1 MKLFPDNF
9 VQNADKAIN
18 AIDGFL
24 KKYKELGTTSTNLN
38 NAKADL
44 DKYKANLEEAKTKLE
59 SFGNIKTKSQAWDE
73 QRRQVKS
80 YEQSLDAVIKKSAEA
95 NANRKTSK
103 TTNNED
109 YNNLTKLIQLQ
120 SQYNRVVEEGKQLRG
135 TAGAKTNAVKNAV
148 AEQLQ
153 AENISV
159 QKLQRSYAGL
169 RSAETSVSQRM
180 ASAEINSEKW
190 EQLKASLEGVR
201 TKILVTKLA
210 MNQLQK
216 QAVSQEL
223 TQSFGLTNFNKS
235 DFLNVAQQ
243 FISSTRIQ
251 LQQLRSE
258 GQNLDIL
265 NPQDLAEFDKLIQ
278 KIDEATT
285 RAHDFEDAL
294 QKKNETS
301 SMVNEKTKEVEKLQK
316 AFDSFDSKGKIDK
329 LFSDLEKLGISTDG
343 IEKSAEGVQ
352 QLKEHLLGV
361 NSDGVKKLNDEFGK
375 TKTQVQASENAI
387 NKIRNSLGDLGQATT
402 SLQQMNSEFEQL
414 KSQAQYFFGLTNSFN
429 LLKRAIRGAY
439 ETVKK
444 LDAAMTETAV
454 VTDFSV
460 GDMWEQLP
468 QYTTMAKKLG
478 ATTEGAYRTAAL
490 YYQQGLD
497 TAEAMQLS
505 TETMKMARVAG
516 MEYATATKA
525 MTSALRGFNME
536 LSDMSAQRVNDV
548 YSELAKITATDT
560 QQLATAMTKTA
571 SIAYSANMEFENVSA
586 FLAQILETTQEA
598 PETAGT
604 ALKTIIGRF
613 TEIKKLYSSNQL
625 IGKDSEGEEI
635 QVNKVSQALSAAG
648 INLNEFF
655 TGAKGLD
662 DILYELSQRW
672 DTLDV
677 TIQRYIATQA
687 AGSRQQSR
695 FIALMQNNARL
706 TELMNA
712 AKNSKGS
719 AEGQFEKT
727 LDSLEAKVNKLR
739 DAWEEFLMGIAN
751 SDLIKGSIDL
761 LTKLLEVIN
770 KLTKGTGGLDS
781 ALMKLAVV
789 GTALQLGGGLLQGGL
804 GYFNARRYAV
814 QAKGMAK
821 AGVDPNTIKAVSNG
835 FTGDE
840 NIGSFMSY
848 LGGGLAN
855 FGNLGFVGL
864 TKDLVKSLFTNLKG
878 IFTNSNVL
886 SDAAGKELIT
896 SMAANFVQNTK
907 GKVTQSAITK
917 QIAEGLAYTKGAG
930 IWTQFI
936 SGAKTGNELVD
947 VGVALEA
954 VGTKAG
960 GAATGMAKFGAVVG
974 ALSPVLIPLVAI
986 LGTLTAMGLVAYF
999 TSAEYKLKKLNKEI
1013 EKTDNL
1019 LKDVQSEQNELTN
1032 FSQNFDQLTEN
1043 MNDLQVGTYE
1053 WNQALIESNKLALE
1067 LIEKYSQLKYTIDS
1081 TGRIIIDEDS
1091 LEALQNGLQKMAL
1104 DTQVVKQNLIRAKQ
1118 QLGIQE
1124 SLRKSDK
1131 VQQKK
1136 STSSDMEHENGK
1148 AQRRAIGAAGN
1159 SALGRSSKYIAQQN
1173 GISLSMEEEYQ
1184 NFLQDSS
1191 TDFLGFL
1198 KTKYKESSTNW
1209 VQIEKQ
1215 ALHWFSLKQ
1224 EEIAINQSSQI
1235 SAAEAYLSRAGS
1247 AGNITI
1253 AGNEKVAKDKKQEI
1267 LGSALGVSIKATD
1280 IDFSSQ
1286 EKIKENAQR
1295 LLGENIKLPEFWN
1308 KDQGSLKK
1316 MWREILKLGKIPDY
1330 MYDENGQ
1337 LIADKLYNAIIAN
1350 LIDRQYNIG
1359 EGIMKQVLASQEG
1372 ADRWFSGD
1380 LTKADLV
1387 KGPIKLTDEQAQALN
1402 YENYEDYKSKVLD
1415 PIAKAA
1421 ELNFASAEATYKSL
1435 TKESLDSDSIG
1446 KNLGAA
1452 AAKAYTDILEQAY
1465 VRQGNLG
1472 INNIQD
1478 FITGIAGND
1487 SEKIT
1492 QVIQALS
1499 QVNDLGDTD
1508 QIESLFKSLEAL
1520 GLFAGKSRKEIQN
1533 LKNSFISVNN
1543 AIRKLDF
1550 DQLKEKISSIG
1561 QLVNKINL
1569 GEQDNI
1575 FSKEDMDLITGLNPD
1590 LENDFYENLDGSF
1603 TYLGGSM
1610 DNLASVLQANTAAL
1624 LKESLDQAK
1633 TGITLASAF
1642 ESEKI
1647 KLADKEA
1654 DKGQWLNET
1663 VKAISKMADGANI
1676 LNQLGLNTF
1685 TDYASDISDETVANL
1700 YAKVA
1705 GYSGSMDYWKEQYR
1719 ENSLRINGLNMQ
1731 AKGAWDLYNIGQDK
1745 TLGGYIKDGVI
1756 TNVDDAKTYANT
1768 YLNALSAK
1776 NKDYGLKYGSTLQ
1789 AYAQQAQNVDWSNA
1803 SSVLNFM
1810 SQLTSVAKEI
1820 AQTYGEINGRAL
1832 QEQIG
1837 TSKTIIEDKTEAANK
1852 RQAQYSEIAT
1862 AASTYYGAAV
1872 SADFVEKNWDQFKKI
1887 LDGGDIAEKAASA
1900 IRQLLID
1907 TGTMV
1912 ENEVKPEDFADK
1924 IEQEI
1929 KDIQENGTKPVVS
1942 VDGDTTDLENKVT
1955 EETNNINGQG
1965 TNINV
1970 GVNTE
1975 EAEEGIKNL
1984 TAKELFTNL
1993 EVSLDG
1999 AETAEEKIKALAQW
2013 ISNLT
2018 DTPLS
2023 FTITG
2028 QANLTDIVTKFSD
2041 LMTQISELVTAVN
2054 DMSSGVMTTAAEIE
2068 GRFEQLAATLS
2079 LVTEIVD
2086 EPDAQVTYT
2095 GVSTTALPNGDVI
2108 AGPGNQYIMKVPQF
2122 KVNVKKN
2129 ENAGNGSGGTPGSSK
2144 GGSKSGSKG
2153 GSSSGSY
2160 KTIKNDAQDSERQ
2173 RDKKEAAKAARAKE
2187 QRLNTEKWMKE
2198 NRKKWSSPSTDT
2210 SKTENETNPNQGPTD
2225 TDIAKAPTTP
2235 SGPSRDNNFTNPKD
2249 VGNFPK
2255 NKGTGSGSGSGSKDS
2270 PSSNDE
2276 DKWENSYDWLYNL
2289 TQDINAELEKREKL
2303 ELKYNNILKDR
2314 NKTAKELYQN
2324 AKAQLDSLE
2333 KSRNLNAEAYEK
2345 RKAELQL
2352 EAKQA
2357 TAQYTN
2363 DTRFN
2368 MKWGTGLAS
2377 GSGSSSGLRVIN
2389 LAGSG
2394 GGGSGDTK
2402 KDQSKRTMLSEA
2414 ELGRYATFNWD
2425 DNTVEINWD
2434 AVNQITDQ
2442 QKGEAVEDYISKLEE
2457 IQEKMNEA
2465 EKSLLEIDGKI
2476 REIIDQGKDEFQDF
2490 EQQIF
2495 DALVS
2500 RYQKEI
2506 DKLTEISE
2514 AITDANSKLIDSM
2527 TNAID
2532 KEREA
2537 RDNEKT
2543 ETELADKQKQLDYLR
2558 SDTSNANAKQIL
2570 DLEKELAEG
2579 QEDYTDQL
2587 IDQKIDELKEQNDKA
2602 SEQRQVQIDLMT
2614 KNLEMAQETGALWQE
2629 VYNLMDVGV
2638 DQEGALVKQ
2647 SELFDLLQSEAG
2659 WQGMSAVSK
2668 MTWLDELTETVKAG
2682 MAYLMTGRQLEYIG
2696 AEAGKQITFSAYDE
2710 QGKLQWLTGTV
2721 DKNGDVVDSNGV
2733 RYSEIFQ
2740 NYDGSF
2746 TTMETAGVGTKK
2758 EPPKPEAKPS
2768 IPSSSGGTNT
2778 TSSNSSGTV
2787 WQIGGQNGVI
2797 LNSDGSNSG
2806 VSVWDAG
2813 MGVSNAEVRAVRDVP
2828 GDLSIYDKNNDG
2840 LLDRKELGAVWKD
2853 NPDINPKDS
2862 KYLEK
2867 YDEIWDPYYKKY
2879 PSTKY
2884 KTGGLNTQTG
2894 PAWLD
2899 GTFAKPELVLNS
2911 KDTAN
2916 FLELRDLLR
2925 ALQISIKSP
2934 HRDLTDNNKN
2944 NGDNYY
2950 EIDINV
2956 ESIAD
2961 DYDVAKMADKIKKLI
2976 SQDALYR
2983 NGNAINRLR

>member
-9 VQNADKAIN
+9 VQNVDKAIN

-24 KKYKELGTTSTNLN
+24 KKYQELGKTSTNLD

-44 DKYKANLEEAKTKLE
+44 DKYQTSLKEAETKLK
-59 SFGNIKTKSQAWDE
+59 SFGNITTTIQAWKE
-73 QRRQVKS
+73 QKRQVES
-80 YEQSLDAVIKKSAEA
+80 YEQSLDVVIKKSAEV
-95 NANRKTSK
+95 NASKKTPK

-120 SQYNRVVEEGKQLRG
+120 NEYNRVVDEGKQLRG

-148 AEQLQ
+148 SKYLET
-153 AENISV
+153 ENISI

-169 RSAETSVSQRM
+169 RSAETSYIQQM
-180 ASAEINSEKW
+180 ATTDTNSEKW
-190 EQLKASLEGVR
+190 EKLKTSLDGVR
-201 TKILVTKLA
+201 AKMLANKLA
-210 MNQLQK
+210 MNQLK
-216 QAVSQEL
+216 KEAVSQEL
-223 TQSFGLTNFNKS
+223 TQSFGLTKFTDTSFSKA
-235 DFLNVAQQ
+235 AQQ
-243 FISSTRIQ
+243 FISSARAQ
-251 LQQLRSE
+251 LQQLRAE

-294 QKKNETS
+294 QKKNEAS
-301 SMVNEKTKEVEKLQK
+301 SMVDEKTKEVEKLQK
-316 AFDSFDSKGKIDK
+316 AFDNFDSKGKIDK

-375 TKTQVQASENAI
+375 TKTQIQASENAI

-613 TEIKKLYSSNQL
+613 TEVKKLYSSNQL

-821 AGVDPNTIKAVSNG
+821 AGVDKDTIKAVSNG

-840 NIGSFMSY
+840 NIGSFTSY
-848 LGGGLAN
+848 LRGSFAN
-855 FGNLGFVGL
+855 FGNLGFVGMIKDMFKGIQGLFKNTLSKKL
-864 TKDLVKSLFTNLKG
+864 TKELQSEINKEAIKRVF
-878 IFTNSNVL
+878 SN
-886 SDAAGKELIT
+886 ELIPVSSRLSQVRET
-896 SMAANFVQNTK
+896 TADMSQ
-907 GKVTQSAITK
+907 
-917 QIAEGLAYTKGAG
+917 YTKLTGG
-930 IWTQFI
+930 FKNLW
-936 SGAKTGNELVD
+936 SGLQLGNAQRQGLGDITSAKNALNELQT
-947 VGVALEA
+947 AS
-954 VGTKAG
+954 G
-960 GAATGMAKFGAVVG
+960 GAASRMAKFGTILGSMGPSLAIVAGTLG
-974 ALSPVLIPLVAI
+974 ALALAAHLVYI
-986 LGTLTAMGLVAYF
+986 N
-999 TSAEYKLKKLNKEI
+999 SDEYKLKKIQEQIEGLNDALDNTNKSIDELKDWKDNQNSAVNKLKELTRGTTEFNQALVEANQNVLTLLQQYDGLKLTTERGEFGELQIDEKSLEDLINAQTKTASAITSALIDKTLQEQLIKAQDESRIASSKYFTTHQGTAYGSSSVTTQGQTVKFDKYYENYQKANNGQSFADYIVDQLPEIKNTTSLMSAAINYEQAILKEIQLQETADQKRNEELVKDLNAQSFFEGEEI
-1013 EKTDNL
+1013 EKETAKDIQLDIANNYFSEGGVLEETDWEKALNSKFGSDRRGISATASG
-1019 LKDVQSEQNELTN
+1019 LKFSNTSEAAWKAINKKLFGNEDLSQFTN
-1032 FSQNFDQLTEN
+1032 SDGTLDQ
-1043 MNDLQVGTYE
+1043 
-1053 WNQALIESNKLALE
+1053 
-1067 LIEKYSQLKYTIDS
+1067 
-1081 TGRIIIDEDS
+1081 
-1091 LEALQNGLQKMAL
+1091 EALKATATAEIERLWQ
-1104 DTQVVKQNLIRAKQ
+1104 KQ
-1118 QLGIQE
+1118 QLGEIMTVAGKAGSDSLITHLAMGSLTQDDLNQLAAMNGDYSSLTALRTASNLTEGEFTAQINQITEEAQAAIDASTARFTKYFGEDKAKEFGDLDSAAAIIMSNFANQVKVAAGDKDFQE
-1124 SLRKSDK
+1124 VWDSLLPNDIDMKDK
-1131 VQQKK
+1131 VKIA
-1136 STSSDMEHENGK
+1136 K
-1148 AQRRAIGAAGN
+1148 ALSAAD
-1159 SALGRSSKYIAQQN
+1159 RSS
-1173 GISLSMEEEYQ
+1173 IS
-1184 NFLQDSS
+1184 
-1191 TDFLGFL
+1191 
-1198 KTKYKESSTNW
+1198 
-1209 VQIEKQ
+1209 
-1215 ALHWFSLKQ
+1215 
-1224 EEIAINQSSQI
+1224 
-1235 SAAEAYLSRAGS
+1235 
-1247 AGNITI
+1247 
-1253 AGNEKVAKDKKQEI
+1253 
-1267 LGSALGVSIKATD
+1267 SIKAQTKALVQSGVVTQD
-1280 IDFSSQ
+1280 VADKIANSYIYLNNAVKQIDFSAVFENLQTSN
-1286 EKIKENAQR
+1286 KFIRDIKENQQR
-1295 LLGENIKLPEFWN
+1295 SFSDKEYESLKTILGADGTDRSNWFTQTLEGEWVYLGSSIETLTQAIYENTSALLGQSQDQLKAKDLLQDEISKDKGFVGWINQGASTETYTEKVGFLEMMAEQAKNNKWNELLQKAGINLIQDWGTLDITNANGRQYVDDMYSQLSKLLVTDYSAQIAQIIAQDVSYKVQSQNPWSSKSQAAEYLAAG
-1308 KDQGSLKK
+1308 DQANSTAYYQGMVALANSTEGVNMDIITKAQKAWEALGGSIETASAEKVK
-1316 MWREILKLGKIPDY
+1316 AYGQAMGEAFDEIARAQDRAHL
-1330 MYDENGQ
+1330 
-1337 LIADKLYNAIIAN
+1337 DKLKSQ
-1350 LIDRQYNIG
+1350 IDELD
-1359 EGIMKQVLASQEG
+1359 EGLSKS
-1372 ADRWFSGD
+1372 
-1380 LTKADLV
+1380 
-1387 KGPIKLTDEQAQALN
+1387 N
-1402 YENYEDYKSKVLD
+1402 YA
-1415 PIAKAA
+1415 AKAA
-1421 ELNFASAEATYKSL
+1421 EIAKTLSAYLGIKVDGNFVQQYKDLIETITEEGKAGTKALEELREKAIALSGLSIDPIEIDTILNTDNAIDAALNLANYLGQLVDQDYTLLVSGQSDMSDILGALSTIIMRLALLKSTAT
-1435 TKESLDSDSIG
+1435 TDSDQAVSIMTNAADIINQIADAMG
-1446 KNLGAA
+1446 FEMDTEYSEKPLFADFSNYRQEISGEPGNQTVSWVKDGTSTSLQVGSQIAMSFKRKDDSSPYNFVGPITNSSPEIMAEQEKWSNRTTVPGGYKIPPKTQAEITEHNNTNRKAALTDAFNRLKNLGLVSDVP
-1452 AAKAYTDILEQAY
+1452 T
-1465 VRQGNLG
+1465 
-1472 INNIQD
+1472 
-1478 FITGIAGND
+1478 IT
-1487 SEKIT
+1487 
-1492 QVIQALS
+1492 
-1499 QVNDLGDTD
+1499 
-1508 QIESLFKSLEAL
+1508 
-1520 GLFAGKSRKEIQN
+1520 
-1533 LKNSFISVNN
+1533 
-1543 AIRKLDF
+1543 
-1550 DQLKEKISSIG
+1550 
-1561 QLVNKINL
+1561 
-1569 GEQDNI
+1569 
-1575 FSKEDMDLITGLNPD
+1575 TG
-1590 LENDFYENLDGSF
+1590 
-1603 TYLGGSM
+1603 
-1610 DNLASVLQANTAAL
+1610 
-1624 LKESLDQAK
+1624 
-1633 TGITLASAF
+1633 
-1642 ESEKI
+1642 
-1647 KLADKEA
+1647 
-1654 DKGQWLNET
+1654 
-1663 VKAISKMADGANI
+1663 
-1676 LNQLGLNTF
+1676 
-1685 TDYASDISDETVANL
+1685 
-1700 YAKVA
+1700 
-1705 GYSGSMDYWKEQYR
+1705 
-1719 ENSLRINGLNMQ
+1719 
-1731 AKGAWDLYNIGQDK
+1731 
-1745 TLGGYIKDGVI
+1745 
-1756 TNVDDAKTYANT
+1756 
-1768 YLNALSAK
+1768 
-1776 NKDYGLKYGSTLQ
+1776 
-1789 AYAQQAQNVDWSNA
+1789 
-1803 SSVLNFM
+1803 
-1810 SQLTSVAKEI
+1810 
-1820 AQTYGEINGRAL
+1820 GR
-1832 QEQIG
+1832 G
-1837 TSKTIIEDKTEAANK
+1837 
-1852 RQAQYSEIAT
+1852 
-1862 AASTYYGAAV
+1862 
-1872 SADFVEKNWDQFKKI
+1872 
-1887 LDGGDIAEKAASA
+1887 
-1900 IRQLLID
+1900 
-1907 TGTMV
+1907 
-1912 ENEVKPEDFADK
+1912 
-1924 IEQEI
+1924 
-1929 KDIQENGTKPVVS
+1929 
-1942 VDGDTTDLENKVT
+1942 TTDHMN
-1955 EETNNINGQG
+1955 
-1965 TNINV
+1965 
-1970 GVNTE
+1970 
-1975 EAEEGIKNL
+1975 
-1984 TAKELFTNL
+1984 
-1993 EVSLDG
+1993 
-1999 AETAEEKIKALAQW
+1999 EKDK
-2013 ISNLT
+2013 
-2018 DTPLS
+2018 D
-2023 FTITG
+2023 
-2028 QANLTDIVTKFSD
+2028 
-2041 LMTQISELVTAVN
+2041 
-2054 DMSSGVMTTAAEIE
+2054 
-2068 GRFEQLAATLS
+2068 
-2079 LVTEIVD
+2079 
-2086 EPDAQVTYT
+2086 
-2095 GVSTTALPNGDVI
+2095 
-2108 AGPGNQYIMKVPQF
+2108 
-2122 KVNVKKN
+2122 
-2129 ENAGNGSGGTPGSSK
+2129 
-2144 GGSKSGSKG
+2144 KS
-2153 GSSSGSY
+2153 
-2160 KTIKNDAQDSERQ
+2160 
-2173 RDKKEAAKAARAKE
+2173 
-2187 QRLNTEKWMKE
+2187 
-2198 NRKKWSSPSTDT
+2198 
-2210 SKTENETNPNQGPTD
+2210 
-2225 TDIAKAPTTP
+2225 
-2235 SGPSRDNNFTNPKD
+2235 
-2249 VGNFPK
+2249 
-2255 NKGTGSGSGSGSKDS
+2255 SGSGSGSKDS

-2333 KSRNLNAEAYEK
+2333 KSRNLNAEAYAN
-2345 RKAELQL
+2345 RVAELKL

-2377 GSGSSSGLRVIN
+2377 GKGGSSGLHVIN

-2394 GGGSGDTK
+2394 GGGSEDTK
-2402 KDQSKRTMLSEA
+2402 KDQGKRTMLSEA

-2758 EPPKPEAKPS
+2758 EPPKPEVKPS
-2768 IPSSSGGTNT
+2768 APSSSGGTNT

-2787 WQIGGQNGVI
+2787 WKIGGNNGVI
-2797 LNSDGSNSG
+2797 LNSDGPNSG
-2806 VSVWDAG
+2806 VSVWDPG
-2813 MGVSNAEVRAVRDVP
+2813 MGVSNAEVRALRDVS
-2828 GDLSIYDKNNDG
+2828 GDLSRYNDNEDGFLDK
-2840 LLDRKELGAVWKD
+2840 KELGAVWKD

-2862 KYLEK
+2862 KYLK
-2867 YDEIWDPYYKKY
+2867 DYDKIWDPYYKKY

-2884 KTGGLNTQTG
+2884 ATGGLNTQTG

>member
-24 KKYKELGTTSTNLN
+24 KKYQELGKTSTNLD

-44 DKYKANLEEAKTKLE
+44 DKYQTSLKEAETKLK
-59 SFGNIKTKSQAWDE
+59 SFGNITTTTQAWKE
-73 QRRQVKS
+73 QKRQVES
-80 YEQSLDAVIKKSAEA
+80 YEQSLDVVIKKSAEV
-95 NANRKTSK
+95 NASKKTPK

-169 RSAETSVSQRM
+169 RSAETSISQRM
-180 ASAEINSEKW
+180 ASTETNSEKW
-190 EQLKASLEGVR
+190 EQLKASLESVR

-216 QAVSQEL
+216 ETVSQEL
-223 TQSFGLTNFNKS
+223 TQSFGLTKFTDTSFSKA
-235 DFLNVAQQ
+235 AQQ
-243 FISSTRIQ
+243 FISSARAQ
-251 LQQLRSE
+251 LQQLRAE

-294 QKKNETS
+294 QKKNEAS
-301 SMVNEKTKEVEKLQK
+301 SMVDEKTKEVEKLQK
-316 AFDSFDSKGKIDK
+316 AFDNFDSKGKIDK

-343 IEKSAEGVQ
+343 IERSAEGVQ

-361 NSDGVKKLNDEFGK
+361 NADGVKELNDEFGK

-613 TEIKKLYSSNQL
+613 TEVKKLYSSNQL

-719 AEGQFEKT
+719 AQGQFEKT

-821 AGVDPNTIKAVSNG
+821 AGVDKDTIKAVSNG

-840 NIGSFMSY
+840 DIGSFTSY
-848 LGGGLAN
+848 LRGSFAN
-855 FGNLGFVGL
+855 FGNLGFVGFA
-864 TKDLVKSLFTNLKG
+864 KDLVKSLFTGVKG
-878 IFTNSNVL
+878 LFTTTL
-886 SDAAGKELIT
+886 SEELTKELQSKMNKEAIKRVFNNELIPWDSRLSQTKETIADMSQYTKLTGGFKNLWSGLQLGNTQRQGLGGIT
-896 SMAANFVQNTK
+896 S
-907 GKVTQSAITK
+907 
-917 QIAEGLAYTKGAG
+917 
-930 IWTQFI
+930 
-936 SGAKTGNELVD
+936 AKNALSELQT
-947 VGVALEA
+947 AS
-954 VGTKAG
+954 G
-960 GAATGMAKFGAVVG
+960 GAATGMAKFGAVLGANLPLVLGITAAVG
-974 ALSPVLIPLVAI
+974 ALVAI
-986 LGTLTAMGLVAYF
+986 GVATYF
-999 TSAEYKLKKLNKEI
+999 NSAAYKLKKLNKEI
-1013 EKTDNL
+1013 ENLNEQIEKTNQEIEDF
-1019 LKDVQSEQNELTN
+1019 KEWKKTQSGLENQLATLTR
-1032 FSQNFDQLTEN
+1032 
-1043 MNDLQVGTYE
+1043 GTLE
-1053 WNQALIESNKLALE
+1053 FNQALIEANNNVLSLLQKHPGLKLSTELGEYGQLQIDRTSLKDFEDTQKRSQTTLTALTLKKTLE
-1067 LIEKYSQLKYTIDS
+1067 RDLFQAEQSLKSAEGNRISYLTNEKAKTSKGTTSVTRYQSIDPLYKAWEQSAEKATTDFTSWVSKAFTAKSMDSADARYQLFNDKQYFGGTDYITNDRYSSLLIEINNYLSAILGVETAQQALATSMNQQYLSDQNYSNLVIK
-1081 TGRIIIDEDS
+1081 RNEDDKF
-1091 LEALQNGLQKMAL
+1091 GL
-1104 DTQVVKQNLIRAKQ
+1104 
-1118 QLGIQE
+1118 
-1124 SLRKSDK
+1124 
-1131 VQQKK
+1131 
-1136 STSSDMEHENGK
+1136 SSD
-1148 AQRRAIGAAGN
+1148 
-1159 SALGRSSKYIAQQN
+1159 
-1173 GISLSMEEEYQ
+1173 
-1184 NFLQDSS
+1184 
-1191 TDFLGFL
+1191 
-1198 KTKYKESSTNW
+1198 
-1209 VQIEKQ
+1209 EKR
-1215 ALHWFSLKQ
+1215 
-1224 EEIAINQSSQI
+1224 E
-1235 SAAEAYLSRAGS
+1235 
-1247 AGNITI
+1247 
-1253 AGNEKVAKDKKQEI
+1253 
-1267 LGSALGVSIKATD
+1267 LGV
-1280 IDFSSQ
+1280 
-1286 EKIKENAQR
+1286 
-1295 LLGENIKLPEFWN
+1295 
-1308 KDQGSLKK
+1308 
-1316 MWREILKLGKIPDY
+1316 
-1330 MYDENGQ
+1330 
-1337 LIADKLYNAIIAN
+1337 
-1350 LIDRQYNIG
+1350 
-1359 EGIMKQVLASQEG
+1359 
-1372 ADRWFSGD
+1372 
-1380 LTKADLV
+1380 
-1387 KGPIKLTDEQAQALN
+1387 
-1402 YENYEDYKSKVLD
+1402 KVLD
-1415 PIAKAA
+1415 FMQLDKDTQNEIKGNY
-1421 ELNFASAEATYKSL
+1421 LN
-1435 TKESLDSDSIG
+1435 
-1446 KNLGAA
+1446 N
-1452 AAKAYTDILEQAY
+1452 ILEKT
-1465 VRQGNLG
+1465 NL
-1472 INNIQD
+1472 
-1478 FITGIAGND
+1478 FTND
-1487 SEKIT
+1487 T
-1492 QVIQALS
+1492 
-1499 QVNDLGDTD
+1499 
-1508 QIESLFKSLEAL
+1508 
-1520 GLFAGKSRKEIQN
+1520 
-1533 LKNSFISVNN
+1533 
-1543 AIRKLDF
+1543 
-1550 DQLKEKISSIG
+1550 
-1561 QLVNKINL
+1561 
-1569 GEQDNI
+1569 
-1575 FSKEDMDLITGLNPD
+1575 
-1590 LENDFYENLDGSF
+1590 
-1603 TYLGGSM
+1603 
-1610 DNLASVLQANTAAL
+1610 NTAR
-1624 LKESLDQAK
+1624 D
-1633 TGITLASAF
+1633 
-1642 ESEKI
+1642 
-1647 KLADKEA
+1647 
-1654 DKGQWLNET
+1654 
-1663 VKAISKMADGANI
+1663 
-1676 LNQLGLNTF
+1676 
-1685 TDYASDISDETVANL
+1685 
-1700 YAKVA
+1700 
-1705 GYSGSMDYWKEQYR
+1705 
-1719 ENSLRINGLNMQ
+1719 
-1731 AKGAWDLYNIGQDK
+1731 
-1745 TLGGYIKDGVI
+1745 
-1756 TNVDDAKTYANT
+1756 
-1768 YLNALSAK
+1768 
-1776 NKDYGLKYGSTLQ
+1776 
-1789 AYAQQAQNVDWSNA
+1789 
-1803 SSVLNFM
+1803 
-1810 SQLTSVAKEI
+1810 
-1820 AQTYGEINGRAL
+1820 
-1832 QEQIG
+1832 
-1837 TSKTIIEDKTEAANK
+1837 
-1852 RQAQYSEIAT
+1852 
-1862 AASTYYGAAV
+1862 
-1872 SADFVEKNWDQFKKI
+1872 I
-1887 LDGGDIAEKAASA
+1887 LDGNA
-1900 IRQLLID
+1900 QLS
-1907 TGTMV
+1907 
-1912 ENEVKPEDFADK
+1912 ENEVKAIYKQLYGTDILPERYYDEKGEFSAKETAGDDILLEIDKRVAQGLAEASLNIISQKGFNSLQSRILQGNLTQADIELLGDNQTYDQAGFTETDLEALNISADNFNKQIEKAVEGSKEALQTATTKFKELFGEDFPNELKNLDAGTAKEISQFLTDFKLYTGEEFGKEYQALLSGVDAKERVNVLQALSRAEKGNVNSIKLQINALVKSGKINQETANKIIDSWSNLSNAIKQIDFETAINQLQAGQRFVRDIEEGTQDRTFKSDEYNALMELLPSEWADK
-1924 IEQEI
+1924 FTQDLDGNMVYLGASMDDLKIA
-1929 KDIQENGTKPVVS
+1929 IQENTSALLNESREQLENARTAGQYFQNEMFSEGSNKRKATISLDSIQELLSGNDYTAKVDAIKEIQSYITPDIAKNLANSGFDINQLYFDQNTNLNDPQVQQQINDSLSNWVDLINKTNSGYYDSAINRISQQQGSFQVQAQAPMTTLGQTKEAINNK
-1942 VDGDTTDLENKVT
+1942 DTTLLESQIQGIIALGQTAGANS
-1955 EETNNINGQG
+1955 ETIEKLASFYDNFENFNIDDP
-1965 TNINV
+1965 TSV
-1970 GVNTE
+1970 
-1975 EAEEGIKNL
+1975 KNL
-1984 TAKELFTNL
+1984 SNAIIEALEDIDRAQQKSRLEALKGDVDNLKDTLSDANFSAQAAKVADGLSNILGVEVDSSFVTDYLDLVRKAVAGGDEAIEALRELRL
-1993 EVSLDG
+1993 
-1999 AETAEEKIKALAQW
+1999 KALALND
-2013 ISNLT
+2013 IEIDPLELKAVLDSSDAESEAYNLAVWLNNLVGGDYMLEVNGT
-2018 DTPLS
+2018 SDMSGILGAIGSVIMQLALMKAAAAESSDEATEIMTNAEELMQQIADSLGFEMETTTETKPIYGS
-2023 FTITG
+2023 FTNYK
-2028 QANLTDIVTKFSD
+2028 QV
-2041 LMTQISELVTAVN
+2041 
-2054 DMSSGVMTTAAEIE
+2054 AEGE
-2068 GRFEQLAATLS
+2068 TPNQTVSWKPVGTNE
-2079 LVTEIVD
+2079 V
-2086 EPDAQVTYT
+2086 QV
-2095 GVSTTALPNGDVI
+2095 GEEVQWS
-2108 AGPGNQYIMKVPQF
+2108 F
-2122 KVNVKKN
+2122 KKKDDN
-2129 ENAGNGSGGTPGSSK
+2129 
-2144 GGSKSGSKG
+2144 G
-2153 GSSSGSY
+2153 GSSS
-2160 KTIKNDAQDSERQ
+2160 
-2173 RDKKEAAKAARAKE
+2173 
-2187 QRLNTEKWMKE
+2187 
-2198 NRKKWSSPSTDT
+2198 SSG
-2210 SKTENETNPNQGPTD
+2210 K
-2225 TDIAKAPTTP
+2225 
-2235 SGPSRDNNFTNPKD
+2235 SG
-2249 VGNFPK
+2249 
-2255 NKGTGSGSGSGSKDS
+2255 GSGTSGLGGWSGIKDLLSNSGLFKFGNEGGGSKNPVKNHVDPSKYVDKPENKATGGGGGGSGDKGDMGG
-2270 PSSNDE
+2270 NQE

-2345 RKAELQL
+2345 RKAELQF

-2377 GSGSSSGLRVIN
+2377 GKGSSSGLHVIN

-2394 GGGSGDTK
+2394 GGGSEDTK
-2402 KDQSKRTMLSEA
+2402 KDQGKRTMLSEA

-2543 ETELADKQKQLDYLR
+2543 ETELADKQKRLDYLR

-2768 IPSSSGGTNT
+2768 APSSSGSTSGNRGTGT
-2778 TSSNSSGTV
+2778 TPRINLNGSNG
-2787 WQIGGQNGVI
+2787 II
-2797 LNSDGSNSG
+2797 LNADGSNSG
-2806 VSVWDAG
+2806 ISVWG
-2813 MGVSNAEVRAVRDVP
+2813 PGEGISNAELRAARDLGNLGQYDSNP
-2828 GDLSIYDKNNDG
+2828 QNGLIDEKELQSALKKNKINPNDPKYQMEYDKT
-2840 LLDRKELGAVWKD
+2840 
-2853 NPDINPKDS
+2853 
-2862 KYLEK
+2862 
-2867 YDEIWDPYYKKY
+2867 WDPYYKKRT
-2879 PSTKY
+2879 TKY
-2884 KTGGLNTQTG
+2884 ATGGLNTQTG

-2899 GTFAKPELVLNS
+2899 GTFTKPELVLNS

>member
-1 MKLFPDNF
+1 
-9 VQNADKAIN
+9 
-18 AIDGFL
+18 
-24 KKYKELGTTSTNLN
+24 
-38 NAKADL
+38 
-44 DKYKANLEEAKTKLE
+44 
-59 SFGNIKTKSQAWDE
+59 
-73 QRRQVKS
+73 
-80 YEQSLDAVIKKSAEA
+80 
-95 NANRKTSK
+95 
-103 TTNNED
+103 
-109 YNNLTKLIQLQ
+109 
-120 SQYNRVVEEGKQLRG
+120 
-135 TAGAKTNAVKNAV
+135 
-148 AEQLQ
+148 
-153 AENISV
+153 
-159 QKLQRSYAGL
+159 
-169 RSAETSVSQRM
+169 
-180 ASAEINSEKW
+180 
-190 EQLKASLEGVR
+190 
-201 TKILVTKLA
+201 
-210 MNQLQK
+210 
-216 QAVSQEL
+216 
-223 TQSFGLTNFNKS
+223 
-235 DFLNVAQQ
+235 
-243 FISSTRIQ
+243 
-251 LQQLRSE
+251 
-258 GQNLDIL
+258 
-265 NPQDLAEFDKLIQ
+265 
-278 KIDEATT
+278 
-285 RAHDFEDAL
+285 
-294 QKKNETS
+294 
-301 SMVNEKTKEVEKLQK
+301 
-316 AFDSFDSKGKIDK
+316 
-329 LFSDLEKLGISTDG
+329 
-343 IEKSAEGVQ
+343 
-352 QLKEHLLGV
+352 
-361 NSDGVKKLNDEFGK
+361 
-375 TKTQVQASENAI
+375 
-387 NKIRNSLGDLGQATT
+387 
-402 SLQQMNSEFEQL
+402 
-414 KSQAQYFFGLTNSFN
+414 
-429 LLKRAIRGAY
+429 
-439 ETVKK
+439 
-444 LDAAMTETAV
+444 
-454 VTDFSV
+454 
-460 GDMWEQLP
+460 
-468 QYTTMAKKLG
+468 
-478 ATTEGAYRTAAL
+478 
-490 YYQQGLD
+490 
-497 TAEAMQLS
+497 
-505 TETMKMARVAG
+505 
-516 MEYATATKA
+516 
-525 MTSALRGFNME
+525 
-536 LSDMSAQRVNDV
+536 
-548 YSELAKITATDT
+548 
-560 QQLATAMTKTA
+560 
-571 SIAYSANMEFENVSA
+571 
-586 FLAQILETTQEA
+586 
-598 PETAGT
+598 
-604 ALKTIIGRF
+604 
-613 TEIKKLYSSNQL
+613 
-625 IGKDSEGEEI
+625 
-635 QVNKVSQALSAAG
+635 
-648 INLNEFF
+648 
-655 TGAKGLD
+655 
-662 DILYELSQRW
+662 
-672 DTLDV
+672 
-677 TIQRYIATQA
+677 
-687 AGSRQQSR
+687 
-695 FIALMQNNARL
+695 MQNNARL

-821 AGVDPNTIKAVSNG
+821 AGIDPNTIKTVSNG
-835 FTGDE
+835 FTGNED
-840 NIGSFMSY
+840 IGSFMSY

-907 GKVTQSAITK
+907 GKITQSAITK

-930 IWTQFI
+930 IWTQLI

-947 VGVALEA
+947 IGVALEA

-960 GAATGMAKFGAVVG
+960 GAATGIAKFGAVVG

-986 LGTLTAMGLVAYF
+986 LGTLAAMGLAAYF

-1019 LKDVQSEQNELTN
+1019 LKDIQSEQNELTN
-1032 FSQNFDQLTEN
+1032 FSQNFDKLTEK

-1159 SALGRSSKYIAQQN
+1159 SALGRGSEYIAQQN

-1184 NFLQDSS
+1184 KFLQDSS

-1198 KTKYKESSTNW
+1198 KTKYQESSANW
-1209 VQIEKQ
+1209 DQIKKQ

-1224 EEIAINQSSQI
+1224 EQIAINQSSQI
-1235 SAAEAYLSRAGS
+1235 SAAEAYLSRADS

-1253 AGNEKVAKDKKQEI
+1253 AGNEKATKDKKQEI
-1267 LGSALGVSIKATD
+1267 LGSALGVSIKTTD
-1280 IDFSSQ
+1280 IDFSDNA
-1286 EKIKENAQR
+1286 KIKENAQR
-1295 LLGENIKLPEFWN
+1295 LLDDVLGEDIELPEFWN
-1308 KDQGSLKK
+1308 KDQGSLEK
-1316 MWREILKLGKIPDY
+1316 MWKEILKIGEIPDY

-1350 LIDRQYNIG
+1350 LIDRQYNVG
-1359 EGIMKQVLASQEG
+1359 EEIMKQVLASQEG

-1380 LTKADLV
+1380 LTKADLK
-1387 KGPIKLTDEQAQALN
+1387 KGPGQLLTDEQAQALN

-1415 PIAKAA
+1415 PITKAA

-1435 TKESLDSDSIG
+1435 TKESLDSDLIG

-1472 INNIQD
+1472 INNIQG

-1487 SEKIT
+1487 PEKIT

-1499 QVNDLGDTD
+1499 QVNDFGDTD

-1561 QLVNKINL
+1561 QLINKINL

-1624 LKESLDQAK
+1624 LKENLGQAK

-1642 ESEKI
+1642 ESGKL

-1663 VKAISKMADGANI
+1663 VEAISKMADGVNI

-1719 ENSLRINGLNMQ
+1719 ETSLRMNGLNMQ
-1731 AKGAWDLYNIGQDK
+1731 SKDAWDLYNIGQDK
-1745 TLGGYIKDGVI
+1745 TLGGYIKNGVI
-1756 TNVDDAKTYANT
+1756 TNADDAKTYANT
-1768 YLNALSAK
+1768 YLNALIAK

-1789 AYAQQAQNVDWSNA
+1789 AYAQQAQNVDWTNA
-1803 SSVLNFM
+1803 SSALNFM
-1810 SQLTSVAKEI
+1810 NQLAGVAKEI

-1837 TSKTIIEDKTEAANK
+1837 TSKQIIEDKTEAANR

-1862 AASTYYGAAV
+1862 AASTYYGTAV
-1872 SADFVEKNWDQFKKI
+1872 SADFVEKNWDQFEKI
-1887 LDGGDIAEKAASA
+1887 LSGGDIAEKAASA

-1907 TGTMV
+1907 AGAMAV
-1912 ENEVKPEDFADK
+1912 NEVKPEDFADK
-1924 IEQEI
+1924 VEQEI

-1955 EETNNINGQG
+1955 EETNNINGQEANV
-1965 TNINV
+1965 NI
-1970 GVNTE
+1970 GANTE
-1975 EAEEGIKNL
+1975 KAEGEIKNL

-2160 KTIKNDAQDSERQ
+2160 KTIKNDAQDQERERNKQ
-2173 RDKKEAAKAARAKE
+2173 ERKKETNKT
-2187 QRLNTEKWMKE
+2187 NPIPGPTEKNKPKFE
-2198 NRKKWSSPSTDT
+2198 DDPLAT
-2210 SKTENETNPNQGPTD
+2210 SKGANETNPNQGPTD
-2225 TDIAKAPTTP
+2225 TDIAKAPTTTTET
-2235 SGPSRDNNFTNPKD
+2235 SRDNNFTNPKD
-2249 VGNFPK
+2249 VGNFGK
-2255 NKGTGSGSGSGSKDS
+2255 NKGTSSGSGSGSKDS

-2377 GSGSSSGLRVIN
+2377 GKGSSSGLRVIN

-2394 GGGSGDTK
+2394 GGGSEDTK
-2402 KDQSKRTMLSEA
+2402 KDQGKRTMLSEA

-2476 REIIDQGKDEFQDF
+2476 REIIDQGKDEFKDF

-2778 TSSNSSGTV
+2778 TSSNSSGTI

-2899 GTFAKPELVLNS
+2899 GTFTKPELVLNS

>member
-9 VQNADKAIN
+9 VQNADRAIN

-24 KKYKELGTTSTNLN
+24 KKYQELGKTSTNLDTAN
-38 NAKADL
+38 ADL
-44 DKYKANLEEAKTKLE
+44 KKYKANLEEAETKLK
-59 SFGNIKTKSQAWDE
+59 SFGNITTTKQAWDE
-73 QRRQVKS
+73 QRRQVES
-80 YEQSLDAVIKKSAEA
+80 YEQSLDAVIKKSAEV
-95 NANRKTSK
+95 NASKKTPK

-120 SQYNRVVEEGKQLRG
+120 NEYNRVVAEGDALRKTTG
-135 TAGAKTNAVKNAV
+135 VRTNAVKNAV
-148 AEQLQ
+148 ANYLQ
-153 AENISV
+153 TENISV
-159 QKLQRSYAGL
+159 QKLQHSYAGL
-169 RSAETSVSQRM
+169 RSAETSYIQQMATTDTNSKEWEKLKVSLDSVHSKM
-180 ASAEINSEKW
+180 LANK
-190 EQLKASLEGVR
+190 
-201 TKILVTKLA
+201 LV
-210 MNQLQK
+210 MNQLK
-216 QAVSQEL
+216 KEAVSQEL
-223 TQSFGLTNFNKS
+223 TQSFGLTKFTDTSFSKA
-235 DFLNVAQQ
+235 AQQ

-251 LQQLRSE
+251 LQQLRAE

-285 RAHDFEDAL
+285 RAHDFDDAL
-294 QKKNETS
+294 QKKNEAS
-301 SMVNEKTKEVEKLQK
+301 SMVDEKTKEIEKLQK
-316 AFDSFDSKGKIDK
+316 AFDNFDSKGKIDK

-613 TEIKKLYSSNQL
+613 TEVKKLYSSNQL

-821 AGVDPNTIKAVSNG
+821 ANVDPNTIKAVSNG
-835 FTGDE
+835 FTGNED
-840 NIGSFMSY
+840 IGSFMSY

-855 FGNLGFVGL
+855 FGNLGFVGMA
-864 TKDLVKSLFTNLKG
+864 KDLVKNLFINLKG

-886 SDAAGKELIT
+886 SETAAKELTKNMSSFFLKINPK
-896 SMAANFVQNTK
+896 MPANVLTE
-907 GKVTQSAITK
+907 S
-917 QIAEGLAYTKGAG
+917 IANGMKYTKAAG
-930 IWTQFI
+930 IWTQFA
-936 SGAKTGNELVD
+936 SGAKAGSALGD
-947 VGVALEA
+947 IGVALKT
-954 VGTKAG
+954 VGVEAG
-960 GAATGMAKFGAVVG
+960 GAASGMAKFGAVVG
-974 ALSPVLIPLVAI
+974 ALGPGLAVLA
-986 LGTLTAMGLVAYF
+986 GTLATIGIAKGIVYL
-999 TSAEYKLKKLNKEI
+999 TSAQKELDDINKKIAE
-1013 EKTDNL
+1013 TDERLSITKDNVDAL
-1019 LKDVQSEQNELTN
+1019 MGFEESSNSLKDQLS
-1032 FSQNFDQLTEN
+1032 QLTR
-1043 MNDLQVGTYE
+1043 GTAE
-1053 WNQALIESNKLALE
+1053 FNQKLIESN
-1067 LIEKYSQLKYTIDS
+1067 QLV
-1081 TGRIIIDEDS
+1081 
-1091 LEALQNGLQKMAL
+1091 L
-1104 DTQVVKQNLIRAKQ
+1104 DL
-1118 QLGIQE
+1118 
-1124 SLRKSDK
+1124 
-1131 VQQKK
+1131 
-1136 STSSDMEHENGK
+1136 
-1148 AQRRAIGAAGN
+1148 
-1159 SALGRSSKYIAQQN
+1159 
-1173 GISLSMEEEYQ
+1173 
-1184 NFLQDSS
+1184 
-1191 TDFLGFL
+1191 L
-1198 KTKYKESSTNW
+1198 KRY
-1209 VQIEKQ
+1209 
-1215 ALHWFSLKQ
+1215 
-1224 EEIAINQSSQI
+1224 
-1235 SAAEAYLSRAGS
+1235 
-1247 AGNITI
+1247 
-1253 AGNEKVAKDKKQEI
+1253 
-1267 LGSALGVSIKATD
+1267 
-1280 IDFSSQ
+1280 
-1286 EKIKENAQR
+1286 
-1295 LLGENIKLPEFWN
+1295 P
-1308 KDQGSLKK
+1308 
-1316 MWREILKLGKIPDY
+1316 MLKLGKTGIYGELTIDKDSLETLQTVESQGY
-1330 MYDENGQ
+1330 TNLQNSKIWLQNEQSVAQAKTVLEEFQDIYTYHASSNVSENKTQGFNSNNQLRLSDEWEKYIND
-1337 LIADKLYNAIIAN
+1337 DKYSGDFATWLTEKKT
-1350 LIDRQYNIG
+1350 IDRQYQDQIRQAAIDYQNAQINLNSAQENAKG
-1359 EGIMKQVLASQEG
+1359 QKVEVYLSQQK
-1372 ADRWFSGD
+1372 D
-1380 LTKADLV
+1380 
-1387 KGPIKLTDEQAQALN
+1387 LTDEQQQRIRNRAALLQTATTGLDTEKSSFKKDLQN
-1402 YENYEDYKSKVLD
+1402 IFKDAEENPIFGYYDTWEDIYKKVFGVENLPSAFKKED
-1415 PIAKAA
+1415 GSVDNEAIRNALATEAA
-1421 ELNFASAEATYKSL
+1421 TKQIGILNDNLNELINGKNGIPGLRDQNPEMADRLERLASGSL
-1435 TKESLDSDSIG
+1435 TQEDIDWFNTETNKDSNVMQQIAEKLGYDNIDDFYSKYLQGVIDNSNLLLTEAQTVYKKITEQDWSTDTIG
-1446 KNLGAA
+1446 KNLDAA
-1452 AAKAYTDILEQAY
+1452 IAKAYTDVLEQAY

-1472 INNIQD
+1472 INNIQG

-1492 QVIQALS
+1492 QVIQALF

-1520 GLFAGKSRKEIQN
+1520 GLFAGKSRKEIQK

-1561 QLVNKINL
+1561 QLINKINL

-1590 LENDFYENLDGSF
+1590 LENDFYMNLDGSF

-1610 DNLASVLQANTAAL
+1610 DNLAAALGANTSAL
-1624 LKESLDQAK
+1624 LNENLDQAK
-1633 TGITLASAF
+1633 IGMTLASAWENGNF
-1642 ESEKI
+1642 NPVSEG
-1647 KLADKEA
+1647 A
-1654 DKGQWLNET
+1654 DKGGWLNQVKKKIAAWPNGTEILNFLGMSVGTDYNKVSEET
-1663 VKAISKMADGANI
+1663 AEQLYGKLFNYNGANDYYEELYRANRI
-1676 LNQLGLNTF
+1676 QL
-1685 TDYASDISDETVANL
+1685 
-1700 YAKVA
+1700 
-1705 GYSGSMDYWKEQYR
+1705 
-1719 ENSLRINGLNMQ
+1719 NGLNLQ
-1731 AKGAWDLYNIGQDK
+1731 TKSAWDLYNIGQDK
-1745 TLGGYIKDGVI
+1745 TLGGYIKNDVVL
-1756 TNVDDAKTYANT
+1756 NADEAKAYAST
-1768 YLNALSAK
+1768 YLNALIAK
-1776 NKDYGLKYGSTLQ
+1776 NKDYGTSYGSTLQ
-1789 AYAQQAQNVDWSNA
+1789 SLAQQAQNVNWVDANQ
-1803 SSVLNFM
+1803 VLSFM
-1810 SQLTSVAKEI
+1810 GQAVDTAQQI
-1820 AQTYGEINGRAL
+1820 AQEYGKIKGTELYN
-1832 QEQIG
+1832 QVN
-1837 TSKTIIEDKTEAANK
+1837 TSKDIINDKNAAPNDQ
-1852 RQAQYSEIAT
+1852 QAQYGKVANV
-1862 AASTYYGAAV
+1862 ASKYYGAAIT
-1872 SADFVEKNWDQFKKI
+1872 ADFVEEHWDQFLEIGKGKEA
-1887 LDGGDIAEKAASA
+1887 AEIAASA
-1900 IRQLLID
+1900 IRGILQQAGVL
-1907 TGTMV
+1907 V
-1912 ENEVKPEDFADK
+1912 ENEVQAGDFKNELD
-1924 IEQEI
+1924 QEVN
-1929 KDIQENGTKPVVS
+1929 DIQENGTKPVVS
-1942 VDGDTTDLENKVT
+1942 VDGDTTELKNKVD
-1955 EETNNINGQG
+1955 EETNNINGKG
-1965 TNINV
+1965 ASINV
-1970 GVNTE
+1970 GANTE

-1999 AETAEEKIKALAQW
+1999 ADTAEEKIKALAQW

-2054 DMSSGVMTTAAEIE
+2054 NMSSGVMTTAAEIE

-2086 EPDAQVTYT
+2086 EPDAEVTYT
-2095 GVSTTALPNGDVI
+2095 GVSTTTLPNGDVI

-2129 ENAGNGSGGTPGSSK
+2129 ENAGNGSGGGSSGGSK

-2160 KTIKNDAQDSERQ
+2160 TPKKPGVSKISSTPKPTEKNKPKFEDDQLAI
-2173 RDKKEAAKAARAKE
+2173 KEAQKE
-2187 QRLNTEKWMKE
+2187 V
-2198 NRKKWSSPSTDT
+2198 SSTITP
-2210 SKTENETNPNQGPTD
+2210 SKTENETNPTQGPTD

-2235 SGPSRDNNFTNPKD
+2235 SGPSRDNNFTD
-2249 VGNFPK
+2249 RRDQGNFPK
-2255 NKGTGSGSGSGSKDS
+2255 NKGSGGSGSGSGSKDS

-2289 TQDINAELEKREKL
+2289 TQDINTELEKREKL

-2324 AKAQLDSLE
+2324 AKAQLASLE
-2333 KSRNLNAEAYEK
+2333 KSRNLNAEAYMK
-2345 RKAELQL
+2345 RRAELQL

-2377 GSGSSSGLRVIN
+2377 GKGSSSGLHVIN

-2394 GGGSGDTK
+2394 GGGSEDTK
-2402 KDQSKRTMLSEA
+2402 KDQGKRTMLSEA

-2758 EPPKPEAKPS
+2758 EPPKPETKPS

-2867 YDEIWDPYYKKY
+2867 YDKIWDPYYKKY

>member
-1 MKLFPDNF
+1 
-9 VQNADKAIN
+9 
-18 AIDGFL
+18 
-24 KKYKELGTTSTNLN
+24 
-38 NAKADL
+38 
-44 DKYKANLEEAKTKLE
+44 
-59 SFGNIKTKSQAWDE
+59 
-73 QRRQVKS
+73 
-80 YEQSLDAVIKKSAEA
+80 
-95 NANRKTSK
+95 
-103 TTNNED
+103 
-109 YNNLTKLIQLQ
+109 
-120 SQYNRVVEEGKQLRG
+120 
-135 TAGAKTNAVKNAV
+135 
-148 AEQLQ
+148 
-153 AENISV
+153 
-159 QKLQRSYAGL
+159 
-169 RSAETSVSQRM
+169 
-180 ASAEINSEKW
+180 
-190 EQLKASLEGVR
+190 
-201 TKILVTKLA
+201 
-210 MNQLQK
+210 
-216 QAVSQEL
+216 
-223 TQSFGLTNFNKS
+223 
-235 DFLNVAQQ
+235 
-243 FISSTRIQ
+243 
-251 LQQLRSE
+251 
-258 GQNLDIL
+258 
-265 NPQDLAEFDKLIQ
+265 
-278 KIDEATT
+278 
-285 RAHDFEDAL
+285 
-294 QKKNETS
+294 
-301 SMVNEKTKEVEKLQK
+301 
-316 AFDSFDSKGKIDK
+316 
-329 LFSDLEKLGISTDG
+329 
-343 IEKSAEGVQ
+343 
-352 QLKEHLLGV
+352 
-361 NSDGVKKLNDEFGK
+361 
-375 TKTQVQASENAI
+375 
-387 NKIRNSLGDLGQATT
+387 
-402 SLQQMNSEFEQL
+402 
-414 KSQAQYFFGLTNSFN
+414 
-429 LLKRAIRGAY
+429 
-439 ETVKK
+439 
-444 LDAAMTETAV
+444 
-454 VTDFSV
+454 
-460 GDMWEQLP
+460 
-468 QYTTMAKKLG
+468 
-478 ATTEGAYRTAAL
+478 
-490 YYQQGLD
+490 
-497 TAEAMQLS
+497 
-505 TETMKMARVAG
+505 
-516 MEYATATKA
+516 
-525 MTSALRGFNME
+525 
-536 LSDMSAQRVNDV
+536 
-548 YSELAKITATDT
+548 
-560 QQLATAMTKTA
+560 
-571 SIAYSANMEFENVSA
+571 
-586 FLAQILETTQEA
+586 
-598 PETAGT
+598 
-604 ALKTIIGRF
+604 
-613 TEIKKLYSSNQL
+613 
-625 IGKDSEGEEI
+625 
-635 QVNKVSQALSAAG
+635 
-648 INLNEFF
+648 
-655 TGAKGLD
+655 
-662 DILYELSQRW
+662 
-672 DTLDV
+672 
-677 TIQRYIATQA
+677 
-687 AGSRQQSR
+687 
-695 FIALMQNNARL
+695 MQNNARL

-821 AGVDPNTIKAVSNG
+821 ANVDPNTIKAVSNG

-855 FGNLGFVGL
+855 FGNLGFVGMA
-864 TKDLVKSLFTNLKG
+864 KDMIKGLFTGAKGLFTNSSILSETATKELVKNMSSFFLK
-878 IFTNSNVL
+878 INPKMPANVL
-886 SDAAGKELIT
+886 TESI
-896 SMAANFVQNTK
+896 ANGTK
-907 GKVTQSAITK
+907 
-917 QIAEGLAYTKGAG
+917 YTKAAG
-930 IWTQFI
+930 IWAQFA
-936 SGAKTGNELVD
+936 SGAKAGNALGD
-947 VGVALEA
+947 VGVALKT
-954 VGTKAG
+954 VGVEAG
-960 GAATGMAKFGAVVG
+960 GAASGMAKFGAVVG
-974 ALSPVLIPLVAI
+974 ALGPGLAVLA
-986 LGTLTAMGLVAYF
+986 GTLATIGIAKGIVYL
-999 TSAEYKLKKLNKEI
+999 TSAQKELDDINKKIAE
-1013 EKTDNL
+1013 TDERLSITKDNVDAL
-1019 LKDVQSEQNELTN
+1019 MGFEESSNSLKDQLS
-1032 FSQNFDQLTEN
+1032 QLTR
-1043 MNDLQVGTYE
+1043 GTAE
-1053 WNQALIESNKLALE
+1053 FNQKLIESNQLVLDLLKRYPMLE
-1067 LIEKYSQLKYTIDS
+1067 LGKTGIYGELTIDK
-1081 TGRIIIDEDS
+1081 DS
-1091 LEALQNGLQKMAL
+1091 LETLQAVESQGYTNLQNSKIWLQNEQSVAQAKTVL
-1104 DTQVVKQNLIRAKQ
+1104 EEFQDIYTYHVSSNISENKTQGFKPNN
-1118 QLGIQE
+1118 QLR
-1124 SLRKSDK
+1124 LSDEWEK
-1131 VQQKK
+1131 YISKK
-1136 STSSDMEHENGK
+1136 SSGETSDDFATWLMDSK
-1148 AQRRAIGAAGN
+1148 A
-1159 SALGRSSKYIAQQN
+1159 
-1173 GISLSMEEEYQ
+1173 
-1184 NFLQDSS
+1184 
-1191 TDFLGFL
+1191 
-1198 KTKYKESSTNW
+1198 
-1209 VQIEKQ
+1209 
-1215 ALHWFSLKQ
+1215 
-1224 EEIAINQSSQI
+1224 
-1235 SAAEAYLSRAGS
+1235 
-1247 AGNITI
+1247 
-1253 AGNEKVAKDKKQEI
+1253 
-1267 LGSALGVSIKATD
+1267 
-1280 IDFSSQ
+1280 
-1286 EKIKENAQR
+1286 
-1295 LLGENIKLPEFWN
+1295 
-1308 KDQGSLKK
+1308 
-1316 MWREILKLGKIPDY
+1316 
-1330 MYDENGQ
+1330 
-1337 LIADKLYNAIIAN
+1337 
-1350 LIDRQYNIG
+1350 IDRQYQDQIKQAAIDYQNAQINLNSAQENAKGQKVEVYISQQKGLTDDQQQLIRNRAALLQTATTGLDTEKSSFKKDLQSFYKDDNGKPIFTLEDTWETIYKKVFGVENLPSAFKKEDGSTDDEAIRNALATEAATKQIG
-1359 EGIMKQVLASQEG
+1359 ILNDNLNELINGKNGIPGLRDQNPKMADRLERLASGSLTQ
-1372 ADRWFSGD
+1372 ADIDWF
-1380 LTKADLV
+1380 
-1387 KGPIKLTDEQAQALN
+1387 N
-1402 YENYEDYKSKVLD
+1402 
-1415 PIAKAA
+1415 
-1421 ELNFASAEATYKSL
+1421 AEANKDSTVMQQIAEKLGYDNVDDFYSKYIQSAIDNSNLLLTEAQTAYKKITGQDWS
-1435 TKESLDSDSIG
+1435 TDTIG

-1472 INNIQD
+1472 INNVQG
-1478 FITGIAGND
+1478 FITEIAGND

-1590 LENDFYENLDGSF
+1590 LENDFYMNLDGSF

-1610 DNLASVLQANTAAL
+1610 DNLAAALGANTSAL
-1624 LKESLDQAK
+1624 LNENLDQAK
-1633 TGITLASAF
+1633 IGMTLASAWENGSF
-1642 ESEKI
+1642 NPVSKGV
-1647 KLADKEA
+1647 DKRV
-1654 DKGQWLNET
+1654 WLNQAKDIIATWPDGKEILNFLGMSTGTNYNNVSKET
-1663 VKAISKMADGANI
+1663 AEQLYGKLFNYRGANDYYEE
-1676 LNQLGLNTF
+1676 LYRANRLQL
-1685 TDYASDISDETVANL
+1685 
-1700 YAKVA
+1700 
-1705 GYSGSMDYWKEQYR
+1705 
-1719 ENSLRINGLNMQ
+1719 NGLNLQ
-1731 AKGAWDLYNIGQDK
+1731 TKSAWDLYNIGQDK
-1745 TLGGYIKDGVI
+1745 TLGGYIKNGVVL
-1756 TNVDDAKTYANT
+1756 NADEAKAYAST
-1768 YLNALSAK
+1768 YLNALIAK
-1776 NKDYGLKYGSTLQ
+1776 NKDYGTPYGSTLQ
-1789 AYAQQAQNVDWSNA
+1789 SLAQQAQNVNWFDANQ
-1803 SSVLNFM
+1803 VLSFM
-1810 SQLTSVAKEI
+1810 SQAVNTAQQI
-1820 AQTYGEINGRAL
+1820 AQKYGDIRGTELYN
-1832 QEQIG
+1832 QVN
-1837 TSKTIIEDKTEAANK
+1837 TSKDILNDKNAAPNNQ
-1852 RQAQYSEIAT
+1852 QAQYGEVANV
-1862 AASTYYGAAV
+1862 ASKYYGAAI
-1872 SADFVEKNWDQFKKI
+1872 SADFVETYWDQFLEIGK
-1887 LDGGDIAEKAASA
+1887 GGEAAEIAASA
-1900 IRQLLID
+1900 IRGILQQAGVL
-1907 TGTMV
+1907 V
-1912 ENEVKPEDFADK
+1912 ENEVKAGDFKNELD
-1924 IEQEI
+1924 QEVN
-1929 KDIQENGTKPVVS
+1929 DIQENSTKPVVS
-1942 VDGDTTDLENKVT
+1942 VDGDTTELENKTT
-1955 EETNNINGQG
+1955 EETNNINGQKVNV
-1965 TNINV
+1965 NI
-1970 GVNTE
+1970 GANTE
-1975 EAEEGIKNL
+1975 ELEGKIENL

-2028 QANLTDIVTKFSD
+2028 QANLTDIVTKFND
-2041 LMTQISELVTAVN
+2041 LMTQIGELVTAVN

-2086 EPDAQVTYT
+2086 EPDAEVTYT

-2129 ENAGNGSGGTPGSSK
+2129 ENANGGGSGGTPSGAAIGAAGLYAPKKRGVSKISSTPKPTEKNKPKFEDDQLAIKEAQKEVSSTTTPSK
-2144 GGSKSGSKG
+2144 G
-2153 GSSSGSY
+2153 
-2160 KTIKNDAQDSERQ
+2160 A
-2173 RDKKEAAKAARAKE
+2173 
-2187 QRLNTEKWMKE
+2187 
-2198 NRKKWSSPSTDT
+2198 
-2210 SKTENETNPNQGPTD
+2210 NETNPTQGPTD
-2225 TDIAKAPTTP
+2225 DDIAKAPTTP

-2276 DKWENSYDWLYNL
+2276 DNWENSYDWLYNL

-2333 KSRNLNAEAYEK
+2333 KSRSLNSEAYEK

-2377 GSGSSSGLRVIN
+2377 GSGSSSGLRIIN

-2394 GGGSGDTK
+2394 GGGSEDTK
-2402 KDQSKRTMLSEA
+2402 KDQGKRTMLSEA

-2682 MAYLMTGRQLEYIG
+2682 MAYLMTGQQLEYIG

-2758 EPPKPEAKPS
+2758 EPPKPEIKPS
-2768 IPSSSGGTNT
+2768 APSSSGGTGHDSGSTNWDNAIHIDAT
-2778 TSSNSSGTV
+2778 GKKGSGSGTKKRQNSVPQPTDKNKKEIITDVGPNRNQQNIVVNQDTVVSYSTPKTEPKEQNPALGPNVQGFFDKNIGEFVFFPVPDLPAPPTNNFSSNPTGYT
-2787 WQIGGQNGVI
+2787 
-2797 LNSDGSNSG
+2797 D
-2806 VSVWDAG
+2806 
-2813 MGVSNAEVRAVRDVP
+2813 EV
-2828 GDLSIYDKNNDG
+2828 LK
-2840 LLDRKELGAVWKD
+2840 LLTNWGA
-2853 NPDINPKDS
+2853 
-2862 KYLEK
+2862 
-2867 YDEIWDPYYKKY
+2867 Y
-2879 PSTKY
+2879 PTTKY

>member
-1 MKLFPDNF
+1 
-9 VQNADKAIN
+9 
-18 AIDGFL
+18 
-24 KKYKELGTTSTNLN
+24 
-38 NAKADL
+38 
-44 DKYKANLEEAKTKLE
+44 
-59 SFGNIKTKSQAWDE
+59 
-73 QRRQVKS
+73 
-80 YEQSLDAVIKKSAEA
+80 
-95 NANRKTSK
+95 
-103 TTNNED
+103 
-109 YNNLTKLIQLQ
+109 
-120 SQYNRVVEEGKQLRG
+120 
-135 TAGAKTNAVKNAV
+135 
-148 AEQLQ
+148 
-153 AENISV
+153 
-159 QKLQRSYAGL
+159 
-169 RSAETSVSQRM
+169 
-180 ASAEINSEKW
+180 
-190 EQLKASLEGVR
+190 
-201 TKILVTKLA
+201 
-210 MNQLQK
+210 
-216 QAVSQEL
+216 
-223 TQSFGLTNFNKS
+223 
-235 DFLNVAQQ
+235 
-243 FISSTRIQ
+243 
-251 LQQLRSE
+251 
-258 GQNLDIL
+258 
-265 NPQDLAEFDKLIQ
+265 
-278 KIDEATT
+278 
-285 RAHDFEDAL
+285 
-294 QKKNETS
+294 
-301 SMVNEKTKEVEKLQK
+301 
-316 AFDSFDSKGKIDK
+316 
-329 LFSDLEKLGISTDG
+329 
-343 IEKSAEGVQ
+343 
-352 QLKEHLLGV
+352 
-361 NSDGVKKLNDEFGK
+361 
-375 TKTQVQASENAI
+375 
-387 NKIRNSLGDLGQATT
+387 
-402 SLQQMNSEFEQL
+402 
-414 KSQAQYFFGLTNSFN
+414 
-429 LLKRAIRGAY
+429 
-439 ETVKK
+439 
-444 LDAAMTETAV
+444 
-454 VTDFSV
+454 
-460 GDMWEQLP
+460 
-468 QYTTMAKKLG
+468 
-478 ATTEGAYRTAAL
+478 
-490 YYQQGLD
+490 
-497 TAEAMQLS
+497 
-505 TETMKMARVAG
+505 
-516 MEYATATKA
+516 
-525 MTSALRGFNME
+525 
-536 LSDMSAQRVNDV
+536 
-548 YSELAKITATDT
+548 
-560 QQLATAMTKTA
+560 
-571 SIAYSANMEFENVSA
+571 
-586 FLAQILETTQEA
+586 
-598 PETAGT
+598 
-604 ALKTIIGRF
+604 
-613 TEIKKLYSSNQL
+613 
-625 IGKDSEGEEI
+625 
-635 QVNKVSQALSAAG
+635 
-648 INLNEFF
+648 
-655 TGAKGLD
+655 
-662 DILYELSQRW
+662 
-672 DTLDV
+672 
-677 TIQRYIATQA
+677 
-687 AGSRQQSR
+687 
-695 FIALMQNNARL
+695 MQNNARL

-821 AGVDPNTIKAVSNG
+821 ANVDPNTIKAVSNG

-855 FGNLGFVGL
+855 FGNLGFVGMA
-864 TKDLVKSLFTNLKG
+864 KDMIKGLFTGAKGLFTNSSILSETATKELVKNMSSFFLK
-878 IFTNSNVL
+878 INPKMPANVL
-886 SDAAGKELIT
+886 AESI
-896 SMAANFVQNTK
+896 ANGTK
-907 GKVTQSAITK
+907 
-917 QIAEGLAYTKGAG
+917 YTKAAG
-930 IWTQFI
+930 IWTQLA
-936 SGAKTGNELVD
+936 SGAKAGNALGD
-947 VGVALEA
+947 VGVALKT
-954 VGTKAG
+954 VGVEAG
-960 GAATGMAKFGAVVG
+960 GAASSMAKFGAVVG
-974 ALSPVLIPLVAI
+974 ALGPGLAVLA
-986 LGTLTAMGLVAYF
+986 GTLATIGIAKGIVYL
-999 TSAEYKLKKLNKEI
+999 TSAQKELDDINKKIAE
-1013 EKTDNL
+1013 TDERLSITKDNVDAL
-1019 LKDVQSEQNELTN
+1019 MGFEESSNSLKDQLS
-1032 FSQNFDQLTEN
+1032 QLTR
-1043 MNDLQVGTYE
+1043 GTAE
-1053 WNQALIESNKLALE
+1053 FNQKLIESN
-1067 LIEKYSQLKYTIDS
+1067 QLV
-1081 TGRIIIDEDS
+1081 
-1091 LEALQNGLQKMAL
+1091 L
-1104 DTQVVKQNLIRAKQ
+1104 DL
-1118 QLGIQE
+1118 
-1124 SLRKSDK
+1124 
-1131 VQQKK
+1131 
-1136 STSSDMEHENGK
+1136 
-1148 AQRRAIGAAGN
+1148 
-1159 SALGRSSKYIAQQN
+1159 
-1173 GISLSMEEEYQ
+1173 
-1184 NFLQDSS
+1184 
-1191 TDFLGFL
+1191 L
-1198 KTKYKESSTNW
+1198 KRY
-1209 VQIEKQ
+1209 
-1215 ALHWFSLKQ
+1215 
-1224 EEIAINQSSQI
+1224 
-1235 SAAEAYLSRAGS
+1235 
-1247 AGNITI
+1247 
-1253 AGNEKVAKDKKQEI
+1253 
-1267 LGSALGVSIKATD
+1267 
-1280 IDFSSQ
+1280 
-1286 EKIKENAQR
+1286 
-1295 LLGENIKLPEFWN
+1295 P
-1308 KDQGSLKK
+1308 
-1316 MWREILKLGKIPDY
+1316 MLKLGKTGIYGELTIDKDSLETLQAVESQGYTNLQNSKIKLQNEESVSQAKVALEDLQDIYTYRVSSNPAVNKTNGFNPNTQLRLSTEWEKYISDKENKSKDFATWLLDQHTFTTGKNYHFKDQIKQAAIDY
-1330 MYDENGQ
+1330 QNAQINLNSAQNSAKSQIVEVYISQQKDLTDDQQQ
-1337 LIADKLYNAIIAN
+1337 LIRNRAALLQTATTGLDTEKSSFKKDLQSFYKDDNGKPIFTLEDTWETIYKKVFGVENLPSAFKKEDGSTDNEAIRNALATEAATKQIGILNGKLDEVINGI
-1350 LIDRQYNIG
+1350 
-1359 EGIMKQVLASQEG
+1359 EGKPGLRNTDPEM
-1372 ADRWFSGD
+1372 ADRLERAASGSLTQADIDWF
-1380 LTKADLV
+1380 
-1387 KGPIKLTDEQAQALN
+1387 N
-1402 YENYEDYKSKVLD
+1402 
-1415 PIAKAA
+1415 
-1421 ELNFASAEATYKSL
+1421 AEANKDSTVMQQIAEKLGYDNVDDFYSKYIQSAIDNSNLLLTEAQTAYKKITGQDWS
-1435 TKESLDSDSIG
+1435 TDTIG

-1472 INNIQD
+1472 INNVQG
-1478 FITGIAGND
+1478 FITEIAGND

-1520 GLFAGKSRKEIQN
+1520 DLFAGKSRKEIQN

-1590 LENDFYENLDGSF
+1590 LENDFYMNLDGSF

-1610 DNLASVLQANTAAL
+1610 DNLAAALGANTSAL
-1624 LKESLDQAK
+1624 LNENLDQAK
-1633 TGITLASAF
+1633 IGMTLASAWENGSF
-1642 ESEKI
+1642 NPVGKGV
-1647 KLADKEA
+1647 DKRV
-1654 DKGQWLNET
+1654 WLNQAKDIIATWPDGKEILNFLGMSTGTNYNNVSKET
-1663 VKAISKMADGANI
+1663 AEQLYGKLFNYRGANDYYEE
-1676 LNQLGLNTF
+1676 LYRANRLQL
-1685 TDYASDISDETVANL
+1685 
-1700 YAKVA
+1700 
-1705 GYSGSMDYWKEQYR
+1705 
-1719 ENSLRINGLNMQ
+1719 NGLNLQ
-1731 AKGAWDLYNIGQDK
+1731 TKSAWDLYNIGQDK
-1745 TLGGYIKDGVI
+1745 TLGGYIKNGVVL
-1756 TNVDDAKTYANT
+1756 NADEAKAYAST
-1768 YLNALSAK
+1768 YLNALIAK
-1776 NKDYGLKYGSTLQ
+1776 NKDYGTPYGSTLQ
-1789 AYAQQAQNVDWSNA
+1789 SLAQQAQNVNWFDANQ
-1803 SSVLNFM
+1803 VLSFM
-1810 SQLTSVAKEI
+1810 SQAVNTAQQI
-1820 AQTYGEINGRAL
+1820 AQKYGDIRGTELYN
-1832 QEQIG
+1832 QVN
-1837 TSKTIIEDKTEAANK
+1837 TSKDILNDKNAAPNNQ
-1852 RQAQYSEIAT
+1852 QAQYGEVANV
-1862 AASTYYGAAV
+1862 ASKYYGAAI
-1872 SADFVEKNWDQFKKI
+1872 SADFVETYWDQFLEIGK
-1887 LDGGDIAEKAASA
+1887 GGEAAEIAASA
-1900 IRQLLID
+1900 IRGILQQAGVL
-1907 TGTMV
+1907 V
-1912 ENEVKPEDFADK
+1912 ENEVKAGDFKNELD
-1924 IEQEI
+1924 QEVN
-1929 KDIQENGTKPVVS
+1929 DIQENSTKPVVS
-1942 VDGDTTDLENKVT
+1942 VDGDTTELENKTT
-1955 EETNNINGQG
+1955 EETNNINGQKVNV
-1965 TNINV
+1965 NI
-1970 GVNTE
+1970 GANTE
-1975 EAEEGIKNL
+1975 ELEGKIENL

-2028 QANLTDIVTKFSD
+2028 QANLTDIVTKFND
-2041 LMTQISELVTAVN
+2041 LMTQIGELVTAVN

-2086 EPDAQVTYT
+2086 EPDAEVTYT

-2129 ENAGNGSGGTPGSSK
+2129 ENANGGGSGGTPSGAAIGAAGLYAPKKRGVSKISSTPKPTEKNKPKFEDDQLAIKEAQKEVSSTTTPSK
-2144 GGSKSGSKG
+2144 G
-2153 GSSSGSY
+2153 
-2160 KTIKNDAQDSERQ
+2160 A
-2173 RDKKEAAKAARAKE
+2173 
-2187 QRLNTEKWMKE
+2187 
-2198 NRKKWSSPSTDT
+2198 
-2210 SKTENETNPNQGPTD
+2210 NETNPTQGPTD
-2225 TDIAKAPTTP
+2225 DDIAKAPTTP

-2276 DKWENSYDWLYNL
+2276 DNWENSYDWLYNL

-2333 KSRNLNAEAYEK
+2333 KSRSLNSEAYEK

-2377 GSGSSSGLRVIN
+2377 GGGSSSGLRVIN

-2394 GGGSGDTK
+2394 GSGSEDTK
-2402 KDQSKRTMLSEA
+2402 KDQGKRTMLSEA

-2476 REIIDQGKDEFQDF
+2476 REIIDQGKDEFKDF

-2710 QGKLQWLTGTV
+2710 QGKLQWLTGIV

-2758 EPPKPEAKPS
+2758 EPPKPAQKPANPTNS
-2768 IPSSSGGTNT
+2768 NRNPSRTYDDHDTDVWHISGNIKDNGLNLDSNGNLTGTGSWNYNDEHPFVYGG
-2778 TSSNSSGTV
+2778 NSDEPSYSQMRAARDLVNPSQYDKDNSGTLTR
-2787 WQIGGQNGVI
+2787 QELEKGLRDQKIN
-2797 LNSDGSNSG
+2797 
-2806 VSVWDAG
+2806 WD
-2813 MGVSNAEVRAVRDVP
+2813 
-2828 GDLSIYDKNNDG
+2828 
-2840 LLDRKELGAVWKD
+2840 
-2853 NPDINPKDS
+2853 DS
-2862 KYLEK
+2862 KYQME
-2867 YDEIWDPYYKKY
+2867 YDKTWDPYYKKF
-2879 PSTKY
+2879 KY

>member
-1 MKLFPDNF
+1 
-9 VQNADKAIN
+9 
-18 AIDGFL
+18 
-24 KKYKELGTTSTNLN
+24 
-38 NAKADL
+38 
-44 DKYKANLEEAKTKLE
+44 
-59 SFGNIKTKSQAWDE
+59 
-73 QRRQVKS
+73 
-80 YEQSLDAVIKKSAEA
+80 
-95 NANRKTSK
+95 
-103 TTNNED
+103 
-109 YNNLTKLIQLQ
+109 
-120 SQYNRVVEEGKQLRG
+120 
-135 TAGAKTNAVKNAV
+135 
-148 AEQLQ
+148 
-153 AENISV
+153 
-159 QKLQRSYAGL
+159 
-169 RSAETSVSQRM
+169 
-180 ASAEINSEKW
+180 
-190 EQLKASLEGVR
+190 
-201 TKILVTKLA
+201 
-210 MNQLQK
+210 
-216 QAVSQEL
+216 
-223 TQSFGLTNFNKS
+223 
-235 DFLNVAQQ
+235 
-243 FISSTRIQ
+243 
-251 LQQLRSE
+251 
-258 GQNLDIL
+258 
-265 NPQDLAEFDKLIQ
+265 
-278 KIDEATT
+278 
-285 RAHDFEDAL
+285 
-294 QKKNETS
+294 
-301 SMVNEKTKEVEKLQK
+301 
-316 AFDSFDSKGKIDK
+316 
-329 LFSDLEKLGISTDG
+329 
-343 IEKSAEGVQ
+343 
-352 QLKEHLLGV
+352 
-361 NSDGVKKLNDEFGK
+361 
-375 TKTQVQASENAI
+375 
-387 NKIRNSLGDLGQATT
+387 
-402 SLQQMNSEFEQL
+402 
-414 KSQAQYFFGLTNSFN
+414 
-429 LLKRAIRGAY
+429 
-439 ETVKK
+439 
-444 LDAAMTETAV
+444 
-454 VTDFSV
+454 
-460 GDMWEQLP
+460 
-468 QYTTMAKKLG
+468 
-478 ATTEGAYRTAAL
+478 
-490 YYQQGLD
+490 
-497 TAEAMQLS
+497 
-505 TETMKMARVAG
+505 
-516 MEYATATKA
+516 
-525 MTSALRGFNME
+525 
-536 LSDMSAQRVNDV
+536 
-548 YSELAKITATDT
+548 
-560 QQLATAMTKTA
+560 
-571 SIAYSANMEFENVSA
+571 
-586 FLAQILETTQEA
+586 
-598 PETAGT
+598 
-604 ALKTIIGRF
+604 
-613 TEIKKLYSSNQL
+613 
-625 IGKDSEGEEI
+625 
-635 QVNKVSQALSAAG
+635 
-648 INLNEFF
+648 
-655 TGAKGLD
+655 
-662 DILYELSQRW
+662 
-672 DTLDV
+672 
-677 TIQRYIATQA
+677 
-687 AGSRQQSR
+687 
-695 FIALMQNNARL
+695 MQNNARL

-804 GYFNARRYAV
+804 GYFNARKYAV

-821 AGVDPNTIKAVSNG
+821 AGVDKDTIKAVSNG

-855 FGNLGFVGL
+855 FGNLGFVGMA
-864 TKDLVKSLFTNLKG
+864 KDLVKSLFINLKG

-896 SMAANFVQNTK
+896 SMAANFVKNTK

-930 IWTQFI
+930 IWTQFA
-936 SGAKTGNELVD
+936 SGAKTGKELGN

-974 ALSPVLIPLVAI
+974 ALGPVLIPLVAT
-986 LGTLTAMGLVAYF
+986 LGVLTAMGIAVYLN
-999 TSAEYKLKKLNKEI
+999 SAEYKLKKLNKEI

-1019 LKDVQSEQNELTN
+1019 LKDIQSEQNELTT
-1032 FSQNFDQLTEN
+1032 FSQNFDALTEK
-1043 MNDLQVGTYE
+1043 MDDLRVGTYE
-1053 WNQALIESNKLALE
+1053 WNQALIESNELALK

-1081 TGRIIIDEDS
+1081 TGRIMIDKDS
-1091 LEALQNGLQKMAL
+1091 LEALQNGLQKIAT

-1118 QLGIQE
+1118 QYGIQE

-1131 VQQKK
+1131 VQQKIP
-1136 STSSDMEHENGK
+1136 TSSEDTQEYEN
-1148 AQRRAIGAAGN
+1148 AQRRAHEYGPGSEEAPEY
-1159 SALGRSSKYIAQQN
+1159 KN
-1173 GISLSMEEEYQ
+1173 GIILSMEEEYQ
-1184 NFLQDSS
+1184 KFLQDNS
-1191 TDFLGFL
+1191 TDFLEFL
-1198 KTKYKESSTNW
+1198 KAQYQESSANW
-1209 VQIEKQ
+1209 DQIEKK
-1215 ALHWFSLKQ
+1215 ALHWLDLKQ
-1224 EEIAINQSSQI
+1224 KEIAINQSSQI

-1247 AGNITI
+1247 TGNITI
-1253 AGNEKVAKDKKQEI
+1253 AGNEKATKNEKQEI
-1267 LGSALGVSIKATD
+1267 LGAALGVSIKTTD

-1295 LLGENIKLPEFWN
+1295 LLGEGINLPKFWN
-1308 KDQGSLKK
+1308 KDQGALTE
-1316 MWREILKLGKIPDY
+1316 MWTNILDLGEIPDY

-1337 LIADKLYNAIIAN
+1337 LVADKLYNAIIAH
-1350 LIDRQYNIG
+1350 LIDKQYIIG
-1359 EGIMKQVLASQEG
+1359 EDIMKQVLASQEG

-1380 LTKADLV
+1380 LTKADLQE
-1387 KGPIKLTDEQAQALN
+1387 GPGRLLTDEQAQVLN

-1421 ELNFASAEATYKSL
+1421 ELNFANAEATYKSL
-1435 TKESLDSDSIG
+1435 TKESLDSDLIG
-1446 KNLGAA
+1446 KNLGAT

-1472 INNIQD
+1472 INNIQG

-1624 LKESLDQAK
+1624 LKENLGQAK

-1642 ESEKI
+1642 ESGKL

-1654 DKGQWLNET
+1654 DKGQWLNKT
-1663 VKAISKMADGANI
+1663 VEAISKMADGANI

-1719 ENSLRINGLNMQ
+1719 ETSLRINGLNMQ
-1731 AKGAWDLYNIGQDK
+1731 SKDAWDLYNIGQDK
-1745 TLGGYIKDGVI
+1745 TLGGYIKNGVI
-1756 TNVDDAKTYANT
+1756 TNADDAKTYANT
-1768 YLNALSAK
+1768 YLNALIAK

-1789 AYAQQAQNVDWSNA
+1789 VYAQQAQNVDWTNA
-1803 SSVLNFM
+1803 SSALNFM
-1810 SQLTSVAKEI
+1810 NQLAGVAKEI

-1837 TSKTIIEDKTEAANK
+1837 TSKQIIEDKTEAANR

-1862 AASTYYGAAV
+1862 AASTYYGTAV
-1872 SADFVEKNWDQFKKI
+1872 SADFVEKNWDQFEKI
-1887 LDGGDIAEKAASA
+1887 LSGGDIAEKAASA

-1907 TGTMV
+1907 AGAMAV
-1912 ENEVKPEDFADK
+1912 NEVKPEDFADK
-1924 IEQEI
+1924 VEQEI
-1929 KDIQENGTKPVVS
+1929 NDIQENGTKPVVS
-1942 VDGDTTDLENKVT
+1942 VDGDTTDLENKT
-1955 EETNNINGQG
+1955 NEATNNINGKEAD
-1965 TNINV
+1965 INV

-1999 AETAEEKIKALAQW
+1999 ADTAEEKIKALAQW

-2054 DMSSGVMTTAAEIE
+2054 NMSSGVMTTAAEIE

-2129 ENAGNGSGGTPGSSK
+2129 ENANGGGSGGSNN
-2144 GGSKSGSKG
+2144 GSKG
-2153 GSSSGSY
+2153 GLSTPKKHGVSKISSTP
-2160 KTIKNDAQDSERQ
+2160 KPTEKNKPKFEDDQLAI
-2173 RDKKEAAKAARAKE
+2173 KEAQKE
-2187 QRLNTEKWMKE
+2187 V
-2198 NRKKWSSPSTDT
+2198 SSTITP
-2210 SKTENETNPNQGPTD
+2210 SKTENETNPTQGPTD
-2225 TDIAKAPTTP
+2225 TDIAKAPTTTTET
-2235 SGPSRDNNFTNPKD
+2235 SRDNNFTNPKD

-2255 NKGTGSGSGSGSKDS
+2255 NKGSGGSGSGSGSKDS
-2270 PSSNDE
+2270 PSNNDE

-2377 GSGSSSGLRVIN
+2377 GKGSSSGLHVIN

-2394 GGGSGDTK
+2394 GGSSEDTK
-2402 KDQSKRTMLSEA
+2402 KDQGKRTMLSEA

-2758 EPPKPEAKPS
+2758 EPPKPETKPS
-2768 IPSSSGGTNT
+2768 APSSSGGTNT

-2787 WQIGGQNGVI
+2787 WKIGGNNGVI

-2806 VSVWDAG
+2806 VSVWDPG
-2813 MGVSNAEVRAVRDVP
+2813 MGVSNAEVRALRDVP
-2828 GDLSIYDKNNDG
+2828 GDLSGYDDNEDG
-2840 LLDRKELGAVWKD
+2840 FLDKKELGAVWKD

>member
-24 KKYKELGTTSTNLN
+24 KKYQELGKTSTNLDTAN
-38 NAKADL
+38 ADL
-44 DKYKANLEEAKTKLE
+44 KKYKANLEEAQTKLE
-59 SFGNIKTKSQAWDE
+59 SFGNITTTTQAWKE
-73 QRRQVKS
+73 QARQVES
-80 YEQSLDAVIKKSAEA
+80 YKQSLDAVIKKSAEV
-95 NANRKTSK
+95 NASKKTPK

-120 SQYNRVVEEGKQLRG
+120 NEYNRVVVEGKDLRRI
-135 TAGAKTNAVKNAV
+135 TGAKTNAVKNA
-148 AEQLQ
+148 AAKYLQ
-153 AENISV
+153 TENISI

-169 RSAETSVSQRM
+169 RSAETSYIQQM
-180 ASAEINSEKW
+180 ATTDTNSEKW
-190 EQLKASLEGVR
+190 EKLKASLEGVR
-201 TKILVTKLA
+201 SKMLANKLV
-210 MNQLQK
+210 MNQLK
-216 QAVSQEL
+216 KEALSQEL
-223 TQSFGLTNFNKS
+223 TQSFGLTKFTDTSFSKA
-235 DFLNVAQQ
+235 AQQ
-243 FISSTRIQ
+243 FISSARAQ
-251 LQQLRSE
+251 LQQLRAE
-258 GQNLDIL
+258 GQSLDIL

-285 RAHDFEDAL
+285 RAHDFDDAL
-294 QKKNETS
+294 QKKNEAS
-301 SMVNEKTKEVEKLQK
+301 SMVDEKTKEVEKLQK
-316 AFDSFDSKGKIDK
+316 AFDNFDSKGKIDK

-343 IEKSAEGVQ
+343 VERSAEGVQ
-352 QLKEHLLGV
+352 QLKEHLLEV
-361 NSDGVKKLNDEFGK
+361 NSDGVKELNDEFGK

-516 MEYATATKA
+516 MEYAAATKA

-635 QVNKVSQALSAAG
+635 QVNKVATALSAAG

-821 AGVDPNTIKAVSNG
+821 ANVDPNTIKAVSNG

-855 FGNLGFVGL
+855 FGNLGFVGMA
-864 TKDLVKSLFTNLKG
+864 KDMIKGLFTGAKGLFTNSSILSETATKELVKNMSSFFLK
-878 IFTNSNVL
+878 INPKMPANVL
-886 SDAAGKELIT
+886 AESI
-896 SMAANFVQNTK
+896 ANGTK
-907 GKVTQSAITK
+907 
-917 QIAEGLAYTKGAG
+917 YTKAAG
-930 IWTQFI
+930 IWTQLA
-936 SGAKTGNELVD
+936 SGAKAGNALGD
-947 VGVALEA
+947 VGVALKT
-954 VGTKAG
+954 VGVEAG
-960 GAATGMAKFGAVVG
+960 GAASGMAKFGAVVG
-974 ALSPVLIPLVAI
+974 ALGPGLAVLA
-986 LGTLTAMGLVAYF
+986 GTLATIGIAKGIVYL
-999 TSAEYKLKKLNKEI
+999 TSAQKELDDINKKIAE
-1013 EKTDNL
+1013 TDERLSITKDNVDAL
-1019 LKDVQSEQNELTN
+1019 MGFEESSNSLKDQLS
-1032 FSQNFDQLTEN
+1032 QLTR
-1043 MNDLQVGTYE
+1043 GTAE
-1053 WNQALIESNKLALE
+1053 FNQKLIESN
-1067 LIEKYSQLKYTIDS
+1067 QLV
-1081 TGRIIIDEDS
+1081 
-1091 LEALQNGLQKMAL
+1091 L
-1104 DTQVVKQNLIRAKQ
+1104 DL
-1118 QLGIQE
+1118 
-1124 SLRKSDK
+1124 
-1131 VQQKK
+1131 
-1136 STSSDMEHENGK
+1136 
-1148 AQRRAIGAAGN
+1148 
-1159 SALGRSSKYIAQQN
+1159 
-1173 GISLSMEEEYQ
+1173 
-1184 NFLQDSS
+1184 
-1191 TDFLGFL
+1191 L
-1198 KTKYKESSTNW
+1198 KRY
-1209 VQIEKQ
+1209 
-1215 ALHWFSLKQ
+1215 
-1224 EEIAINQSSQI
+1224 
-1235 SAAEAYLSRAGS
+1235 
-1247 AGNITI
+1247 
-1253 AGNEKVAKDKKQEI
+1253 
-1267 LGSALGVSIKATD
+1267 
-1280 IDFSSQ
+1280 
-1286 EKIKENAQR
+1286 
-1295 LLGENIKLPEFWN
+1295 P
-1308 KDQGSLKK
+1308 
-1316 MWREILKLGKIPDY
+1316 MLKLGKTGIYGELTIDKDSLETLQAVESQGYTNLQNSKIKLQNEESVSQAKVALEDLQDIYTYRVSSNPAVNKTNGFNPNTQLRLSTEWEKYISDKENKSKDFATWLLDQHTFTTGKNYHFKDQIKQAAIDY
-1330 MYDENGQ
+1330 QNAQINLNSAQNSAKSQIVEVYISQQKDLTDDQQQ
-1337 LIADKLYNAIIAN
+1337 LIRNRAALLQTATTGLDTEKSSFKKDLQSFYKDDNGKPIFTLEDTWETIYKKVFGVENLPSAFKKEDGSTDNEAIRNALATEAATKQIGILNGKLDEVINGI
-1350 LIDRQYNIG
+1350 
-1359 EGIMKQVLASQEG
+1359 EGKPGLRNTDPEM
-1372 ADRWFSGD
+1372 ADRLERAASGSLTQADIDWF
-1380 LTKADLV
+1380 
-1387 KGPIKLTDEQAQALN
+1387 N
-1402 YENYEDYKSKVLD
+1402 
-1415 PIAKAA
+1415 
-1421 ELNFASAEATYKSL
+1421 AEANKDSTVMQQIAEKLGYDNVDDFYSKYIQSAIDNSNLLLTEAQTAYKKITGQDWS
-1435 TKESLDSDSIG
+1435 TDTIG

-1472 INNIQD
+1472 INNVQG
-1478 FITGIAGND
+1478 FITEIAGND

-1520 GLFAGKSRKEIQN
+1520 DLFAGKSRKEIQN

-1590 LENDFYENLDGSF
+1590 LENDFYMNLDGSF

-1610 DNLASVLQANTAAL
+1610 DNLAAALGANTSAL
-1624 LKESLDQAK
+1624 LNENLDQAK
-1633 TGITLASAF
+1633 IGMTLASAWENGSF
-1642 ESEKI
+1642 NPVGKGV
-1647 KLADKEA
+1647 DKRV
-1654 DKGQWLNET
+1654 WLNQAKDIIATWPDGKEILNFLGMSTGTNYNNVSKET
-1663 VKAISKMADGANI
+1663 AEQLYGKLFNYRGANDYYEE
-1676 LNQLGLNTF
+1676 LYRANRLQL
-1685 TDYASDISDETVANL
+1685 
-1700 YAKVA
+1700 
-1705 GYSGSMDYWKEQYR
+1705 
-1719 ENSLRINGLNMQ
+1719 NGLNLQ
-1731 AKGAWDLYNIGQDK
+1731 TKSAWDLYNIGQDK
-1745 TLGGYIKDGVI
+1745 TLGGYIKNGVVL
-1756 TNVDDAKTYANT
+1756 NADEAKAYAST
-1768 YLNALSAK
+1768 YLNALIAK
-1776 NKDYGLKYGSTLQ
+1776 NKDYGTPYGSTLQ
-1789 AYAQQAQNVDWSNA
+1789 SLAQQAQNVNWFDANQ
-1803 SSVLNFM
+1803 VLSFM
-1810 SQLTSVAKEI
+1810 SQAVNTAQQI
-1820 AQTYGEINGRAL
+1820 AQKYGDIRGTELYN
-1832 QEQIG
+1832 QVN
-1837 TSKTIIEDKTEAANK
+1837 TSKDILNDKNAAPNNQ
-1852 RQAQYSEIAT
+1852 QAQYGEVANV
-1862 AASTYYGAAV
+1862 ASKYYGAAI
-1872 SADFVEKNWDQFKKI
+1872 SADFVETYWDQFLEIGK
-1887 LDGGDIAEKAASA
+1887 GGEAAEIAASA
-1900 IRQLLID
+1900 IRGILQQAGVL
-1907 TGTMV
+1907 V
-1912 ENEVKPEDFADK
+1912 ENEVKAGDFKNELD
-1924 IEQEI
+1924 QEVN
-1929 KDIQENGTKPVVS
+1929 DIQENSTKPVVS
-1942 VDGDTTDLENKVT
+1942 VDGDTTELENKTT
-1955 EETNNINGQG
+1955 EETNNINGQKVNV
-1965 TNINV
+1965 NI
-1970 GVNTE
+1970 GANTE
-1975 EAEEGIKNL
+1975 ELEGKIENL

-2028 QANLTDIVTKFSD
+2028 QANLTDIVTKFND
-2041 LMTQISELVTAVN
+2041 LMTQIGELVTAVN

-2086 EPDAQVTYT
+2086 EPDAEVTYT

-2129 ENAGNGSGGTPGSSK
+2129 ENANGGGSGGTPSGAAIGAAGLYAPKKRGVSKISSTPKPTEKNKPKFEDDQLAIKEAQKEVSSTTTPSK
-2144 GGSKSGSKG
+2144 G
-2153 GSSSGSY
+2153 
-2160 KTIKNDAQDSERQ
+2160 A
-2173 RDKKEAAKAARAKE
+2173 
-2187 QRLNTEKWMKE
+2187 
-2198 NRKKWSSPSTDT
+2198 
-2210 SKTENETNPNQGPTD
+2210 NETNPTQGPTD
-2225 TDIAKAPTTP
+2225 DDIAKAPTTP

-2276 DKWENSYDWLYNL
+2276 DNWENSYDWLYNL

-2333 KSRNLNAEAYEK
+2333 KSRSLNSEAYEK

-2377 GSGSSSGLRVIN
+2377 GGGSSSGLRVIN

-2394 GGGSGDTK
+2394 GSGSEDTK
-2402 KDQSKRTMLSEA
+2402 KDQGKRTMLSEA

-2476 REIIDQGKDEFQDF
+2476 REIIDQGKDEFKDF

-2710 QGKLQWLTGTV
+2710 QGKLQWLTGIV

-2758 EPPKPEAKPS
+2758 EPPKPAQKPANPTNS
-2768 IPSSSGGTNT
+2768 NRNPSRTYDDHDTDVWHISGNIKDNGLNLDSNGNLTGTGSWNYNDEHPFVYGG
-2778 TSSNSSGTV
+2778 NSDEPSYSQMRAARDLVNPSQYDKDNSGTLTR
-2787 WQIGGQNGVI
+2787 QELEKGLRDQKIN
-2797 LNSDGSNSG
+2797 
-2806 VSVWDAG
+2806 WD
-2813 MGVSNAEVRAVRDVP
+2813 
-2828 GDLSIYDKNNDG
+2828 
-2840 LLDRKELGAVWKD
+2840 
-2853 NPDINPKDS
+2853 DS
-2862 KYLEK
+2862 KYQME
-2867 YDEIWDPYYKKY
+2867 YDKTWDPYYKKF
-2879 PSTKY
+2879 KY

>member
-1 MKLFPDNF
+1 
-9 VQNADKAIN
+9 
-18 AIDGFL
+18 
-24 KKYKELGTTSTNLN
+24 
-38 NAKADL
+38 
-44 DKYKANLEEAKTKLE
+44 
-59 SFGNIKTKSQAWDE
+59 
-73 QRRQVKS
+73 
-80 YEQSLDAVIKKSAEA
+80 
-95 NANRKTSK
+95 
-103 TTNNED
+103 
-109 YNNLTKLIQLQ
+109 
-120 SQYNRVVEEGKQLRG
+120 
-135 TAGAKTNAVKNAV
+135 
-148 AEQLQ
+148 
-153 AENISV
+153 
-159 QKLQRSYAGL
+159 
-169 RSAETSVSQRM
+169 
-180 ASAEINSEKW
+180 
-190 EQLKASLEGVR
+190 
-201 TKILVTKLA
+201 
-210 MNQLQK
+210 
-216 QAVSQEL
+216 
-223 TQSFGLTNFNKS
+223 
-235 DFLNVAQQ
+235 
-243 FISSTRIQ
+243 
-251 LQQLRSE
+251 
-258 GQNLDIL
+258 
-265 NPQDLAEFDKLIQ
+265 
-278 KIDEATT
+278 
-285 RAHDFEDAL
+285 
-294 QKKNETS
+294 
-301 SMVNEKTKEVEKLQK
+301 
-316 AFDSFDSKGKIDK
+316 
-329 LFSDLEKLGISTDG
+329 
-343 IEKSAEGVQ
+343 
-352 QLKEHLLGV
+352 
-361 NSDGVKKLNDEFGK
+361 
-375 TKTQVQASENAI
+375 
-387 NKIRNSLGDLGQATT
+387 
-402 SLQQMNSEFEQL
+402 
-414 KSQAQYFFGLTNSFN
+414 
-429 LLKRAIRGAY
+429 
-439 ETVKK
+439 
-444 LDAAMTETAV
+444 
-454 VTDFSV
+454 
-460 GDMWEQLP
+460 
-468 QYTTMAKKLG
+468 
-478 ATTEGAYRTAAL
+478 
-490 YYQQGLD
+490 
-497 TAEAMQLS
+497 
-505 TETMKMARVAG
+505 
-516 MEYATATKA
+516 
-525 MTSALRGFNME
+525 
-536 LSDMSAQRVNDV
+536 
-548 YSELAKITATDT
+548 
-560 QQLATAMTKTA
+560 
-571 SIAYSANMEFENVSA
+571 
-586 FLAQILETTQEA
+586 
-598 PETAGT
+598 
-604 ALKTIIGRF
+604 
-613 TEIKKLYSSNQL
+613 
-625 IGKDSEGEEI
+625 
-635 QVNKVSQALSAAG
+635 
-648 INLNEFF
+648 
-655 TGAKGLD
+655 
-662 DILYELSQRW
+662 
-672 DTLDV
+672 
-677 TIQRYIATQA
+677 
-687 AGSRQQSR
+687 
-695 FIALMQNNARL
+695 MQNNARL

-821 AGVDPNTIKAVSNG
+821 ANVDPNTIKAVSNG

-840 NIGSFMSY
+840 DIGSFMSY

-855 FGNLGFVGL
+855 FGNLGFVGMA
-864 TKDLVKSLFTNLKG
+864 KDLVKNLFINLKG

-886 SDAAGKELIT
+886 SETAAKELTKNMSSFFLKINPK
-896 SMAANFVQNTK
+896 MPANVLTE
-907 GKVTQSAITK
+907 S
-917 QIAEGLAYTKGAG
+917 IANGMKYTKAAG
-930 IWTQFI
+930 IWTQFA
-936 SGAKTGNELVD
+936 SGAKAGKALGD
-947 VGVALEA
+947 VGVALKT
-954 VGTKAG
+954 VGVEAG
-960 GAATGMAKFGAVVG
+960 GAASGMAKFGAVVG
-974 ALSPVLIPLVAI
+974 ALGPGLAVLA
-986 LGTLTAMGLVAYF
+986 GTLATIGIAKGIVYL
-999 TSAEYKLKKLNKEI
+999 TSAQKELDDINKKIAE
-1013 EKTDNL
+1013 TDERLSTTKDNVDAL
-1019 LKDVQSEQNELTN
+1019 MGFEESSNSLKDQLS
-1032 FSQNFDQLTEN
+1032 QLTR
-1043 MNDLQVGTYE
+1043 GTAE
-1053 WNQALIESNKLALE
+1053 FNQKLIESN
-1067 LIEKYSQLKYTIDS
+1067 QLV
-1081 TGRIIIDEDS
+1081 
-1091 LEALQNGLQKMAL
+1091 L
-1104 DTQVVKQNLIRAKQ
+1104 DL
-1118 QLGIQE
+1118 
-1124 SLRKSDK
+1124 
-1131 VQQKK
+1131 
-1136 STSSDMEHENGK
+1136 
-1148 AQRRAIGAAGN
+1148 
-1159 SALGRSSKYIAQQN
+1159 
-1173 GISLSMEEEYQ
+1173 
-1184 NFLQDSS
+1184 
-1191 TDFLGFL
+1191 L
-1198 KTKYKESSTNW
+1198 KRY
-1209 VQIEKQ
+1209 
-1215 ALHWFSLKQ
+1215 
-1224 EEIAINQSSQI
+1224 
-1235 SAAEAYLSRAGS
+1235 
-1247 AGNITI
+1247 
-1253 AGNEKVAKDKKQEI
+1253 
-1267 LGSALGVSIKATD
+1267 
-1280 IDFSSQ
+1280 
-1286 EKIKENAQR
+1286 
-1295 LLGENIKLPEFWN
+1295 P
-1308 KDQGSLKK
+1308 
-1316 MWREILKLGKIPDY
+1316 MLKLGKTGIYGELTIDNDSLETLQTVESQGYTNLQNSKIWLQNEQSVAQAKTALEDLQDIYTYRVSSNPTVNKQNGFNPNTQLRLSTEWEKYISDEKNKSKDFATWLLDQYTFTTGKNYHFEDQIKQAAIDYQNAQINLNSAQENEKGQKIEVYISQQEDLTDDQRQRIRNRAALLQTAPTELDTEKSSFKKDLQNIFEDAEGNPIFEYYDTWEDIYKKVFGVENLPSAFKKEDGSVDNEAIRNALATEAATKQIGILNDNLNELINGKNGIPGLRDQDPK
-1330 MYDENGQ
+1330 M
-1337 LIADKLYNAIIAN
+1337 ADRLE
-1350 LIDRQYNIG
+1350 R
-1359 EGIMKQVLASQEG
+1359 LASGSLTQE
-1372 ADRWFSGD
+1372 DIDWFNAETNKDSEVMQQIAE
-1380 LTKADLV
+1380 K
-1387 KGPIKLTDEQAQALN
+1387 LN
-1402 YENYEDYKSKVLD
+1402 YDNVDDFYSKYLQGVIDNSNLLLTEAQTAYKKITGQDWSTD
-1415 PIAKAA
+1415 
-1421 ELNFASAEATYKSL
+1421 T
-1435 TKESLDSDSIG
+1435 IG

-1452 AAKAYTDILEQAY
+1452 VAKAYTDVLEQAY

-1472 INNIQD
+1472 INNIQG

-1561 QLVNKINL
+1561 QIVNKINL

-1590 LENDFYENLDGSF
+1590 LENDFYMNLDGSF

-1610 DNLASVLQANTAAL
+1610 DNLATALGANTSAL
-1624 LKESLDQAK
+1624 LNENLDQAK
-1633 TGITLASAF
+1633 IGMTLASAWENGNF
-1642 ESEKI
+1642 NPVSEG
-1647 KLADKEA
+1647 A
-1654 DKGQWLNET
+1654 DKGGWLNQVKKKIAAWPNGTEILNFLGMSVGTDYNKVSEET
-1663 VKAISKMADGANI
+1663 AEQLYGKLFNYNGANDYYEELYRANRI
-1676 LNQLGLNTF
+1676 QL
-1685 TDYASDISDETVANL
+1685 
-1700 YAKVA
+1700 
-1705 GYSGSMDYWKEQYR
+1705 
-1719 ENSLRINGLNMQ
+1719 NGLNLQ
-1731 AKGAWDLYNIGQDK
+1731 TKSAWDLYNIGQDK
-1745 TLGGYIKDGVI
+1745 TLGGYIKNGVVL
-1756 TNVDDAKTYANT
+1756 NADEAKAYAST
-1768 YLNALSAK
+1768 YLNALIAK
-1776 NKDYGLKYGSTLQ
+1776 NKDYGTPYGSTLQ
-1789 AYAQQAQNVDWSNA
+1789 SLAQQAQNVNWSDA
-1803 SSVLNFM
+1803 TQVLSFM
-1810 SQLTSVAKEI
+1810 GQAVDTAQQI
-1820 AQTYGEINGRAL
+1820 AQKYGDIRGTELYN
-1832 QEQIG
+1832 QVN
-1837 TSKTIIEDKTEAANK
+1837 TSKDILNDKNAAPNNQ
-1852 RQAQYSEIAT
+1852 QAQYAEV
-1862 AASTYYGAAV
+1862 ASVASKYYGAAI
-1872 SADFVEKNWDQFKKI
+1872 SADFVETYWDQFLEIGK
-1887 LDGGDIAEKAASA
+1887 GGEAAEIAASA
-1900 IRQLLID
+1900 IRGILQQAGVL
-1907 TGTMV
+1907 V
-1912 ENEVKPEDFADK
+1912 ENEVKAGDFKNELD
-1924 IEQEI
+1924 QEI
-1929 KDIQENGTKPVVS
+1929 NDIQENGTKPVVS
-1942 VDGDTTDLENKVT
+1942 VGGDTTDLENET
-1955 EETNNINGQG
+1955 NEEINNINGKEA
-1965 TNINV
+1965 NLNV
-1970 GVNTE
+1970 GANTE
-1975 EAEEGIKNL
+1975 EAEGKIENL

-2028 QANLTDIVTKFSD
+2028 QANLTDIVTKFND

-2054 DMSSGVMTTAAEIE
+2054 NMSSGVMTTAAEIE

-2129 ENAGNGSGGTPGSSK
+2129 ENANSGGSGGSNN
-2144 GGSKSGSKG
+2144 GSKG
-2153 GSSSGSY
+2153 GLSTPKKPGVSKISSTP
-2160 KTIKNDAQDSERQ
+2160 KPTEKNKPKFEDDQLAI
-2173 RDKKEAAKAARAKE
+2173 KEAQKE
-2187 QRLNTEKWMKE
+2187 V
-2198 NRKKWSSPSTDT
+2198 SSTITP
-2210 SKTENETNPNQGPTD
+2210 SKTENETNPTQGPTD

-2235 SGPSRDNNFTNPKD
+2235 SGPSRDNNFTD
-2249 VGNFPK
+2249 RRDQGNFPK
-2255 NKGTGSGSGSGSKDS
+2255 NKGSGGSGSGSGSKDS
-2270 PSSNDE
+2270 PSNNDE

-2377 GSGSSSGLRVIN
+2377 GKGSSSGLHVIN

-2394 GGGSGDTK
+2394 GGGSEDTK
-2402 KDQSKRTMLSEA
+2402 KDQGKRTMLSEA

-2434 AVNQITDQ
+2434 AVNKITDQ

-2543 ETELADKQKQLDYLR
+2543 ETELANKQKQLDYLR

-2758 EPPKPEAKPS
+2758 EPPKPETKPS
-2768 IPSSSGGTNT
+2768 APSSSGGTNT
-2778 TSSNSSGTV
+2778 TSSNSSSTV
-2787 WQIGGQNGVI
+2787 WKIGGNNGVI

-2806 VSVWDAG
+2806 VSVWDPG
-2813 MGVSNAEVRAVRDVP
+2813 MGVSSAEVRALRDVP
-2828 GDLSIYDKNNDG
+2828 GDLSGYDDNEDG
-2840 LLDRKELGAVWKD
+2840 FLDKKELGAVWKA

-2862 KYLEK
+2862 KYLED
-2867 YDEIWDPYYKKY
+2867 YDKIWDPYYKKY

-2899 GTFAKPELVLNS
+2899 GTFTKPELVLNS

>member
-24 KKYKELGTTSTNLN
+24 KKYQELGKTSTNLDTAN
-38 NAKADL
+38 ADL
-44 DKYKANLEEAKTKLE
+44 KKYKANLEEAETKLK
-59 SFGNIKTKSQAWDE
+59 SFGNITTTKQAWKE
-73 QRRQVKS
+73 QARQVES
-80 YEQSLDAVIKKSAEA
+80 YGQSLDAVIKKSAEV
-95 NANRKTSK
+95 NASKKTPK

-120 SQYNRVVEEGKQLRG
+120 NEYNRVVDEGKQLRG

-169 RSAETSVSQRM
+169 RSAETSISQRM
-180 ASAEINSEKW
+180 ASTETNSEKW
-190 EQLKASLEGVR
+190 EQLKASLESVR

-216 QAVSQEL
+216 DAVSQEL
-223 TQSFGLTNFNKS
+223 TQSFGLTKFTDTSFSKA
-235 DFLNVAQQ
+235 AQQ
-243 FISSTRIQ
+243 FISSARAQ
-251 LQQLRSE
+251 LQQLRAE

-285 RAHDFEDAL
+285 RAHDFDDAL
-294 QKKNETS
+294 QKKNEAS
-301 SMVNEKTKEVEKLQK
+301 SMVDEKTKEVEKLQK
-316 AFDSFDSKGKIDK
+316 AFDNFDSKGKIDK

-352 QLKEHLLGV
+352 QLKENLLGV

-536 LSDMSAQRVNDV
+536 LNDMSAQRVNDV

-613 TEIKKLYSSNQL
+613 TEVKKLYSSNQL

-677 TIQRYIATQA
+677 TVQRYIATQA

-840 NIGSFMSY
+840 NIGSFTSY

-917 QIAEGLAYTKGAG
+917 QITEGLAYTKGAG

-986 LGTLTAMGLVAYF
+986 LGTLVAMGLAAYF

-1019 LKDVQSEQNELTN
+1019 LKDVQSEQNELTS
-1032 FSQNFDQLTEN
+1032 FSQNFNQLTEK
-1043 MNDLQVGTYE
+1043 MEDLQVGTYE

-1136 STSSDMEHENGK
+1136 STSSDMEHENEK

-1159 SALGRSSKYIAQQN
+1159 SALGRSSEYIAQQN

-1184 NFLQDSS
+1184 KFLQDSS

-1198 KTKYKESSTNW
+1198 EAKYQESSANW
-1209 VQIEKQ
+1209 DQIEKQ

-1247 AGNITI
+1247 AGNIMI
-1253 AGNEKVAKDKKQEI
+1253 AGNEKATKDKKQEI
-1267 LGSALGVSIKATD
+1267 LGSALGVSIKTTD
-1280 IDFSSQ
+1280 IDFSDNA
-1286 EKIKENAQR
+1286 KIKENAQR
-1295 LLGENIKLPEFWN
+1295 LLDDVLGEDIKLPEFWN
-1308 KDQGSLKK
+1308 KDQGSLEK
-1316 MWREILKLGKIPDY
+1316 MWREILNLGEIPDY

-1350 LIDRQYNIG
+1350 LIDRQYNVG
-1359 EGIMKQVLASQEG
+1359 EEIMKQVLASQEG

-1380 LTKADLV
+1380 LTKADLE
-1387 KGPIKLTDEQAQALN
+1387 KGPIKLTDKQAQALN

-1435 TKESLDSDSIG
+1435 TNESLDSDSIG
-1446 KNLGAA
+1446 KDLGAT

-1472 INNIQD
+1472 INNIQG

-1543 AIRKLDF
+1543 AIKKLDF

-1561 QLVNKINL
+1561 QIVNKINL

-1590 LENDFYENLDGSF
+1590 LENDFYMNLDGSF

-1610 DNLASVLQANTAAL
+1610 DNLAAALGANTSAL
-1624 LKESLDQAK
+1624 LNENLDQAK
-1633 TGITLASAF
+1633 IGMTLASAWENSSF
-1642 ESEKI
+1642 KPIGEG
-1647 KLADKEA
+1647 ADKR
-1654 DKGQWLNET
+1654 DWLNYAKET
-1663 VKAISKMADGANI
+1663 IATWPDGKEILNFLGMSVGTDYSKVSEETAEQLYGKLFNYNGANDYYEELYRANRI
-1676 LNQLGLNTF
+1676 QL
-1685 TDYASDISDETVANL
+1685 
-1700 YAKVA
+1700 
-1705 GYSGSMDYWKEQYR
+1705 
-1719 ENSLRINGLNMQ
+1719 NGLNLQ
-1731 AKGAWDLYNIGQDK
+1731 TKSAWDLYNIGQDK
-1745 TLGGYIKDGVI
+1745 TLGGYIKNDVVL
-1756 TNVDDAKTYANT
+1756 NADEAKAYAST
-1768 YLNALSAK
+1768 YLNALIAK
-1776 NKDYGLKYGSTLQ
+1776 NKDYGTPYGSTLQ
-1789 AYAQQAQNVDWSNA
+1789 SLAQQAQNVNWSDANQ
-1803 SSVLNFM
+1803 VLSFM
-1810 SQLTSVAKEI
+1810 GQAVNTAQQI
-1820 AQTYGEINGRAL
+1820 AQKYGEIRGTELYN
-1832 QEQIG
+1832 QVN
-1837 TSKTIIEDKTEAANK
+1837 TSKDIINDKNAAPNNQ
-1852 RQAQYSEIAT
+1852 QAQYGEVANV
-1862 AASTYYGAAV
+1862 ASKYYGAAI
-1872 SADFVEKNWDQFKKI
+1872 SADFVEKYWDQFLEIGK
-1887 LDGGDIAEKAASA
+1887 GGEAAEIAASA
-1900 IRQLLID
+1900 IRGILQQAGVL
-1907 TGTMV
+1907 V
-1912 ENEVKPEDFADK
+1912 ENEVKAGDFKNELD
-1924 IEQEI
+1924 QEI
-1929 KDIQENGTKPVVS
+1929 EDIQENGTKPVVS
-1942 VDGDTTDLENKVT
+1942 VDGDTTELENK
-1955 EETNNINGQG
+1955 TNEATSNINGQG
-1965 TNINV
+1965 ANINV

-1999 AETAEEKIKALAQW
+1999 ADTAEEKIKALAQW

-2129 ENAGNGSGGTPGSSK
+2129 ENAGNDSSGGSS
-2144 GGSKSGSKG
+2144 GGSKDGSSSGSKG

-2160 KTIKNDAQDSERQ
+2160 TPKKHGVSKISSTPKPTEKNKPKFEDDQLAI
-2173 RDKKEAAKAARAKE
+2173 KEAQKE
-2187 QRLNTEKWMKE
+2187 V
-2198 NRKKWSSPSTDT
+2198 SSTITPS
-2210 SKTENETNPNQGPTD
+2210 KGANETNPNQGPTD

-2249 VGNFPK
+2249 VGNFGK

-2270 PSSNDE
+2270 PSSSDE

-2324 AKAQLDSLE
+2324 AKAQLASLE
-2333 KSRNLNAEAYEK
+2333 KSRSLNSEAYEK

-2394 GGGSGDTK
+2394 GGSESTK
-2402 KDQSKRTMLSEA
+2402 KDQGKRTMLSEA

-2543 ETELADKQKQLDYLR
+2543 ETELADKQKRLDYLR

-2768 IPSSSGGTNT
+2768 APSYSGGTNT

-2787 WQIGGQNGVI
+2787 WKIGGYNGVI

-2806 VSVWDAG
+2806 VSVWDVS
-2813 MGVSNAEVRAVRDVP
+2813 MGVSNAEVRALRDVS
-2828 GDLSIYDKNNDG
+2828 GDLSRYDDNEDG
-2840 LLDRKELGAVWKD
+2840 YLDKKELGAVWKD

-2867 YDEIWDPYYKKY
+2867 YDKIWDPYYKKY

>member
-1 MKLFPDNF
+1 
-9 VQNADKAIN
+9 
-18 AIDGFL
+18 
-24 KKYKELGTTSTNLN
+24 
-38 NAKADL
+38 
-44 DKYKANLEEAKTKLE
+44 
-59 SFGNIKTKSQAWDE
+59 
-73 QRRQVKS
+73 
-80 YEQSLDAVIKKSAEA
+80 
-95 NANRKTSK
+95 
-103 TTNNED
+103 
-109 YNNLTKLIQLQ
+109 
-120 SQYNRVVEEGKQLRG
+120 
-135 TAGAKTNAVKNAV
+135 
-148 AEQLQ
+148 
-153 AENISV
+153 
-159 QKLQRSYAGL
+159 
-169 RSAETSVSQRM
+169 
-180 ASAEINSEKW
+180 
-190 EQLKASLEGVR
+190 
-201 TKILVTKLA
+201 
-210 MNQLQK
+210 
-216 QAVSQEL
+216 
-223 TQSFGLTNFNKS
+223 
-235 DFLNVAQQ
+235 
-243 FISSTRIQ
+243 
-251 LQQLRSE
+251 
-258 GQNLDIL
+258 
-265 NPQDLAEFDKLIQ
+265 
-278 KIDEATT
+278 
-285 RAHDFEDAL
+285 
-294 QKKNETS
+294 
-301 SMVNEKTKEVEKLQK
+301 
-316 AFDSFDSKGKIDK
+316 
-329 LFSDLEKLGISTDG
+329 
-343 IEKSAEGVQ
+343 
-352 QLKEHLLGV
+352 
-361 NSDGVKKLNDEFGK
+361 
-375 TKTQVQASENAI
+375 
-387 NKIRNSLGDLGQATT
+387 
-402 SLQQMNSEFEQL
+402 
-414 KSQAQYFFGLTNSFN
+414 
-429 LLKRAIRGAY
+429 
-439 ETVKK
+439 
-444 LDAAMTETAV
+444 
-454 VTDFSV
+454 
-460 GDMWEQLP
+460 
-468 QYTTMAKKLG
+468 
-478 ATTEGAYRTAAL
+478 
-490 YYQQGLD
+490 
-497 TAEAMQLS
+497 
-505 TETMKMARVAG
+505 
-516 MEYATATKA
+516 
-525 MTSALRGFNME
+525 
-536 LSDMSAQRVNDV
+536 
-548 YSELAKITATDT
+548 
-560 QQLATAMTKTA
+560 
-571 SIAYSANMEFENVSA
+571 
-586 FLAQILETTQEA
+586 
-598 PETAGT
+598 
-604 ALKTIIGRF
+604 
-613 TEIKKLYSSNQL
+613 
-625 IGKDSEGEEI
+625 
-635 QVNKVSQALSAAG
+635 
-648 INLNEFF
+648 
-655 TGAKGLD
+655 
-662 DILYELSQRW
+662 
-672 DTLDV
+672 
-677 TIQRYIATQA
+677 
-687 AGSRQQSR
+687 
-695 FIALMQNNARL
+695 MQNNARL

-821 AGVDPNTIKAVSNG
+821 ANVDPNTIKAVSNG
-835 FTGDE
+835 FTGNED
-840 NIGSFMSY
+840 IGSFMSY

-855 FGNLGFVGL
+855 FGNLGFVGMA
-864 TKDLVKSLFTNLKG
+864 KDLVKNLFINLKG

-886 SDAAGKELIT
+886 SETAAKELTKNMSSFFLKINPK
-896 SMAANFVQNTK
+896 MPANVLTE
-907 GKVTQSAITK
+907 S
-917 QIAEGLAYTKGAG
+917 IANGMKYTKAAG
-930 IWTQFI
+930 IWTQFA
-936 SGAKTGNELVD
+936 SGAKTGKALGD
-947 VGVALEA
+947 VGVALKT
-954 VGTKAG
+954 VGVEAG
-960 GAATGMAKFGAVVG
+960 GAVSGMAKFGAVIG
-974 ALSPVLIPLVAI
+974 ALGPALIPLVAT
-986 LGTLTAMGLVAYF
+986 LGVLTAMGLAVYF
-999 TSAEYKLKKLNKEI
+999 NSAEYKLKKLNKEI

-1019 LKDVQSEQNELTN
+1019 LKDIQSEQNELTS
-1032 FSQNFDQLTEN
+1032 FSQNFDALTEK
-1043 MNDLQVGTYE
+1043 MDDLRVGTYE
-1053 WNQALIESNKLALE
+1053 WNQALIESNELALK

-1081 TGRIIIDEDS
+1081 TGRIMIDKDS
-1091 LEALQNGLQKMAL
+1091 LEALQNGLQKMAT

-1118 QLGIQE
+1118 QQGIQE

-1131 VQQKK
+1131 VQQ
-1136 STSSDMEHENGK
+1136 TIPASSEYKQEYEN
-1148 AQRRAIGAAGN
+1148 ALRRAHIN
-1159 SALGRSSKYIAQQN
+1159 PTLEEIPEEMN
-1173 GISLSMEEEYQ
+1173 GIVLSMKEEYQ
-1184 NFLQDSS
+1184 EFLQSES

-1198 KTKYKESSTNW
+1198 KVKYQESSTNW
-1209 VQIEKQ
+1209 VQIEKK
-1215 ALHWFSLKQ
+1215 ALHWLDLKQ
-1224 EEIAINQSSQI
+1224 KEIAINQSSQI

-1253 AGNEKVAKDKKQEI
+1253 AGNEKAAKDKKQEI
-1267 LGSALGVSIKATD
+1267 LGAALGVSIKTTD

-1295 LLGENIKLPEFWN
+1295 LLGEGINLPEFWN
-1308 KDQGSLKK
+1308 KDQGTLKE
-1316 MWREILKLGKIPDY
+1316 MWTNILDLGEIPDY

-1337 LIADKLYNAIIAN
+1337 LVADKLYNAIIAN
-1350 LIDRQYNIG
+1350 LIDRQYNAG
-1359 EGIMKQVLASQEG
+1359 EEIMKQVLASQEG

-1380 LTKADLV
+1380 LTKADLK
-1387 KGPIKLTDEQAQALN
+1387 KGPGRLLTDKQAQALH

-1415 PIAKAA
+1415 PIAKTA

-1435 TKESLDSDSIG
+1435 TNESLDSDSIG
-1446 KNLGAA
+1446 KDLGAT

-1472 INNIQD
+1472 INNIQG

-1487 SEKIT
+1487 PEKIT

-1590 LENDFYENLDGSF
+1590 LENDFYMNLDGSF

-1610 DNLASVLQANTAAL
+1610 DNLATALGANTSAL
-1624 LKESLDQAK
+1624 LNENLDQAK
-1633 TGITLASAF
+1633 IGMTLASAWENSSF
-1642 ESEKI
+1642 KPIVEG
-1647 KLADKEA
+1647 ADKR
-1654 DKGQWLNET
+1654 DWLNQAKDTIATWPNGTEILNFLGMSVGTDYSNVSEET
-1663 VKAISKMADGANI
+1663 AEQLYGKLFNYNGANDYYEELYRANRI
-1676 LNQLGLNTF
+1676 QL
-1685 TDYASDISDETVANL
+1685 
-1700 YAKVA
+1700 
-1705 GYSGSMDYWKEQYR
+1705 
-1719 ENSLRINGLNMQ
+1719 NGLNLQ
-1731 AKGAWDLYNIGQDK
+1731 TKSAWDLYNIGQDK
-1745 TLGGYIKDGVI
+1745 TLGGYIKNGVVL
-1756 TNVDDAKTYANT
+1756 NADEAKAYAST
-1768 YLNALSAK
+1768 YLNALIAK
-1776 NKDYGLKYGSTLQ
+1776 NKDYGTPYGSTLQ
-1789 AYAQQAQNVDWSNA
+1789 SLAQQAQNVNWQDADQVLSFMGQAVDTAQQIAQKYGDIRGTELYNQVNTSKDILNDKNA
-1803 SSVLNFM
+1803 SPN
-1810 SQLTSVAKEI
+1810 
-1820 AQTYGEINGRAL
+1820 N
-1832 QEQIG
+1832 
-1837 TSKTIIEDKTEAANK
+1837 
-1852 RQAQYSEIAT
+1852 RQAQYAEV
-1862 AASTYYGAAV
+1862 ASVASKYYGAAI
-1872 SADFVEKNWDQFKKI
+1872 SADFVETYWDQFLEIGK
-1887 LDGGDIAEKAASA
+1887 GGQAAEIAASA
-1900 IRQLLID
+1900 IRGILQQAGVL
-1907 TGTMV
+1907 V
-1912 ENEVKPEDFADK
+1912 ENEVKAGDFKNELD
-1924 IEQEI
+1924 QEVN
-1929 KDIQENGTKPVVS
+1929 DIQENSTKAVVS
-1942 VDGDTTDLENKVT
+1942 VGGDTTDLENET
-1955 EETNNINGQG
+1955 NEEINNINGQEVDV
-1965 TNINV
+1965 NI
-1970 GVNTE
+1970 GANTE

-1999 AETAEEKIKALAQW
+1999 ADTAEEKIKALAQW

-2054 DMSSGVMTTAAEIE
+2054 NMSSGVMTTAAEIE

-2129 ENAGNGSGGTPGSSK
+2129 ENAGNGSGGGSS
-2144 GGSKSGSKG
+2144 GGSKG

-2160 KTIKNDAQDSERQ
+2160 TPKKPGVSKISSTPKPTEKNKPKFEDDQLAI
-2173 RDKKEAAKAARAKE
+2173 KEAQKE
-2187 QRLNTEKWMKE
+2187 V
-2198 NRKKWSSPSTDT
+2198 SSTITP
-2210 SKTENETNPNQGPTD
+2210 SKTENETNPTQGPTD

-2235 SGPSRDNNFTNPKD
+2235 SGPSRDNNFTD
-2249 VGNFPK
+2249 RRDQGNFPK
-2255 NKGTGSGSGSGSKDS
+2255 NKGSGGSGSGSGSKDS
-2270 PSSNDE
+2270 PSNNDE

-2303 ELKYNNILKDR
+2303 ELKYSNILKDR
-2314 NKTAKELYQN
+2314 NKTAKELYENQ
-2324 AKAQLDSLE
+2324 KAQLASLE
-2333 KSRNLNAEAYEK
+2333 ESRKLNAEAYAN
-2345 RKAELQL
+2345 RVAELRL

-2377 GSGSSSGLRVIN
+2377 GKGSSSGLHVIN

-2394 GGGSGDTK
+2394 GGGSEDTK
-2402 KDQSKRTMLSEA
+2402 KDQGKRTMLSEA

-2476 REIIDQGKDEFQDF
+2476 REIIDQGKDEFKDF

-2570 DLEKELAEG
+2570 DLQKELAEG

-2638 DQEGALVKQ
+2638 DQEGVLVKQ

-2696 AEAGKQITFSAYDE
+2696 TEAGKQITFSAYDE

-2758 EPPKPEAKPS
+2758 EPPKPETKPS
-2768 IPSSSGGTNT
+2768 IPSSSGGT
-2778 TSSNSSGTV
+2778 SSNRGTGPTIHINSGS
-2787 WQIGGQNGVI
+2787 NGII
-2797 LNSDGSNSG
+2797 LNADGSNSG
-2806 VSVWDAG
+2806 ISVWDPG
-2813 MGVSNAEVRAVRDVP
+2813 KGISNAELRAARDLGNLGQYDSNP
-2828 GDLSIYDKNNDG
+2828 QNGLIDEKELQSALKKNKINPNDPKYQMEYDKT
-2840 LLDRKELGAVWKD
+2840 
-2853 NPDINPKDS
+2853 
-2862 KYLEK
+2862 
-2867 YDEIWDPYYKKY
+2867 WDPYYKKRT
-2879 PSTKY
+2879 TKY
-2884 KTGGLNTQTG
+2884 ATGGLNTQTG

-2899 GTFAKPELVLNS
+2899 GTFTKPELVLNS

>member
-1 MKLFPDNF
+1 
-9 VQNADKAIN
+9 
-18 AIDGFL
+18 
-24 KKYKELGTTSTNLN
+24 
-38 NAKADL
+38 
-44 DKYKANLEEAKTKLE
+44 
-59 SFGNIKTKSQAWDE
+59 
-73 QRRQVKS
+73 
-80 YEQSLDAVIKKSAEA
+80 
-95 NANRKTSK
+95 
-103 TTNNED
+103 
-109 YNNLTKLIQLQ
+109 
-120 SQYNRVVEEGKQLRG
+120 
-135 TAGAKTNAVKNAV
+135 
-148 AEQLQ
+148 
-153 AENISV
+153 
-159 QKLQRSYAGL
+159 
-169 RSAETSVSQRM
+169 
-180 ASAEINSEKW
+180 
-190 EQLKASLEGVR
+190 
-201 TKILVTKLA
+201 
-210 MNQLQK
+210 
-216 QAVSQEL
+216 
-223 TQSFGLTNFNKS
+223 
-235 DFLNVAQQ
+235 
-243 FISSTRIQ
+243 
-251 LQQLRSE
+251 
-258 GQNLDIL
+258 
-265 NPQDLAEFDKLIQ
+265 
-278 KIDEATT
+278 
-285 RAHDFEDAL
+285 
-294 QKKNETS
+294 
-301 SMVNEKTKEVEKLQK
+301 
-316 AFDSFDSKGKIDK
+316 
-329 LFSDLEKLGISTDG
+329 
-343 IEKSAEGVQ
+343 
-352 QLKEHLLGV
+352 
-361 NSDGVKKLNDEFGK
+361 
-375 TKTQVQASENAI
+375 
-387 NKIRNSLGDLGQATT
+387 
-402 SLQQMNSEFEQL
+402 
-414 KSQAQYFFGLTNSFN
+414 
-429 LLKRAIRGAY
+429 
-439 ETVKK
+439 
-444 LDAAMTETAV
+444 
-454 VTDFSV
+454 
-460 GDMWEQLP
+460 
-468 QYTTMAKKLG
+468 
-478 ATTEGAYRTAAL
+478 
-490 YYQQGLD
+490 
-497 TAEAMQLS
+497 
-505 TETMKMARVAG
+505 
-516 MEYATATKA
+516 
-525 MTSALRGFNME
+525 
-536 LSDMSAQRVNDV
+536 
-548 YSELAKITATDT
+548 
-560 QQLATAMTKTA
+560 
-571 SIAYSANMEFENVSA
+571 
-586 FLAQILETTQEA
+586 
-598 PETAGT
+598 
-604 ALKTIIGRF
+604 
-613 TEIKKLYSSNQL
+613 
-625 IGKDSEGEEI
+625 
-635 QVNKVSQALSAAG
+635 
-648 INLNEFF
+648 
-655 TGAKGLD
+655 
-662 DILYELSQRW
+662 
-672 DTLDV
+672 
-677 TIQRYIATQA
+677 
-687 AGSRQQSR
+687 
-695 FIALMQNNARL
+695 MQNNARL

-789 GTALQLGGGLLQGGL
+789 GTALQLGDGLLQGGL

-821 AGVDPNTIKAVSNG
+821 AGVDKDTIKAVSNG

-974 ALSPVLIPLVAI
+974 ALGPGLAVLA
-986 LGTLTAMGLVAYF
+986 GTLATIGIAKRIVYL
-999 TSAEYKLKKLNKEI
+999 TSAQKELDDINKKIAE
-1013 EKTDNL
+1013 TDERLSTTKDNVDAL
-1019 LKDVQSEQNELTN
+1019 MGFEESSNSLKDQLS
-1032 FSQNFDQLTEN
+1032 QLTR
-1043 MNDLQVGTYE
+1043 GTAE
-1053 WNQALIESNKLALE
+1053 FNQKLIESN
-1067 LIEKYSQLKYTIDS
+1067 QLV
-1081 TGRIIIDEDS
+1081 
-1091 LEALQNGLQKMAL
+1091 L
-1104 DTQVVKQNLIRAKQ
+1104 DL
-1118 QLGIQE
+1118 
-1124 SLRKSDK
+1124 
-1131 VQQKK
+1131 
-1136 STSSDMEHENGK
+1136 
-1148 AQRRAIGAAGN
+1148 
-1159 SALGRSSKYIAQQN
+1159 
-1173 GISLSMEEEYQ
+1173 
-1184 NFLQDSS
+1184 
-1191 TDFLGFL
+1191 L
-1198 KTKYKESSTNW
+1198 KHY
-1209 VQIEKQ
+1209 
-1215 ALHWFSLKQ
+1215 
-1224 EEIAINQSSQI
+1224 
-1235 SAAEAYLSRAGS
+1235 
-1247 AGNITI
+1247 
-1253 AGNEKVAKDKKQEI
+1253 
-1267 LGSALGVSIKATD
+1267 
-1280 IDFSSQ
+1280 
-1286 EKIKENAQR
+1286 
-1295 LLGENIKLPEFWN
+1295 P
-1308 KDQGSLKK
+1308 
-1316 MWREILKLGKIPDY
+1316 MLKLGKTGIYGELTIDKDSLETLQTVESQGY
-1330 MYDENGQ
+1330 TNLQNSKIWLQNEQSVAQAKTVLEEFQDIYTYHASSKVSENKTQGFNSNNQLRLSDEWEKYIND
-1337 LIADKLYNAIIAN
+1337 DKYSGDFATWLTEKKT
-1350 LIDRQYNIG
+1350 IDRWYEDQIRQAAIDYQNAQINLNSAQENAKGQKVEVYLSQQENLTDDQQQRIRNRAALLQTATTELDTEKSSFKKDLQNIFKDA
-1359 EGIMKQVLASQEG
+1359 EGNPIFGYYDTWEDIYKKVFGVENLPSAFKKEDGSVDNEAIRNALATEAATKQIGILNDNLDKVIDGINGKPGLRTTDSAM
-1372 ADRWFSGD
+1372 ADRLERAASGSLTQDDIDWFSENKNSDNMKTISEQLGFKNVD
-1380 LTKADLV
+1380 DFYSKYLQGAIDNSKLLLTEAQTAYKKITGQDWS
-1387 KGPIKLTDEQAQALN
+1387 TD
-1402 YENYEDYKSKVLD
+1402 
-1415 PIAKAA
+1415 
-1421 ELNFASAEATYKSL
+1421 T
-1435 TKESLDSDSIG
+1435 IG

-1452 AAKAYTDILEQAY
+1452 AAKAYTDVLEQAY

-1472 INNIQD
+1472 INNIQG

-1487 SEKIT
+1487 PEKIT

-1499 QVNDLGDTD
+1499 QVDDLGDAD

-1543 AIRKLDF
+1543 AIKKLDF

-1561 QLVNKINL
+1561 QIVNKINL

-1624 LKESLDQAK
+1624 LKENLGQAK

-1642 ESEKI
+1642 ESGKL
-1647 KLADKEA
+1647 KLADKET

-1663 VKAISKMADGANI
+1663 VEAISKMADGANI

-1719 ENSLRINGLNMQ
+1719 ETSLRINGLNMQ
-1731 AKGAWDLYNIGQDK
+1731 AKDAWDLYNIGQDK
-1745 TLGGYIKDGVI
+1745 TLGGYIKNGVI
-1756 TNVDDAKTYANT
+1756 TNADDAKTYANT
-1768 YLNALSAK
+1768 YLNALIAK

-1803 SSVLNFM
+1803 SSALNFM
-1810 SQLTSVAKEI
+1810 NQLAGVAKEI

-1837 TSKTIIEDKTEAANK
+1837 TSKQIIEDKTEAANR

-1862 AASTYYGAAV
+1862 AASTYYGTAV
-1872 SADFVEKNWDQFKKI
+1872 SADFVEKNWDQFEKI
-1887 LDGGDIAEKAASA
+1887 LSGGDIAEKAASA

-1907 TGTMV
+1907 AGAMAV
-1912 ENEVKPEDFADK
+1912 NEVKPEDFADK
-1924 IEQEI
+1924 VEQEI
-1929 KDIQENGTKPVVS
+1929 KDIQENSTKPVVS
-1942 VDGDTTDLENKVT
+1942 VDGDTTDLENKT
-1955 EETNNINGQG
+1955 NEATNNINGQG
-1965 TNINV
+1965 ASINV
-1970 GVNTE
+1970 GANTE

-1984 TAKELFTNL
+1984 TAKKLFTNL

-1999 AETAEEKIKALAQW
+1999 ADTAEEKIKALAQW

-2054 DMSSGVMTTAAEIE
+2054 NMSSGVMTTAAEIE

-2095 GVSTTALPNGDVI
+2095 GVSTTTLPNGDVI

-2129 ENAGNGSGGTPGSSK
+2129 ENANGGGSGGTPSGAAKKHGVSKISSTPKPTEKNRPKFEDDQLAIKEAQKEVSSPITPSK
-2144 GGSKSGSKG
+2144 G
-2153 GSSSGSY
+2153 
-2160 KTIKNDAQDSERQ
+2160 A
-2173 RDKKEAAKAARAKE
+2173 
-2187 QRLNTEKWMKE
+2187 
-2198 NRKKWSSPSTDT
+2198 
-2210 SKTENETNPNQGPTD
+2210 NETNPNQGPTD
-2225 TDIAKAPTTP
+2225 TDIAKAPTTTTET
-2235 SGPSRDNNFTNPKD
+2235 SRDNNFTNPKD
-2249 VGNFPK
+2249 VGNFGK

-2333 KSRNLNAEAYEK
+2333 KSRNLNVEAYEK

-2377 GSGSSSGLRVIN
+2377 GKGSFSGLHVIN

-2394 GGGSGDTK
+2394 GGGSEDTK
-2402 KDQSKRTMLSEA
+2402 KDQGKRTMLSEA

-2543 ETELADKQKQLDYLR
+2543 ETELADKQKRLDYLR

-2721 DKNGDVVDSNGV
+2721 DKNGDVIDSNGV

-2758 EPPKPEAKPS
+2758 EPPKPETKPS

>member
-24 KKYKELGTTSTNLN
+24 KKYQELGKTSTNLDTAN
-38 NAKADL
+38 ADL
-44 DKYKANLEEAKTKLE
+44 KKYKANLEETETKLK
-59 SFGNIKTKSQAWDE
+59 SFGNITTTKQAWDE
-73 QRRQVKS
+73 QRRQVES
-80 YEQSLDAVIKKSAEA
+80 YEQSLDAVIKKSAEV
-95 NANRKTSK
+95 NASKKTPK

-120 SQYNRVVEEGKQLRG
+120 NEYNRVVVEGNALRK
-135 TAGAKTNAVKNAV
+135 TTGARTNAVKNAV
-148 AEQLQ
+148 AKYLET
-153 AENISV
+153 ENISI
-159 QKLQRSYAGL
+159 QKLQHSYAGL
-169 RSAETSVSQRM
+169 RSTEALYTRQM
-180 ASAEINSEKW
+180 ATTDTNSEEW
-190 EQLKASLEGVR
+190 EKLKTSLDGVR
-201 TKILVTKLA
+201 AKMLANKLV
-210 MNQLQK
+210 MNQLK
-216 QAVSQEL
+216 KEAVSQEL
-223 TQSFGLTNFNKS
+223 TQSFGLTKFTDTSFSKA
-235 DFLNVAQQ
+235 AQQ
-243 FISSTRIQ
+243 FISSARAQ
-251 LQQLRSE
+251 LQQLRAE
-258 GQNLDIL
+258 GQSLDIL

-294 QKKNETS
+294 QKKNEAS
-301 SMVNEKTKEVEKLQK
+301 SMVDEKTKEVEKLQK
-316 AFDSFDSKGKIDK
+316 AFDNFDSKGKIDK

-516 MEYATATKA
+516 MEYASATKA

-613 TEIKKLYSSNQL
+613 TEVKKLYSSNQL

-635 QVNKVSQALSAAG
+635 QVNKVATALSAAG

-821 AGVDPNTIKAVSNG
+821 ANVDPNTIKAVSNG
-835 FTGDE
+835 FTGNED
-840 NIGSFMSY
+840 IGSFMSY

-855 FGNLGFVGL
+855 FGNLGFVGMA
-864 TKDLVKSLFTNLKG
+864 KDLVKNLFINLKG

-886 SDAAGKELIT
+886 SETAAKELTKNMSSFFLKINPK
-896 SMAANFVQNTK
+896 MPANVLTE
-907 GKVTQSAITK
+907 S
-917 QIAEGLAYTKGAG
+917 IANGMKYTKAAG
-930 IWTQFI
+930 IWTQFA
-936 SGAKTGNELVD
+936 SGAKAGSALGD
-947 VGVALEA
+947 IGVALKT
-954 VGTKAG
+954 VGVEAG
-960 GAATGMAKFGAVVG
+960 GAASGMAKFGAVVG
-974 ALSPVLIPLVAI
+974 ALGTGLAVLA
-986 LGTLTAMGLVAYF
+986 GTLATIGIAKGIVYL
-999 TSAEYKLKKLNKEI
+999 TSAQKELDDINKKIAE
-1013 EKTDNL
+1013 TDERLSITKDNVDAL
-1019 LKDVQSEQNELTN
+1019 MGFDESSNSLKDQLS
-1032 FSQNFDQLTEN
+1032 QLTR
-1043 MNDLQVGTYE
+1043 GTAE
-1053 WNQALIESNKLALE
+1053 FNQKLIESN
-1067 LIEKYSQLKYTIDS
+1067 QLV
-1081 TGRIIIDEDS
+1081 
-1091 LEALQNGLQKMAL
+1091 L
-1104 DTQVVKQNLIRAKQ
+1104 DL
-1118 QLGIQE
+1118 
-1124 SLRKSDK
+1124 
-1131 VQQKK
+1131 
-1136 STSSDMEHENGK
+1136 
-1148 AQRRAIGAAGN
+1148 
-1159 SALGRSSKYIAQQN
+1159 
-1173 GISLSMEEEYQ
+1173 
-1184 NFLQDSS
+1184 
-1191 TDFLGFL
+1191 L
-1198 KTKYKESSTNW
+1198 KRY
-1209 VQIEKQ
+1209 
-1215 ALHWFSLKQ
+1215 
-1224 EEIAINQSSQI
+1224 
-1235 SAAEAYLSRAGS
+1235 
-1247 AGNITI
+1247 
-1253 AGNEKVAKDKKQEI
+1253 
-1267 LGSALGVSIKATD
+1267 
-1280 IDFSSQ
+1280 
-1286 EKIKENAQR
+1286 
-1295 LLGENIKLPEFWN
+1295 P
-1308 KDQGSLKK
+1308 
-1316 MWREILKLGKIPDY
+1316 MLKLGKTGIYGELTIDKDSLETLQTVESQGYTNLQNSKIWLQNEQSVAQAKTALEELQDIYTYRVSSNFAENKTQGFKPNSQLRLS
-1330 MYDENGQ
+1330 DEWKKYIND
-1337 LIADKLYNAIIAN
+1337 DKYSGDFATWLTEKKT
-1350 LIDRQYNIG
+1350 IDRQYEDQIRQAAIDYQNAQINLNSAQENAKGQKVEVYLSQQENLTDDQQQRIRNRAALLQTATTELDTEKSSFKKDLQNIFEDA
-1359 EGIMKQVLASQEG
+1359 EGNPIFGYYDTWEDIYKKVFGVENLPSAFKKEDGSVDNEAIRNALATEAATKQIGILNDNLDKVIDGINGKPGLRNTDPEM
-1372 ADRWFSGD
+1372 ADRLERAASGSLTQDDIDWFSENKNSDNMKTISEQLGFKNVD
-1380 LTKADLV
+1380 DFYSKYLQGVIDNSKLLLT
-1387 KGPIKLTDEQAQALN
+1387 EAQTV
-1402 YENYEDYKSKVLD
+1402 YKKITGYDWS
-1415 PIAKAA
+1415 
-1421 ELNFASAEATYKSL
+1421 T
-1435 TKESLDSDSIG
+1435 DSIG

-1472 INNIQD
+1472 INNIQG

-1487 SEKIT
+1487 PEKIT

-1624 LKESLDQAK
+1624 LKENLGQAK

-1642 ESEKI
+1642 ESGKI

-1663 VKAISKMADGANI
+1663 VEAISKMADGANI

-1719 ENSLRINGLNMQ
+1719 ETSLRINGLNMQ
-1731 AKGAWDLYNIGQDK
+1731 AKDAWDLYNIGQDK
-1745 TLGGYIKDGVI
+1745 TLGGYIKNGVI
-1756 TNVDDAKTYANT
+1756 TNADDAKTYANT
-1768 YLNALSAK
+1768 YLNALIAK

-1789 AYAQQAQNVDWSNA
+1789 AYAQQAQNVDWTNA
-1803 SSVLNFM
+1803 SSALNFM
-1810 SQLTSVAKEI
+1810 SQLAGVAKEI

-1837 TSKTIIEDKTEAANK
+1837 TSKQIIEDKTEAANK

-1862 AASTYYGAAV
+1862 AASTYYGTAV
-1872 SADFVEKNWDQFKKI
+1872 SADFVEKNWDQFEKI
-1887 LDGGDIAEKAASA
+1887 LSGGDIAEKAASA

-1907 TGTMV
+1907 AGAMAV
-1912 ENEVKPEDFADK
+1912 NEVKPEDFADK
-1924 IEQEI
+1924 VEQEI

-1942 VDGDTTDLENKVT
+1942 VDGDTTELENKT
-1955 EETNNINGQG
+1955 NEATNNINGQG

-1975 EAEEGIKNL
+1975 EAEEGIENL

-2028 QANLTDIVTKFSD
+2028 QANLTDIVTKFND

-2054 DMSSGVMTTAAEIE
+2054 NMSSGVMTTAAEIE

-2129 ENAGNGSGGTPGSSK
+2129 ENAGNGSGGTPSGAAIGAAAGLYTAKKPGVSKISSTPKPTEKNKPKFEDDQLAIKEAQKEVSSTITTSK
-2144 GGSKSGSKG
+2144 G
-2153 GSSSGSY
+2153 
-2160 KTIKNDAQDSERQ
+2160 T
-2173 RDKKEAAKAARAKE
+2173 
-2187 QRLNTEKWMKE
+2187 
-2198 NRKKWSSPSTDT
+2198 
-2210 SKTENETNPNQGPTD
+2210 NETNPTQGPTD
-2225 TDIAKAPTTP
+2225 TDISKAPTIP

-2249 VGNFPK
+2249 VGNFGK
-2255 NKGTGSGSGSGSKDS
+2255 NKGTGSGSGSGAKDS

-2324 AKAQLDSLE
+2324 AKAQLASLE

-2402 KDQSKRTMLSEA
+2402 KDQGKRTMLSEA

-2465 EKSLLEIDGKI
+2465 EKSLLEIDGQI

-2758 EPPKPEAKPS
+2758 EPPKPETKPS

>member
-24 KKYKELGTTSTNLN
+24 KKYKDFGTTSTNLDTAN
-38 NAKADL
+38 ADL
-44 DKYKANLEEAKTKLE
+44 KKYKANLEEAQAKLE
-59 SFGNIKTKSQAWDE
+59 SFGNITTTKQAWDE
-73 QRRQVKS
+73 QRRQVES
-80 YEQSLDAVIKKSAEA
+80 YEQSLDAVIKKSAEV
-95 NANRKTSK
+95 NASKKTPK

-120 SQYNRVVEEGKQLRG
+120 NEYNRVVVEGNALRKTTG
-135 TAGAKTNAVKNAV
+135 VRTNAVKKAI
-148 AEQLQ
+148 AEYLQ
-153 AENISV
+153 TENISI
-159 QKLQRSYAGL
+159 QKLQHSYAGL
-169 RSAETSVSQRM
+169 RSAETSYIQQM
-180 ASAEINSEKW
+180 ATTDTNSKEWEK
-190 EQLKASLEGVR
+190 LKTSLDGVR
-201 TKILVTKLA
+201 SKMLANKLV
-210 MNQLQK
+210 MNQLK
-216 QAVSQEL
+216 KEAVSQEL
-223 TQSFGLTNFNKS
+223 TQSFGLTKFTDTSFSKA
-235 DFLNVAQQ
+235 AQQ
-243 FISSTRIQ
+243 FISSARAQ
-251 LQQLRSE
+251 LQQLRAE
-258 GQNLDIL
+258 GQSLDIL

-294 QKKNETS
+294 QKKNEAS
-301 SMVNEKTKEVEKLQK
+301 SMVDEKTKEVEKLQK
-316 AFDSFDSKGKIDK
+316 AFDNFDSKGKIDK

-361 NSDGVKKLNDEFGK
+361 NSDRVKELNDEFGK

-387 NKIRNSLGDLGQATT
+387 NKIRNSLGDLGQATA

-536 LSDMSAQRVNDV
+536 LNDMSAQRVNDV

-613 TEIKKLYSSNQL
+613 TEVKKLYSSNQL

-635 QVNKVSQALSAAG
+635 QVNKVATALSAAG

-821 AGVDPNTIKAVSNG
+821 AGVDKDTIKAVSNG

-855 FGNLGFVGL
+855 FGNLGFVGMAKDMIKGLFTGIKGLFTTTLSEKL
-864 TKDLVKSLFTNLKG
+864 TKELQSEINKEAIKQVF
-878 IFTNSNVL
+878 SN
-886 SDAAGKELIT
+886 ELIPVG
-896 SMAANFVQNTK
+896 SRLSQAK
-907 GKVTQSAITK
+907 EITADMS
-917 QIAEGLAYTKGAG
+917 QYTKLNGGFKNLWSGLQLGNTQRQGLGG
-930 IWTQFI
+930 IT
-936 SGAKTGNELVD
+936 STKNALSELQT
-947 VGVALEA
+947 AS
-954 VGTKAG
+954 G
-960 GAATGMAKFGAVVG
+960 GAATGMAKFGAVLGANLPLVLGVTAAVG
-974 ALSPVLIPLVAI
+974 ALVAI
-986 LGTLTAMGLVAYF
+986 GLAVYF
-999 TSAEYKLKKLNKEI
+999 NSAAYKLKKLNKEI
-1013 EKTDNL
+1013 EELDTELENVQKSQENLKNFSKTHDQL
-1019 LKDVQSEQNELTN
+1019 VEELKDLKI
-1032 FSQNFDQLTEN
+1032 
-1043 MNDLQVGTYE
+1043 GTAE
-1053 WNQALIESNKLALE
+1053 WNEKLIEANQSALE
-1067 LIEKYSQLKYTIDS
+1067 LIEKYPRLKYEVGSNGLIEIDS
-1081 TGRIIIDEDS
+1081 TSLKALNDS
-1091 LEALQNGLQKMAL
+1091 LIEEHKLLSQQKLNKIATRNKINAEEQLKNTRNSVQYDNGKVGSQKVITTIRLDTEYQKYQQNPDNTTDFISYLNKQYSGNEHLAEILKEGNNYLSAILEVDRQQAIAKASMVDTYVNNNEIGKTVHLQKQNGDWYSEDEVNEIVSNASANMINSDSAL
-1104 DTQVVKQNLIRAKQ
+1104 FTSTDFSDLATAVGWNSLTTETNYKNIWQNQ
-1118 QLGIQE
+1118 
-1124 SLRKSDK
+1124 
-1131 VQQKK
+1131 
-1136 STSSDMEHENGK
+1136 
-1148 AQRRAIGAAGN
+1148 
-1159 SALGRSSKYIAQQN
+1159 LGRSLAELPQYIYDEAGQIDNKKFENLLISEAQSILTGKAVNATTGIIQDKGVNSTAYRLLTNDLTNQDAIDINSAEDLQKIGITDEYVQSQGYNDLTAFFNSEDFQN
-1173 GISLSMEEEYQ
+1173 KLNAAKNFTSEVLTKELSDIFTNQDIESIQAQFNGLGVSTSQAYLDILKNGTELAGKVGAEAITDIIEEIPAGDAEKTAKAIQLLSNANLKDKDSIKQLIKTLVDQKIITGEVADKIENELVNAFNAVKNIDIDAVIDRLKNVNKIIRDARKGNQQTSFTEDEYQ
-1184 NFLQDSS
+1184 NLMKLLPTDTDWSKNFTQDLDGNYVLVAPINNLI
-1191 TDFLGFL
+1191 T
-1198 KTKYKESSTNW
+1198 
-1209 VQIEKQ
+1209 
-1215 ALHWFSLKQ
+1215 AL
-1224 EEIAINQSSQI
+1224 
-1235 SAAEAYLSRAGS
+1235 
-1247 AGNITI
+1247 
-1253 AGNEKVAKDKKQEI
+1253 
-1267 LGSALGVSIKATD
+1267 
-1280 IDFSSQ
+1280 
-1286 EKIKENAQR
+1286 KENTSA
-1295 LLGENIKLPEFWN
+1295 LLGEGTDQLEAKQAMGDMLHSTPGMYLPEYSSDT
-1308 KDQGSLKK
+1308 KTKK
-1316 MWREILKLGKIPDY
+1316 E
-1330 MYDENGQ
+1330 Q
-1337 LIADKLYNAIIAN
+1337 LQNIQKMMQESPEFLQAAKTAGYAN
-1350 LIDRQYNIG
+1350 LLNI
-1359 EGIMKQVLASQEG
+1359 
-1372 ADRWFSGD
+1372 D
-1380 LTKADLV
+1380 LTGDINDTDFQDKINNLWEQYSEIYQLSKVDSDTGKSWYQNRIEQADLQE
-1387 KGPIKLTDEQAQALN
+1387 ISFEAQAMNPLRAREQALN
-1402 YENYEDYKSKVLD
+1402 YLDSGNNSYAQAYGDAFIAVANGYGEAINQDILNRFKEINQLFKDGKVD
-1415 PIAKAA
+1415 ATTYADGVREITA
-1421 ELNFASAEATYKSL
+1421 ELSRVEGNENLEKL
-1435 TKESLDSDSIG
+1435 RGSLDNIKEG
-1446 KNLGAA
+1446 MTEAN
-1452 AAKAYTDILEQAY
+1452 KAVQYSA
-1465 VRQGNLG
+1465 
-1472 INNIQD
+1472 
-1478 FITGIAGND
+1478 IA
-1487 SEKIT
+1487 
-1492 QVIQALS
+1492 
-1499 QVNDLGDTD
+1499 
-1508 QIESLFKSLEAL
+1508 
-1520 GLFAGKSRKEIQN
+1520 QN
-1533 LKNSFISVNN
+1533 LKDLFGVEVDVSWV
-1543 AIRKLDF
+1543 K
-1550 DQLKEKISSIG
+1550 
-1561 QLVNKINL
+1561 
-1569 GEQDNI
+1569 DNI
-1575 FSKEDMDLITGLNPD
+1575 D
-1590 LENDFYENLDGSF
+1590 
-1603 TYLGGSM
+1603 
-1610 DNLASVLQANTAAL
+1610 
-1624 LKESLDQAK
+1624 
-1633 TGITLASAF
+1633 
-1642 ESEKI
+1642 KI
-1647 KLADKEA
+1647 KAWTEE
-1654 DKGQWLNET
+1654 G
-1663 VKAISKMADGANI
+1663 ADGIEKMYKELIKIQDIKIDPIEINTI
-1676 LNQLGLNTF
+1676 LSTDDPEAKIQGLMNYLSQLL
-1685 TDYASDISDETVANL
+1685 
-1700 YAKVA
+1700 
-1705 GYSGSMDYWKEQYR
+1705 
-1719 ENSLRINGLNMQ
+1719 
-1731 AKGAWDLYNIGQDK
+1731 GQDY
-1745 TLGGYIKDGVI
+1745 TL
-1756 TNVDDAKTYANT
+1756 
-1768 YLNALSAK
+1768 S
-1776 NKDYGLKYGSTLQ
+1776 
-1789 AYAQQAQNVDWSNA
+1789 
-1803 SSVLNFM
+1803 
-1810 SQLTSVAKEI
+1810 
-1820 AQTYGEINGRAL
+1820 
-1832 QEQIG
+1832 
-1837 TSKTIIEDKTEAANK
+1837 
-1852 RQAQYSEIAT
+1852 
-1862 AASTYYGAAV
+1862 
-1872 SADFVEKNWDQFKKI
+1872 
-1887 LDGGDIAEKAASA
+1887 
-1900 IRQLLID
+1900 
-1907 TGTMV
+1907 
-1912 ENEVKPEDFADK
+1912 
-1924 IEQEI
+1924 
-1929 KDIQENGTKPVVS
+1929 
-1942 VDGDTTDLENKVT
+1942 
-1955 EETNNINGQG
+1955 INGQADLSDIFTAIQKVIIQIATVQAMASG
-1965 TNINV
+1965 
-1970 GVNTE
+1970 NTE
-1975 EAEEGIKNL
+1975 EAISILSNAQSLIEQIAGQMGF
-1984 TAKELFTNL
+1984 ELDSD
-1993 EVSLDG
+1993 VSLTPITG
-1999 AETAEEKIKALAQW
+1999 NFNEYSMVVTSTAEDGSKTYGFKKTGSETVQLGVAP
-2013 ISNLT
+2013 S
-2018 DTPLS
+2018 LS
-2023 FTITG
+2023 FHKKGAGAT
-2028 QANLTDIVTKFSD
+2028 TDYNKKMI
-2041 LMTQISELVTAVN
+2041 AHY
-2054 DMSSGVMTTAAEIE
+2054 G
-2068 GRFEQLAATLS
+2068 GGAT
-2079 LVTEIVD
+2079 VG
-2086 EPDAQVTYT
+2086 AQSQD
-2095 GVSTTALPNGDVI
+2095 G
-2108 AGPGNQYIMKVPQF
+2108 
-2122 KVNVKKN
+2122 
-2129 ENAGNGSGGTPGSSK
+2129 
-2144 GGSKSGSKG
+2144 
-2153 GSSSGSY
+2153 
-2160 KTIKNDAQDSERQ
+2160 TIKNPAKPKADMSEKDRANLVDQ
-2173 RDKKEAAKAARAKE
+2173 VNKSTVNWSQIANDIADWVYDK
-2187 QRLNTEKWMKE
+2187 
-2198 NRKKWSSPSTDT
+2198 TDT
-2210 SKTENETNPNQGPTD
+2210 EPTSPPPTYGDKNPN
-2225 TDIAKAPTTP
+2225 
-2235 SGPSRDNNFTNPKD
+2235 
-2249 VGNFPK
+2249 
-2255 NKGTGSGSGSGSKDS
+2255 KGGGGSGSGSKDS

-2276 DKWENSYDWLYNL
+2276 DKWKNSYDWLYNL

-2324 AKAQLDSLE
+2324 AKAQLASLE
-2333 KSRNLNAEAYEK
+2333 KSRNLNAEAYMK
-2345 RKAELQL
+2345 RRAELQL

-2377 GSGSSSGLRVIN
+2377 GKGSSSGLRVIN

-2394 GGGSGDTK
+2394 GGGSEDTK
-2402 KDQSKRTMLSEA
+2402 KDQGKRTMLSEA

-2465 EKSLLEIDGKI
+2465 ERSLLEIDGKI

-2758 EPPKPEAKPS
+2758 EPPKPEVKPS
-2768 IPSSSGGTNT
+2768 TPSYSGSTSGNRGTGT
-2778 TSSNSSGTV
+2778 TPRIHLNGSNG
-2787 WQIGGQNGVI
+2787 II
-2797 LNSDGSNSG
+2797 LNADGSNSG
-2806 VSVWDAG
+2806 ISVWDPG
-2813 MGVSNAEVRAVRDVP
+2813 KGISNAELRAARDL
-2828 GDLSIYDKNNDG
+2828 GNLGQYDSNPQNG
-2840 LLDRKELGAVWKD
+2840 LIDEKELQEAFKKK
-2853 NPDINPKDS
+2853 DINPNDP
-2862 KYLEK
+2862 KYQME
-2867 YDEIWDPYYKKY
+2867 YDKTWDPYYKKRT
-2879 PSTKY
+2879 TKY
-2884 KTGGLNTQTG
+2884 ATGGLNTQTG

-2899 GTFAKPELVLNS
+2899 GTFTKPELVLNS

>member
-1 MKLFPDNF
+1 
-9 VQNADKAIN
+9 
-18 AIDGFL
+18 
-24 KKYKELGTTSTNLN
+24 
-38 NAKADL
+38 
-44 DKYKANLEEAKTKLE
+44 
-59 SFGNIKTKSQAWDE
+59 
-73 QRRQVKS
+73 
-80 YEQSLDAVIKKSAEA
+80 
-95 NANRKTSK
+95 
-103 TTNNED
+103 
-109 YNNLTKLIQLQ
+109 
-120 SQYNRVVEEGKQLRG
+120 
-135 TAGAKTNAVKNAV
+135 
-148 AEQLQ
+148 
-153 AENISV
+153 
-159 QKLQRSYAGL
+159 
-169 RSAETSVSQRM
+169 
-180 ASAEINSEKW
+180 
-190 EQLKASLEGVR
+190 
-201 TKILVTKLA
+201 
-210 MNQLQK
+210 
-216 QAVSQEL
+216 
-223 TQSFGLTNFNKS
+223 
-235 DFLNVAQQ
+235 
-243 FISSTRIQ
+243 
-251 LQQLRSE
+251 
-258 GQNLDIL
+258 
-265 NPQDLAEFDKLIQ
+265 
-278 KIDEATT
+278 
-285 RAHDFEDAL
+285 
-294 QKKNETS
+294 
-301 SMVNEKTKEVEKLQK
+301 
-316 AFDSFDSKGKIDK
+316 
-329 LFSDLEKLGISTDG
+329 
-343 IEKSAEGVQ
+343 
-352 QLKEHLLGV
+352 
-361 NSDGVKKLNDEFGK
+361 
-375 TKTQVQASENAI
+375 
-387 NKIRNSLGDLGQATT
+387 
-402 SLQQMNSEFEQL
+402 
-414 KSQAQYFFGLTNSFN
+414 
-429 LLKRAIRGAY
+429 
-439 ETVKK
+439 
-444 LDAAMTETAV
+444 
-454 VTDFSV
+454 
-460 GDMWEQLP
+460 
-468 QYTTMAKKLG
+468 
-478 ATTEGAYRTAAL
+478 
-490 YYQQGLD
+490 
-497 TAEAMQLS
+497 
-505 TETMKMARVAG
+505 
-516 MEYATATKA
+516 
-525 MTSALRGFNME
+525 
-536 LSDMSAQRVNDV
+536 
-548 YSELAKITATDT
+548 
-560 QQLATAMTKTA
+560 
-571 SIAYSANMEFENVSA
+571 
-586 FLAQILETTQEA
+586 
-598 PETAGT
+598 
-604 ALKTIIGRF
+604 
-613 TEIKKLYSSNQL
+613 
-625 IGKDSEGEEI
+625 
-635 QVNKVSQALSAAG
+635 
-648 INLNEFF
+648 
-655 TGAKGLD
+655 
-662 DILYELSQRW
+662 
-672 DTLDV
+672 
-677 TIQRYIATQA
+677 
-687 AGSRQQSR
+687 
-695 FIALMQNNARL
+695 MQNNARL

-821 AGVDPNTIKAVSNG
+821 ANVDPNTIKAVSNG

-840 NIGSFMSY
+840 DIGSFMSY

-855 FGNLGFVGL
+855 FGNLGFVGMA
-864 TKDLVKSLFTNLKG
+864 KDLVKNLFINLKG

-886 SDAAGKELIT
+886 SETAAKELTKNMSSFFLKINPK
-896 SMAANFVQNTK
+896 MPANVLTE
-907 GKVTQSAITK
+907 S
-917 QIAEGLAYTKGAG
+917 IANGMKYTKAAG
-930 IWTQFI
+930 IWTQFA
-936 SGAKTGNELVD
+936 SGAKAGKALGD
-947 VGVALEA
+947 VGVALKT
-954 VGTKAG
+954 VGVEAG
-960 GAATGMAKFGAVVG
+960 GAASGMAKFGAVVG
-974 ALSPVLIPLVAI
+974 ALGPGLAVLA
-986 LGTLTAMGLVAYF
+986 GTLATIGIAKGIVYL
-999 TSAEYKLKKLNKEI
+999 TSAQKELDDINKKIAE
-1013 EKTDNL
+1013 TDERLSTTKDNVDAL
-1019 LKDVQSEQNELTN
+1019 MGFEESSNSLKDQLS
-1032 FSQNFDQLTEN
+1032 QLTR
-1043 MNDLQVGTYE
+1043 GTAE
-1053 WNQALIESNKLALE
+1053 FNQKLIESN
-1067 LIEKYSQLKYTIDS
+1067 QLV
-1081 TGRIIIDEDS
+1081 
-1091 LEALQNGLQKMAL
+1091 L
-1104 DTQVVKQNLIRAKQ
+1104 DL
-1118 QLGIQE
+1118 
-1124 SLRKSDK
+1124 
-1131 VQQKK
+1131 
-1136 STSSDMEHENGK
+1136 
-1148 AQRRAIGAAGN
+1148 
-1159 SALGRSSKYIAQQN
+1159 
-1173 GISLSMEEEYQ
+1173 
-1184 NFLQDSS
+1184 
-1191 TDFLGFL
+1191 L
-1198 KTKYKESSTNW
+1198 KRY
-1209 VQIEKQ
+1209 
-1215 ALHWFSLKQ
+1215 
-1224 EEIAINQSSQI
+1224 
-1235 SAAEAYLSRAGS
+1235 
-1247 AGNITI
+1247 
-1253 AGNEKVAKDKKQEI
+1253 
-1267 LGSALGVSIKATD
+1267 
-1280 IDFSSQ
+1280 
-1286 EKIKENAQR
+1286 
-1295 LLGENIKLPEFWN
+1295 P
-1308 KDQGSLKK
+1308 
-1316 MWREILKLGKIPDY
+1316 MLKLGKTGIYGELTIDNDSLETLQTVESQGYTNLQNSKIWLQNEQSVAQAKTALEDLQDIYTYRVSSNPAVDKQNGFNPNTQLRLSTEWEKYISDEKNKSKDFATWLLDQYTFTTGKNYHFEDQIKQAAIDYQNAQINLNSAQENAKGQKIEVYISQQEDLTDDQRQRIRNRAALLQTAPTELDTEKSSFKKDLQNIFEDAEGNPIFEYYDTWEDIYKKVFGVENLPSAFKKEDGSVDNEAIRNALATEAATKQIGILNDNLNELINGKNGIPGLRDQDPK
-1330 MYDENGQ
+1330 M
-1337 LIADKLYNAIIAN
+1337 ADRLE
-1350 LIDRQYNIG
+1350 R
-1359 EGIMKQVLASQEG
+1359 LASGSLTQE
-1372 ADRWFSGD
+1372 DIDWFNAETNKDSEVMQQIAE
-1380 LTKADLV
+1380 K
-1387 KGPIKLTDEQAQALN
+1387 LN
-1402 YENYEDYKSKVLD
+1402 YDNVDDFYSKYLQGVIDNSNLLLTEAQTAYKKITGQDWSTD
-1415 PIAKAA
+1415 
-1421 ELNFASAEATYKSL
+1421 T
-1435 TKESLDSDSIG
+1435 IG

-1452 AAKAYTDILEQAY
+1452 VAKAYTDVLEQAY

-1472 INNIQD
+1472 INNIQG

-1561 QLVNKINL
+1561 QIVNKINL

-1590 LENDFYENLDGSF
+1590 LENDFYMNLDGSF

-1610 DNLASVLQANTAAL
+1610 DNLATALGANTSAL
-1624 LKESLDQAK
+1624 LNENLDQAK
-1633 TGITLASAF
+1633 IGMTLASAWENGNF
-1642 ESEKI
+1642 NPVSEG
-1647 KLADKEA
+1647 A
-1654 DKGQWLNET
+1654 DKGGWLNQVKKKIAAWPNGTEILNFLGMSVGTDYNKVSEET
-1663 VKAISKMADGANI
+1663 AEQLYGKLFNYNGANDYYEELYRANRI
-1676 LNQLGLNTF
+1676 QL
-1685 TDYASDISDETVANL
+1685 
-1700 YAKVA
+1700 
-1705 GYSGSMDYWKEQYR
+1705 
-1719 ENSLRINGLNMQ
+1719 NGLNLQ
-1731 AKGAWDLYNIGQDK
+1731 TKSAWDLYNIGQDK
-1745 TLGGYIKDGVI
+1745 TLGGYIKNGVVL
-1756 TNVDDAKTYANT
+1756 NADEAKAYAST
-1768 YLNALSAK
+1768 YLNALIAK
-1776 NKDYGLKYGSTLQ
+1776 NKDYGTPYGSTLQ
-1789 AYAQQAQNVDWSNA
+1789 SLAQQAQNVNWSDA
-1803 SSVLNFM
+1803 TQVLSFM
-1810 SQLTSVAKEI
+1810 GQAVDTAQQI
-1820 AQTYGEINGRAL
+1820 AQKYGDIRGTELYN
-1832 QEQIG
+1832 QVN
-1837 TSKTIIEDKTEAANK
+1837 TSKDILNDKNAAPNNQ
-1852 RQAQYSEIAT
+1852 QAQYAEVASIA
-1862 AASTYYGAAV
+1862 SKYYGAAI
-1872 SADFVEKNWDQFKKI
+1872 SADFVETYWDQFLEIGK
-1887 LDGGDIAEKAASA
+1887 GGEAAEIAASA
-1900 IRQLLID
+1900 IRGILQQAGVL
-1907 TGTMV
+1907 V
-1912 ENEVKPEDFADK
+1912 ENEVKAGDFKNELD
-1924 IEQEI
+1924 QEI
-1929 KDIQENGTKPVVS
+1929 NDIQENGTKPVVS
-1942 VDGDTTDLENKVT
+1942 VGGDTTDLENET
-1955 EETNNINGQG
+1955 NEEINNINGKEA
-1965 TNINV
+1965 NLNV
-1970 GVNTE
+1970 GANTE
-1975 EAEEGIKNL
+1975 EAEGKIENL

-2028 QANLTDIVTKFSD
+2028 QANLTDIVTKFND

-2054 DMSSGVMTTAAEIE
+2054 NMSSGVMTTAAEIE

-2129 ENAGNGSGGTPGSSK
+2129 ENANSGGSGGSNN
-2144 GGSKSGSKG
+2144 GSKG
-2153 GSSSGSY
+2153 GLSTPKKPGVSKISSTP
-2160 KTIKNDAQDSERQ
+2160 KPTEKNKPKFEDDQLAI
-2173 RDKKEAAKAARAKE
+2173 KEAQKE
-2187 QRLNTEKWMKE
+2187 V
-2198 NRKKWSSPSTDT
+2198 SSTITP
-2210 SKTENETNPNQGPTD
+2210 SKTENETNPTQGPTD

-2235 SGPSRDNNFTNPKD
+2235 SGPSRDNNFTD
-2249 VGNFPK
+2249 RRDQGNFPK
-2255 NKGTGSGSGSGSKDS
+2255 NKGSGGSGSGSGSKDS
-2270 PSSNDE
+2270 PSNNDE

-2377 GSGSSSGLRVIN
+2377 GKGSSSGLHVIN

-2394 GGGSGDTK
+2394 GGGSEGTK
-2402 KDQSKRTMLSEA
+2402 KDQGKRTMLSEA

-2434 AVNQITDQ
+2434 AVNKITDQ

-2543 ETELADKQKQLDYLR
+2543 ETELANKQKQLDYLR

-2602 SEQRQVQIDLMT
+2602 NEQRQVQIDLMT

>member
-1 MKLFPDNF
+1 
-9 VQNADKAIN
+9 
-18 AIDGFL
+18 
-24 KKYKELGTTSTNLN
+24 
-38 NAKADL
+38 
-44 DKYKANLEEAKTKLE
+44 
-59 SFGNIKTKSQAWDE
+59 
-73 QRRQVKS
+73 
-80 YEQSLDAVIKKSAEA
+80 
-95 NANRKTSK
+95 
-103 TTNNED
+103 
-109 YNNLTKLIQLQ
+109 
-120 SQYNRVVEEGKQLRG
+120 
-135 TAGAKTNAVKNAV
+135 
-148 AEQLQ
+148 
-153 AENISV
+153 
-159 QKLQRSYAGL
+159 
-169 RSAETSVSQRM
+169 
-180 ASAEINSEKW
+180 
-190 EQLKASLEGVR
+190 
-201 TKILVTKLA
+201 
-210 MNQLQK
+210 
-216 QAVSQEL
+216 
-223 TQSFGLTNFNKS
+223 
-235 DFLNVAQQ
+235 
-243 FISSTRIQ
+243 
-251 LQQLRSE
+251 
-258 GQNLDIL
+258 
-265 NPQDLAEFDKLIQ
+265 
-278 KIDEATT
+278 
-285 RAHDFEDAL
+285 
-294 QKKNETS
+294 
-301 SMVNEKTKEVEKLQK
+301 
-316 AFDSFDSKGKIDK
+316 
-329 LFSDLEKLGISTDG
+329 
-343 IEKSAEGVQ
+343 
-352 QLKEHLLGV
+352 
-361 NSDGVKKLNDEFGK
+361 
-375 TKTQVQASENAI
+375 
-387 NKIRNSLGDLGQATT
+387 
-402 SLQQMNSEFEQL
+402 
-414 KSQAQYFFGLTNSFN
+414 
-429 LLKRAIRGAY
+429 
-439 ETVKK
+439 
-444 LDAAMTETAV
+444 
-454 VTDFSV
+454 
-460 GDMWEQLP
+460 
-468 QYTTMAKKLG
+468 
-478 ATTEGAYRTAAL
+478 
-490 YYQQGLD
+490 
-497 TAEAMQLS
+497 
-505 TETMKMARVAG
+505 
-516 MEYATATKA
+516 
-525 MTSALRGFNME
+525 
-536 LSDMSAQRVNDV
+536 
-548 YSELAKITATDT
+548 
-560 QQLATAMTKTA
+560 
-571 SIAYSANMEFENVSA
+571 
-586 FLAQILETTQEA
+586 
-598 PETAGT
+598 
-604 ALKTIIGRF
+604 
-613 TEIKKLYSSNQL
+613 
-625 IGKDSEGEEI
+625 
-635 QVNKVSQALSAAG
+635 
-648 INLNEFF
+648 
-655 TGAKGLD
+655 
-662 DILYELSQRW
+662 
-672 DTLDV
+672 
-677 TIQRYIATQA
+677 
-687 AGSRQQSR
+687 
-695 FIALMQNNARL
+695 MQNNARL

-712 AKNSKGS
+712 AKDSKGS

-781 ALMKLAVV
+781 AFMKLAVV

-821 AGVDPNTIKAVSNG
+821 AGIDQNTIKAMSNG

-855 FGNLGFVGL
+855 FGNLGFVGM

-886 SDAAGKELIT
+886 SEAAGKELLT
-896 SMAANFVQNTK
+896 SMATNFVQNTK
-907 GKVTQSAITK
+907 GKVIQSTIAK
-917 QIAEGLAYTKGAG
+917 QVAEGLVYTKGAG
-930 IWTQFI
+930 IWTQLA
-936 SGAKTGNELVD
+936 SGAQTGKALGD

-954 VGTKAG
+954 VGVKAG

-974 ALSPVLIPLVAI
+974 ALGPGLAVLSGLLAVIF
-986 LGTLTAMGLVAYF
+986 TAKGIAYL
-999 TSAEYKLKKLNKEI
+999 TSAQRELDKINKKIAETDERLSTTKDNVDALMSFKESS
-1013 EKTDNL
+1013 NS
-1019 LKDVQSEQNELTN
+1019 LKDEL
-1032 FSQNFDQLTEN
+1032 SQLTR
-1043 MNDLQVGTYE
+1043 GTAE
-1053 WNQALIESNKLALE
+1053 FNQKLIESNQLVLDLLKRYPMLKLGTTGIYGE
-1067 LIEKYSQLKYTIDS
+1067 LTIDK
-1081 TGRIIIDEDS
+1081 DS
-1091 LEALQNGLQKMAL
+1091 LEALQATEKQGYTNLQNNKIHLQNEQSVAQAKVALEDLQDIYTYRVSSNPAINKQNGFNPNTQLRLSTEWEKYVSDEEKGLDDFATWLLGHHTFTTGKNYHFKDQIKQAAIDYQNAQINLNSAQNSAKSQIVEVYISQQKDLTDDQQQLIRNRAALLQTATTGL
-1104 DTQVVKQNLIRAKQ
+1104 DT
-1118 QLGIQE
+1118 
-1124 SLRKSDK
+1124 
-1131 VQQKK
+1131 KK
-1136 STSSDMEHENGK
+1136 SSFKEDLQSFYKDDKGKPIFTLEDTWETIYEKVFGVENLPSAFKKEDGSVDNEAIRNALATEAATKQIGILNGK
-1148 AQRRAIGAAGN
+1148 LDEVI
-1159 SALGRSSKYIAQQN
+1159 N
-1173 GISLSMEEEYQ
+1173 GIKGKTSGLRTTDRTMADRLERAASGSLTQADIDWFSE
-1184 NFLQDSS
+1184 
-1191 TDFLGFL
+1191 
-1198 KTKYKESSTNW
+1198 STNKNSD
-1209 VQIEKQ
+1209 VMK
-1215 ALHWFSLKQ
+1215 
-1224 EEIAINQSSQI
+1224 
-1235 SAAEAYLSRAGS
+1235 
-1247 AGNITI
+1247 TI
-1253 AGNEKVAKDKKQEI
+1253 AEQLDFKNVDDFYSTYLQNIIDNSKLLFTEI
-1267 LGSALGVSIKATD
+1267 
-1280 IDFSSQ
+1280 Q
-1286 EKIKENAQR
+1286 
-1295 LLGENIKLPEFWN
+1295 
-1308 KDQGSLKK
+1308 
-1316 MWREILKLGKIPDY
+1316 
-1330 MYDENGQ
+1330 
-1337 LIADKLYNAIIAN
+1337 
-1350 LIDRQYNIG
+1350 
-1359 EGIMKQVLASQEG
+1359 
-1372 ADRWFSGD
+1372 
-1380 LTKADLV
+1380 
-1387 KGPIKLTDEQAQALN
+1387 
-1402 YENYEDYKSKVLD
+1402 
-1415 PIAKAA
+1415 
-1421 ELNFASAEATYKSL
+1421 ATYKKL
-1435 TKESLDSDSIG
+1435 TGDNWSTDSIG

-1465 VRQGNLG
+1465 IRQGNLG
-1472 INNIQD
+1472 INNIQG

-1487 SEKIT
+1487 PEKIT

-1499 QVNDLGDTD
+1499 QVDDLGDTD
-1508 QIESLFKSLEAL
+1508 RIESLFKSLEAL

-1533 LKNSFISVNN
+1533 LKNSFININN

-1561 QLVNKINL
+1561 QIINKINL

-1590 LENDFYENLDGSF
+1590 LENDFYMNLDGSF

-1610 DNLASVLQANTAAL
+1610 DNLATALGANTSAL
-1624 LKESLDQAK
+1624 LNENLDQAK
-1633 TGITLASAF
+1633 IGMTLASAWENGSF
-1642 ESEKI
+1642 NPIGNGTDKRNWLDQVKEKI
-1647 KLADKEA
+1647 ATWPNGTEILNFVGMSAGTDYNNVSKETAEQLYGKLF
-1654 DKGQWLNET
+1654 NYR
-1663 VKAISKMADGANI
+1663 GANDYYEG
-1676 LNQLGLNTF
+1676 LYRDSRLQL
-1685 TDYASDISDETVANL
+1685 
-1700 YAKVA
+1700 
-1705 GYSGSMDYWKEQYR
+1705 
-1719 ENSLRINGLNMQ
+1719 NGLNLQ
-1731 AKGAWDLYNIGQDK
+1731 TKSAWDLYNIGQDS
-1745 TLGGYIKDGVI
+1745 TLNGYIKNGVVL
-1756 TNVDDAKTYANT
+1756 NADEAKAYAST
-1768 YLNALSAK
+1768 YLNALMAK
-1776 NKDYGLKYGSTLQ
+1776 NKDYGTPYGSTLQ
-1789 AYAQQAQNVDWSNA
+1789 SLAQQAQNVNWSDANQ
-1803 SSVLNFM
+1803 VLSFM
-1810 SQLTSVAKEI
+1810 GQAVNTAQQI
-1820 AQTYGEINGRAL
+1820 AQKYGEIRGTELYN
-1832 QEQIG
+1832 QVN
-1837 TSKTIIEDKTEAANK
+1837 TSKDILNDKNAAPNNQ
-1852 RQAQYSEIAT
+1852 QAQYAEV
-1862 AASTYYGAAV
+1862 ASVASKYYGAAI
-1872 SADFVEKNWDQFKKI
+1872 SADFVKEHWDKFLEIGKGKEA
-1887 LDGGDIAEKAASA
+1887 AEIAASA
-1900 IRQLLID
+1900 IRGILQQA
-1907 TGTMV
+1907 GVFV
-1912 ENEVKPEDFADK
+1912 ENEVKAGDFKNELD
-1924 IEQEI
+1924 QEI
-1929 KDIQENGTKPVVS
+1929 KDIQENSTKPVVS
-1942 VDGDTTDLENKVT
+1942 VDGDTTELENKT
-1955 EETNNINGQG
+1955 NEATNNINGQEAD
-1965 TNINV
+1965 INV
-1970 GVNTE
+1970 GANTE

-1999 AETAEEKIKALAQW
+1999 ADTAEEKIKALAQW

-2054 DMSSGVMTTAAEIE
+2054 NMSSGIMTTAAEIE

-2095 GVSTTALPNGDVI
+2095 GVSTTALPDGSVI

-2153 GSSSGSY
+2153 GSSRGSY
-2160 KTIKNDAQDSERQ
+2160 KTVKNDAQDRERE
-2173 RDKKEAAKAARAKE
+2173 RDKKEAAKAARAEE
-2187 QRLNTEKWMKE
+2187 QRLNTQKWMEE

-2210 SKTENETNPNQGPTD
+2210 SKTENETNPTQGPTD
-2225 TDIAKAPTTP
+2225 TDIAKAPTTTTET
-2235 SGPSRDNNFTNPKD
+2235 SRDNNFTNPKD
-2249 VGNFPK
+2249 RGNFGK
-2255 NKGTGSGSGSGSKDS
+2255 NKGTGSGSGSGSGSKDS

-2303 ELKYNNILKDR
+2303 ELKYDNILKDR

-2324 AKAQLDSLE
+2324 AKAQLASLE
-2333 KSRNLNAEAYEK
+2333 KSRSLNSEAYEK

-2377 GSGSSSGLRVIN
+2377 GKGSSSGLTVIN
-2389 LAGSG
+2389 LG
-2394 GGGSGDTK
+2394 GGGSEDTK
-2402 KDQSKRTMLSEA
+2402 KDQGKRTMLSEA

-2434 AVNQITDQ
+2434 AINKISDQ

-2476 REIIDQGKDEFQDF
+2476 REIIDQGKDEFKDF

-2543 ETELADKQKQLDYLR
+2543 ETELADKQKRLDYLR

-2696 AEAGKQITFSAYDE
+2696 TEAGKQITFSAYDE

-2758 EPPKPEAKPS
+2758 EPPKPEVKPS
-2768 IPSSSGGTNT
+2768 TPSSSNSISSSRGTGT
-2778 TSSNSSGTV
+2778 TLRINLSGSNG
-2787 WQIGGQNGVI
+2787 II
-2797 LNSDGSNSG
+2797 LNADGSNSG
-2806 VSVWDAG
+2806 ISVWDPG
-2813 MGVSNAEVRAVRDVP
+2813 KGVSNAEIRAARDLGNLGQYDENQNGLVDKKELQLALKKNKINP
-2828 GDLSIYDKNNDG
+2828 NDPKYQMEYDKT
-2840 LLDRKELGAVWKD
+2840 
-2853 NPDINPKDS
+2853 
-2862 KYLEK
+2862 
-2867 YDEIWDPYYKKY
+2867 WDPYYKKRT
-2879 PSTKY
+2879 TKY
-2884 KTGGLNTQTG
+2884 ATGGLNTQTG

-2934 HRDLTDNNKN
+2934 HRDLTDNSKN

>member
-1 MKLFPDNF
+1 MSIYKKVFGVENLPSAFKKEDGSVDNEAIR
-9 VQNADKAIN
+9 NALA
-18 AIDGFL
+18 
-24 KKYKELGTTSTNLN
+24 T
-38 NAKADL
+38 
-44 DKYKANLEEAKTKLE
+44 EAATKQI
-59 SFGNIKTKSQAWDE
+59 G
-73 QRRQVKS
+73 
-80 YEQSLDAVIKKSAEA
+80 
-95 NANRKTSK
+95 
-103 TTNNED
+103 
-109 YNNLTKLIQLQ
+109 
-120 SQYNRVVEEGKQLRG
+120 
-135 TAGAKTNAVKNAV
+135 
-148 AEQLQ
+148 
-153 AENISV
+153 
-159 QKLQRSYAGL
+159 
-169 RSAETSVSQRM
+169 
-180 ASAEINSEKW
+180 
-190 EQLKASLEGVR
+190 
-201 TKILVTKLA
+201 
-210 MNQLQK
+210 
-216 QAVSQEL
+216 
-223 TQSFGLTNFNKS
+223 
-235 DFLNVAQQ
+235 
-243 FISSTRIQ
+243 
-251 LQQLRSE
+251 
-258 GQNLDIL
+258 IL
-265 NPQDLAEFDKLIQ
+265 ND
-278 KIDEATT
+278 
-285 RAHDFEDAL
+285 
-294 QKKNETS
+294 
-301 SMVNEKTKEVEKLQK
+301 
-316 AFDSFDSKGKIDK
+316 
-329 LFSDLEKLGISTDG
+329 
-343 IEKSAEGVQ
+343 
-352 QLKEHLLGV
+352 
-361 NSDGVKKLNDEFGK
+361 
-375 TKTQVQASENAI
+375 
-387 NKIRNSLGDLGQATT
+387 
-402 SLQQMNSEFEQL
+402 
-414 KSQAQYFFGLTNSFN
+414 
-429 LLKRAIRGAY
+429 
-439 ETVKK
+439 
-444 LDAAMTETAV
+444 
-454 VTDFSV
+454 
-460 GDMWEQLP
+460 
-468 QYTTMAKKLG
+468 
-478 ATTEGAYRTAAL
+478 
-490 YYQQGLD
+490 
-497 TAEAMQLS
+497 
-505 TETMKMARVAG
+505 
-516 MEYATATKA
+516 
-525 MTSALRGFNME
+525 
-536 LSDMSAQRVNDV
+536 
-548 YSELAKITATDT
+548 
-560 QQLATAMTKTA
+560 
-571 SIAYSANMEFENVSA
+571 
-586 FLAQILETTQEA
+586 
-598 PETAGT
+598 
-604 ALKTIIGRF
+604 
-613 TEIKKLYSSNQL
+613 
-625 IGKDSEGEEI
+625 
-635 QVNKVSQALSAAG
+635 
-648 INLNEFF
+648 NLNELIN
-655 TGAKGLD
+655 G
-662 DILYELSQRW
+662 
-672 DTLDV
+672 
-677 TIQRYIATQA
+677 
-687 AGSRQQSR
+687 
-695 FIALMQNNARL
+695 
-706 TELMNA
+706 
-712 AKNSKGS
+712 KNGIP
-719 AEGQFEKT
+719 G
-727 LDSLEAKVNKLR
+727 LR
-739 DAWEEFLMGIAN
+739 DQDPKMADRLERLA
-751 SDLIKGSIDL
+751 SGSLTQEDIDWFNNQD
-761 LTKLLEVIN
+761 N
-770 KLTKGTGGLDS
+770 KDS
-781 ALMKLAVV
+781 TVM
-789 GTALQLGGGLLQGGL
+789 
-804 GYFNARRYAV
+804 
-814 QAKGMAK
+814 
-821 AGVDPNTIKAVSNG
+821 
-835 FTGDE
+835 
-840 NIGSFMSY
+840 
-848 LGGGLAN
+848 
-855 FGNLGFVGL
+855 
-864 TKDLVKSLFTNLKG
+864 
-878 IFTNSNVL
+878 
-886 SDAAGKELIT
+886 
-896 SMAANFVQNTK
+896 
-907 GKVTQSAITK
+907 K
-917 QIAEGLAYTKGAG
+917 QIAEKLDYDNVDDFYSKYLQGA
-930 IWTQFI
+930 IDN
-936 SGAKTGNELVD
+936 S
-947 VGVALEA
+947 
-954 VGTKAG
+954 
-960 GAATGMAKFGAVVG
+960 
-974 ALSPVLIPLVAI
+974 
-986 LGTLTAMGLVAYF
+986 
-999 TSAEYKLKKLNKEI
+999 
-1013 EKTDNL
+1013 NL
-1019 LKDVQSEQNELTN
+1019 L
-1032 FSQNFDQLTEN
+1032 LTEA
-1043 MNDLQVGTYE
+1043 QTVYKK
-1053 WNQALIESNKLALE
+1053 I
-1067 LIEKYSQLKYTIDS
+1067 
-1081 TGRIIIDEDS
+1081 TGYDW
-1091 LEALQNGLQKMAL
+1091 
-1104 DTQVVKQNLIRAKQ
+1104 
-1118 QLGIQE
+1118 
-1124 SLRKSDK
+1124 
-1131 VQQKK
+1131 
-1136 STSSDMEHENGK
+1136 
-1148 AQRRAIGAAGN
+1148 
-1159 SALGRSSKYIAQQN
+1159 
-1173 GISLSMEEEYQ
+1173 
-1184 NFLQDSS
+1184 S
-1191 TDFLGFL
+1191 TD
-1198 KTKYKESSTNW
+1198 T
-1209 VQIEKQ
+1209 
-1215 ALHWFSLKQ
+1215 
-1224 EEIAINQSSQI
+1224 
-1235 SAAEAYLSRAGS
+1235 
-1247 AGNITI
+1247 
-1253 AGNEKVAKDKKQEI
+1253 
-1267 LGSALGVSIKATD
+1267 
-1280 IDFSSQ
+1280 
-1286 EKIKENAQR
+1286 
-1295 LLGENIKLPEFWN
+1295 
-1308 KDQGSLKK
+1308 
-1316 MWREILKLGKIPDY
+1316 
-1330 MYDENGQ
+1330 
-1337 LIADKLYNAIIAN
+1337 
-1350 LIDRQYNIG
+1350 
-1359 EGIMKQVLASQEG
+1359 
-1372 ADRWFSGD
+1372 
-1380 LTKADLV
+1380 
-1387 KGPIKLTDEQAQALN
+1387 
-1402 YENYEDYKSKVLD
+1402 
-1415 PIAKAA
+1415 
-1421 ELNFASAEATYKSL
+1421 
-1435 TKESLDSDSIG
+1435 IG

-1452 AAKAYTDILEQAY
+1452 AAKAYTDVLEQAY

-1472 INNIQD
+1472 INNIQG

-1487 SEKIT
+1487 PEKVT

-1590 LENDFYENLDGSF
+1590 LENDFYMNLDGSF

-1610 DNLASVLQANTAAL
+1610 DNLATALGANTSAL
-1624 LKESLDQAK
+1624 LNENLDQAK
-1633 TGITLASAF
+1633 IGMTLASAWENGSF
-1642 ESEKI
+1642 NPVGKGTDKRVWLNQVKEKI
-1647 KLADKEA
+1647 ATWPDGKEILNFLGMSTGTDYSKVSEETAEQLYGKLF
-1654 DKGQWLNET
+1654 NYN
-1663 VKAISKMADGANI
+1663 GANDYYEELYRANRI
-1676 LNQLGLNTF
+1676 QL
-1685 TDYASDISDETVANL
+1685 
-1700 YAKVA
+1700 
-1705 GYSGSMDYWKEQYR
+1705 
-1719 ENSLRINGLNMQ
+1719 NGLNLQ
-1731 AKGAWDLYNIGQDK
+1731 TKSAWDLYNIGQDK
-1745 TLGGYIKDGVI
+1745 TLGGYIKNDVVL
-1756 TNVDDAKTYANT
+1756 NADEAKAYAST
-1768 YLNALSAK
+1768 YLNALIAK
-1776 NKDYGLKYGSTLQ
+1776 NKDYGTSYGSTLQ
-1789 AYAQQAQNVDWSNA
+1789 SLAQQAQNVNWFDANQ
-1803 SSVLNFM
+1803 VLSFM
-1810 SQLTSVAKEI
+1810 GQAVDTAQQI
-1820 AQTYGEINGRAL
+1820 AQEYGKIKGTELYN
-1832 QEQIG
+1832 QVN
-1837 TSKTIIEDKTEAANK
+1837 TSKDIINDKNAAPNDQ
-1852 RQAQYSEIAT
+1852 QAQYGKVANV
-1862 AASTYYGAAV
+1862 ASKYYGAAIT
-1872 SADFVEKNWDQFKKI
+1872 ADFVEEHWDQFLEIGKGKEA
-1887 LDGGDIAEKAASA
+1887 AEIAASA
-1900 IRQLLID
+1900 IRGILQQAGVL
-1907 TGTMV
+1907 V
-1912 ENEVKPEDFADK
+1912 ENEVQAGDFKNELD
-1924 IEQEI
+1924 QEVN
-1929 KDIQENGTKPVVS
+1929 DIQENGTKPVVS
-1942 VDGDTTDLENKVT
+1942 VDGDTTELKNKVD

-1965 TNINV
+1965 ASINV
-1970 GVNTE
+1970 GANTE

-1999 AETAEEKIKALAQW
+1999 ADTAEEKIKALAQW

-2054 DMSSGVMTTAAEIE
+2054 NMSSGVMTTAAEIE

-2129 ENAGNGSGGTPGSSK
+2129 ENAGNGSGGGSSGGSK
-2144 GGSKSGSKG
+2144 GGSSSGSKG

-2160 KTIKNDAQDSERQ
+2160 TPKKPGVSKISSTPKPTEKNKPKFEDDQLAI
-2173 RDKKEAAKAARAKE
+2173 KEAQKE
-2187 QRLNTEKWMKE
+2187 V
-2198 NRKKWSSPSTDT
+2198 SSTITP
-2210 SKTENETNPNQGPTD
+2210 SKTENETNPTQGPTD

-2235 SGPSRDNNFTNPKD
+2235 SGPSRDNNFTD
-2249 VGNFPK
+2249 RRDQGNFPK
-2255 NKGTGSGSGSGSKDS
+2255 NKGSGGSGSGSGSKDS
-2270 PSSNDE
+2270 PSNNDE

-2377 GSGSSSGLRVIN
+2377 GSGSSSGLHVIN

-2394 GGGSGDTK
+2394 GGSEDTK
-2402 KDQSKRTMLSEA
+2402 KDQGKRTMLSEA

-2476 REIIDQGKDEFQDF
+2476 REIIDQGKDEFKDF

-2682 MAYLMTGRQLEYIG
+2682 IAYLMTGRQLEYIG

-2768 IPSSSGGTNT
+2768 APSYSGGTNT

-2787 WQIGGQNGVI
+2787 WQIGGSHGVI

-2806 VSVWDAG
+2806 VSVWDFG

-2840 LLDRKELGAVWKD
+2840 FLDKKELGAVWKD

>member
-1 MKLFPDNF
+1 
-9 VQNADKAIN
+9 
-18 AIDGFL
+18 
-24 KKYKELGTTSTNLN
+24 
-38 NAKADL
+38 
-44 DKYKANLEEAKTKLE
+44 
-59 SFGNIKTKSQAWDE
+59 
-73 QRRQVKS
+73 
-80 YEQSLDAVIKKSAEA
+80 
-95 NANRKTSK
+95 
-103 TTNNED
+103 
-109 YNNLTKLIQLQ
+109 
-120 SQYNRVVEEGKQLRG
+120 
-135 TAGAKTNAVKNAV
+135 
-148 AEQLQ
+148 
-153 AENISV
+153 
-159 QKLQRSYAGL
+159 
-169 RSAETSVSQRM
+169 
-180 ASAEINSEKW
+180 
-190 EQLKASLEGVR
+190 
-201 TKILVTKLA
+201 
-210 MNQLQK
+210 
-216 QAVSQEL
+216 
-223 TQSFGLTNFNKS
+223 
-235 DFLNVAQQ
+235 
-243 FISSTRIQ
+243 
-251 LQQLRSE
+251 
-258 GQNLDIL
+258 
-265 NPQDLAEFDKLIQ
+265 
-278 KIDEATT
+278 
-285 RAHDFEDAL
+285 
-294 QKKNETS
+294 
-301 SMVNEKTKEVEKLQK
+301 
-316 AFDSFDSKGKIDK
+316 
-329 LFSDLEKLGISTDG
+329 
-343 IEKSAEGVQ
+343 
-352 QLKEHLLGV
+352 
-361 NSDGVKKLNDEFGK
+361 
-375 TKTQVQASENAI
+375 
-387 NKIRNSLGDLGQATT
+387 
-402 SLQQMNSEFEQL
+402 
-414 KSQAQYFFGLTNSFN
+414 
-429 LLKRAIRGAY
+429 
-439 ETVKK
+439 
-444 LDAAMTETAV
+444 
-454 VTDFSV
+454 
-460 GDMWEQLP
+460 
-468 QYTTMAKKLG
+468 
-478 ATTEGAYRTAAL
+478 
-490 YYQQGLD
+490 
-497 TAEAMQLS
+497 MQLS

-536 LSDMSAQRVNDV
+536 LNDMSAQRVNDV

-571 SIAYSANMEFENVSA
+571 SIAYSANMQFENVSA

-604 ALKTIIGRF
+604 AMKTIIGRF
-613 TEIKKLYSSNQL
+613 TEIKKLYSTNQL

-635 QVNKVSQALSAAG
+635 QVNKVATALSAAG

-662 DILYELSQRW
+662 EILYQLSQRW

-677 TIQRYIATQA
+677 TVQRYIATQA

-712 AKNSKGS
+712 AKDSKGS

-739 DAWEEFLMGIAN
+739 AAWEEFLMGIAN

-821 AGVDPNTIKAVSNG
+821 AGIDQNTIKAMSNG

-855 FGNLGFVGL
+855 FGNLGFVGM

-886 SDAAGKELIT
+886 SEAAGKELLT
-896 SMAANFVQNTK
+896 SMVTNFVQNTK
-907 GKVTQSAITK
+907 GKVIQSTIAK
-917 QIAEGLAYTKGAG
+917 QVAEGLAYTKGAG
-930 IWTQFI
+930 IWTQLA
-936 SGAKTGNELVD
+936 SGAQTGKALGD

-954 VGTKAG
+954 VGVKAG

-974 ALSPVLIPLVAI
+974 ALGPGLAVLGGLLAVIF
-986 LGTLTAMGLVAYF
+986 TAKGIAYL
-999 TSAEYKLKKLNKEI
+999 TSAQRELDKINKKIAETDERLSTTKDNVDALMSFKESS
-1013 EKTDNL
+1013 NS
-1019 LKDVQSEQNELTN
+1019 LKDEL
-1032 FSQNFDQLTEN
+1032 SQLTR
-1043 MNDLQVGTYE
+1043 GTAE
-1053 WNQALIESNKLALE
+1053 FNQKLIESNQLVLDLLKRYPMLKLGTTGIYGE
-1067 LIEKYSQLKYTIDS
+1067 LTIDK
-1081 TGRIIIDEDS
+1081 DS
-1091 LEALQNGLQKMAL
+1091 LEALQATEKQGYTNLQNSKIHLQNEQSVAQAKVALEDLQDIYTYRVSSNISTNKKNGFNSATQLRLSDEWKRYISTNTEKDFATWLLAEYAQKFSTGPNYHYKDQIKQGAIDYQNAQINL
-1104 DTQVVKQNLIRAKQ
+1104 DSAQNSKKSQVVEVYIASQEDLTDKQ
-1118 QLGIQE
+1118 QQQIRNRTALLQTVPTEIDTKASSFKKDLQNIFKDADGKPIFNLEDSWETIYEKTFGVEDLPSAFKKEDGTVDNEAIRNALAVEAATKQIGILNDNLNE
-1124 SLRKSDK
+1124 LI
-1131 VQQKK
+1131 
-1136 STSSDMEHENGK
+1136 NGK
-1148 AQRRAIGAAGN
+1148 NGIPGLRDQNPIMADRLERLASGSLTQADIDWFNTEANKDSTLMQQIAEKLDYDN
-1159 SALGRSSKYIAQQN
+1159 IDDFYSKYIQSA
-1173 GISLSMEEEYQ
+1173 I
-1184 NFLQDSS
+1184 DSS
-1191 TDFLGFL
+1191 NLLFTQVKSDYEQLTGNNWSTD
-1198 KTKYKESSTNW
+1198 T
-1209 VQIEKQ
+1209 
-1215 ALHWFSLKQ
+1215 
-1224 EEIAINQSSQI
+1224 
-1235 SAAEAYLSRAGS
+1235 
-1247 AGNITI
+1247 
-1253 AGNEKVAKDKKQEI
+1253 
-1267 LGSALGVSIKATD
+1267 
-1280 IDFSSQ
+1280 
-1286 EKIKENAQR
+1286 
-1295 LLGENIKLPEFWN
+1295 
-1308 KDQGSLKK
+1308 
-1316 MWREILKLGKIPDY
+1316 
-1330 MYDENGQ
+1330 
-1337 LIADKLYNAIIAN
+1337 
-1350 LIDRQYNIG
+1350 
-1359 EGIMKQVLASQEG
+1359 
-1372 ADRWFSGD
+1372 
-1380 LTKADLV
+1380 
-1387 KGPIKLTDEQAQALN
+1387 
-1402 YENYEDYKSKVLD
+1402 
-1415 PIAKAA
+1415 
-1421 ELNFASAEATYKSL
+1421 
-1435 TKESLDSDSIG
+1435 IG
-1446 KNLGAA
+1446 KNLGSTI
-1452 AAKAYTDILEQAY
+1452 AKAYTDVLEQAY
-1465 VRQGNLG
+1465 IRQGNLG
-1472 INNIQD
+1472 ISSIQG
-1478 FITGIAGND
+1478 FITGIAGD
-1487 SEKIT
+1487 DPEKIT

-1499 QVNDLGDTD
+1499 QVDDLGDTD

-1561 QLVNKINL
+1561 QIINKINL

-1590 LENDFYENLDGSF
+1590 LENDFYMNLDGSF

-1610 DNLASVLQANTAAL
+1610 DNLATALGANTSAL
-1624 LKESLDQAK
+1624 LNENLDQAK
-1633 TGITLASAF
+1633 IGMTLASAWENGSF
-1642 ESEKI
+1642 NPIGKGG
-1647 KLADKEA
+1647 DKR
-1654 DKGQWLNET
+1654 GWLNQVKDKIATWPNGTEILNFVGMSAGTDYNNVSKET
-1663 VKAISKMADGANI
+1663 AEQLYGKLFNYRGANDYYEG
-1676 LNQLGLNTF
+1676 LYRDSRLQL
-1685 TDYASDISDETVANL
+1685 
-1700 YAKVA
+1700 
-1705 GYSGSMDYWKEQYR
+1705 
-1719 ENSLRINGLNMQ
+1719 NGLNLQ
-1731 AKGAWDLYNIGQDK
+1731 TKSAWDLYNIGQDS
-1745 TLGGYIKDGVI
+1745 TLNGYIKNGVVL
-1756 TNVDDAKTYANT
+1756 NANEAKAYAST
-1768 YLNALSAK
+1768 YLNALMAK
-1776 NKDYGLKYGSTLQ
+1776 NKDYGTPYGSTLQ
-1789 AYAQQAQNVDWSNA
+1789 SLAQQAQNVNWSDANQ
-1803 SSVLNFM
+1803 VLSFM
-1810 SQLTSVAKEI
+1810 GQAVNTAQQI
-1820 AQTYGEINGRAL
+1820 AQKYGEIRGTELYN
-1832 QEQIG
+1832 QVN
-1837 TSKTIIEDKTEAANK
+1837 TSKDILNDKNAAPNNQ
-1852 RQAQYSEIAT
+1852 QAQYGEVANV
-1862 AASTYYGAAV
+1862 ASKYYGAAI
-1872 SADFVEKNWDQFKKI
+1872 SADFVEKHWDQFLEIGKGKEA
-1887 LDGGDIAEKAASA
+1887 AEIAASA
-1900 IRQLLID
+1900 IRGILQQAGVL
-1907 TGTMV
+1907 V
-1912 ENEVKPEDFADK
+1912 ENEVQAGDFKNELD
-1924 IEQEI
+1924 QEI
-1929 KDIQENGTKPVVS
+1929 KDIQENSTKSVVS
-1942 VDGDTTDLENKVT
+1942 VNGDTTELENKT
-1955 EETNNINGQG
+1955 NEATNNINGQEAD
-1965 TNINV
+1965 INV
-1970 GVNTE
+1970 GANTE

-1999 AETAEEKIKALAQW
+1999 ADTAEEKIKALAQW

-2018 DTPLS
+2018 DTSLS

-2054 DMSSGVMTTAAEIE
+2054 NMSSGIMTTAAEIE

-2129 ENAGNGSGGTPGSSK
+2129 ENAGNGSGETSGGGSK

-2153 GSSSGSY
+2153 GSNSGSY
-2160 KTIKNDAQDSERQ
+2160 KTVKNDAQDRERE
-2173 RDKKEAAKAARAKE
+2173 RDKKEAAKAARAEE
-2187 QRLNTEKWMKE
+2187 QRLNTQKWMEE

-2210 SKTENETNPNQGPTD
+2210 SKTENETNPTQGPTD
-2225 TDIAKAPTTP
+2225 ADIAKAPTTTTE
-2235 SGPSRDNNFTNPKD
+2235 PSRDNNFTNPKD
-2249 VGNFPK
+2249 QGNFPK
-2255 NKGTGSGSGSGSKDS
+2255 NKDTGSGSGSGSKDS

-2324 AKAQLDSLE
+2324 AKAQLASLE
-2333 KSRNLNAEAYEK
+2333 KSRNLNSEAYEK

-2377 GSGSSSGLRVIN
+2377 GKSSSSGLTVIN

-2394 GGGSGDTK
+2394 GSSEDTK
-2402 KDQSKRTMLSEA
+2402 KDQGKRTMLSEA

-2434 AVNQITDQ
+2434 AINKISDQ

-2476 REIIDQGKDEFQDF
+2476 REIIDQGKDEFKDF

-2527 TNAID
+2527 QDAID

-2537 RDNEKT
+2537 RDNKKT
-2543 ETELADKQKQLDYLR
+2543 ETELADKQKRLDYLR

-2570 DLEKELAEG
+2570 DLQKELTEG

-2629 VYNLMDVGV
+2629 VYNLMDIGV

-2696 AEAGKQITFSAYDE
+2696 TEAGKQITFSAYDE

-2758 EPPKPEAKPS
+2758 EPPKPEVKPS
-2768 IPSSSGGTNT
+2768 APSSSGSTSGNRGTGT
-2778 TSSNSSGTV
+2778 TPRINLSGSNG
-2787 WQIGGQNGVI
+2787 II
-2797 LNSDGSNSG
+2797 LNADGSNSG
-2806 VSVWDAG
+2806 ISVWDPG
-2813 MGVSNAEVRAVRDVP
+2813 QGISNAELRAARDL
-2828 GDLSIYDKNNDG
+2828 GNLGQYDANQNG
-2840 LLDRKELGAVWKD
+2840 LIDKKELSNALKKEK
-2853 NPDINPKDS
+2853 INPNDS
-2862 KYLEK
+2862 KYQME
-2867 YDEIWDPYYKKY
+2867 YDKTWDPYYKKR
-2879 PSTKY
+2879 TAKY
-2884 KTGGLNTQTG
+2884 ATGGLNTQTG

>member
-24 KKYKELGTTSTNLN
+24 KKYQELGKTSTNLDTAN
-38 NAKADL
+38 ADL
-44 DKYKANLEEAKTKLE
+44 KKYKANLEEAETKLK
-59 SFGNIKTKSQAWDE
+59 SFGNITTTKQAWDE
-73 QRRQVKS
+73 QRRQVES
-80 YEQSLDAVIKKSAEA
+80 YEQSLDAVIKKSAEV
-95 NANRKTSK
+95 NASKKTPK

-120 SQYNRVVEEGKQLRG
+120 NEYNRVVAEGDALRKTTG
-135 TAGAKTNAVKNAV
+135 VRTNAVKNAV
-148 AEQLQ
+148 ANYLQ
-153 AENISV
+153 TENISV
-159 QKLQRSYAGL
+159 QKLQHSYAGL
-169 RSAETSVSQRM
+169 RSAETSYIQQMATTDTNSKEWEKLKVS
-180 ASAEINSEKW
+180 
-190 EQLKASLEGVR
+190 LDGVR
-201 TKILVTKLA
+201 SKMLANKLV
-210 MNQLQK
+210 MNQLK
-216 QAVSQEL
+216 KEAVSQEL
-223 TQSFGLTNFNKS
+223 TQSFGLTKFTDTSFSKA
-235 DFLNVAQQ
+235 AQQ
-243 FISSTRIQ
+243 FISSARAQ
-251 LQQLRSE
+251 LQQLRAE

-285 RAHDFEDAL
+285 RAHDFDDAL
-294 QKKNETS
+294 QKKNEAS
-301 SMVNEKTKEVEKLQK
+301 SMVDEKTKEVEKLQK
-316 AFDSFDSKGKIDK
+316 AFDNFDSKGKIDK
-329 LFSDLEKLGISTDG
+329 LFSDLEKLGVSTDG

-516 MEYATATKA
+516 MEYASTTKA

-635 QVNKVSQALSAAG
+635 QVNKVATALSAAG

-821 AGVDPNTIKAVSNG
+821 ANVDPNTIKAVSNG
-835 FTGDE
+835 FTGNED
-840 NIGSFMSY
+840 IGSFMSY

-855 FGNLGFVGL
+855 FGNLGFVGMA
-864 TKDLVKSLFTNLKG
+864 KDLVKNLFINLKG

-886 SDAAGKELIT
+886 SETAAKELTKNMSSFFLKINPK
-896 SMAANFVQNTK
+896 MPANVLTE
-907 GKVTQSAITK
+907 S
-917 QIAEGLAYTKGAG
+917 IANGMKYTKAAG
-930 IWTQFI
+930 IWTQFA
-936 SGAKTGNELVD
+936 SGAKAGSALGD
-947 VGVALEA
+947 IGVALKT
-954 VGTKAG
+954 VGVEAG
-960 GAATGMAKFGAVVG
+960 GAASGMAKFGAVVG
-974 ALSPVLIPLVAI
+974 ALGPGLAVLA
-986 LGTLTAMGLVAYF
+986 GTLATIGIAKGIVYL
-999 TSAEYKLKKLNKEI
+999 TSAQKELDDINKKIAE
-1013 EKTDNL
+1013 TDERLSITKDNVDAL
-1019 LKDVQSEQNELTN
+1019 MGFEESSNSLKDQLS
-1032 FSQNFDQLTEN
+1032 QLTR
-1043 MNDLQVGTYE
+1043 GTAE
-1053 WNQALIESNKLALE
+1053 FNQKLIESN
-1067 LIEKYSQLKYTIDS
+1067 QLV
-1081 TGRIIIDEDS
+1081 
-1091 LEALQNGLQKMAL
+1091 L
-1104 DTQVVKQNLIRAKQ
+1104 DL
-1118 QLGIQE
+1118 
-1124 SLRKSDK
+1124 
-1131 VQQKK
+1131 
-1136 STSSDMEHENGK
+1136 
-1148 AQRRAIGAAGN
+1148 
-1159 SALGRSSKYIAQQN
+1159 
-1173 GISLSMEEEYQ
+1173 
-1184 NFLQDSS
+1184 
-1191 TDFLGFL
+1191 L
-1198 KTKYKESSTNW
+1198 KRY
-1209 VQIEKQ
+1209 
-1215 ALHWFSLKQ
+1215 
-1224 EEIAINQSSQI
+1224 
-1235 SAAEAYLSRAGS
+1235 
-1247 AGNITI
+1247 
-1253 AGNEKVAKDKKQEI
+1253 
-1267 LGSALGVSIKATD
+1267 
-1280 IDFSSQ
+1280 
-1286 EKIKENAQR
+1286 
-1295 LLGENIKLPEFWN
+1295 P
-1308 KDQGSLKK
+1308 
-1316 MWREILKLGKIPDY
+1316 MLKLGKTGIYGELTIDKDSLETLQTAESQGYTNLQNSKIWLQNEQSVAQAKTVLEEFQDIYTYRVSSNFAENKTQGFKPNSQLRLSDEWEKYINSDSSVDFATWLIGDGDQIKPKKAFDNQYVDQIRQAAIDYQNAQINLNSAQENAKGQKIEVYISQQEDLTDDQRQRIRNRAALLQTAPIELDTEKSSFKKDLQNIFKDAEENPIFGYYDTWEDIYKKVFGVENLPSAFKKEDGSVDNEAIRNALATEAATKQIGILNDNLNELINGKNGIPGLRDQDPK
-1330 MYDENGQ
+1330 M
-1337 LIADKLYNAIIAN
+1337 ADRLERLASGS
-1350 LIDRQYNIG
+1350 LTQEDIDWFNNQDNKDSTV
-1359 EGIMKQVLASQEG
+1359 MKQIAEKLDYDNVDDFYSKYLQG
-1372 ADRWFSGD
+1372 AIDNSNLL
-1380 LTKADLV
+1380 LTEAQTVYKKITGYDWS
-1387 KGPIKLTDEQAQALN
+1387 TD
-1402 YENYEDYKSKVLD
+1402 
-1415 PIAKAA
+1415 
-1421 ELNFASAEATYKSL
+1421 T
-1435 TKESLDSDSIG
+1435 IG

-1452 AAKAYTDILEQAY
+1452 AAKAYTDVLEQAY

-1472 INNIQD
+1472 INNIQG

-1487 SEKIT
+1487 PEKVT

-1590 LENDFYENLDGSF
+1590 LENDFYMNLDGSF

-1610 DNLASVLQANTAAL
+1610 DNLATALGANTSAL
-1624 LKESLDQAK
+1624 LNENLDQAK
-1633 TGITLASAF
+1633 IGMTLASAWENGSF
-1642 ESEKI
+1642 NPVGKGTDKRVWLNQVKEKI
-1647 KLADKEA
+1647 ATWPDGKEILNFLGMSTGTDYSKVSEETAEQLYGKLF
-1654 DKGQWLNET
+1654 NYN
-1663 VKAISKMADGANI
+1663 GANDYYEELYRANRI
-1676 LNQLGLNTF
+1676 QL
-1685 TDYASDISDETVANL
+1685 
-1700 YAKVA
+1700 
-1705 GYSGSMDYWKEQYR
+1705 
-1719 ENSLRINGLNMQ
+1719 NGLNLQ
-1731 AKGAWDLYNIGQDK
+1731 TKSAWDLYNIGQDK
-1745 TLGGYIKDGVI
+1745 TLGGYIKNDVVL
-1756 TNVDDAKTYANT
+1756 NADEAKAYAST
-1768 YLNALSAK
+1768 YLNALIAK
-1776 NKDYGLKYGSTLQ
+1776 NKDYGTSYGSTLQ
-1789 AYAQQAQNVDWSNA
+1789 SLAQQAQNVNWFDANQ
-1803 SSVLNFM
+1803 VLSFM
-1810 SQLTSVAKEI
+1810 GQAVDTAQQI
-1820 AQTYGEINGRAL
+1820 AQEYGKIKGTELYN
-1832 QEQIG
+1832 QVN
-1837 TSKTIIEDKTEAANK
+1837 TSKDIINDKNAAPNDQ
-1852 RQAQYSEIAT
+1852 QAQYGKVANV
-1862 AASTYYGAAV
+1862 ASKYYGAAIT
-1872 SADFVEKNWDQFKKI
+1872 ADFVEEHWDQFLEIGKGKEA
-1887 LDGGDIAEKAASA
+1887 AEIAASA
-1900 IRQLLID
+1900 IRGILQQAGVL
-1907 TGTMV
+1907 V
-1912 ENEVKPEDFADK
+1912 ENEVQAGDFKNELD
-1924 IEQEI
+1924 QEVN
-1929 KDIQENGTKPVVS
+1929 DIQENGTKPVVS
-1942 VDGDTTDLENKVT
+1942 VDGDTTELKNKVD

-1965 TNINV
+1965 ASINV
-1970 GVNTE
+1970 GANTE

-1999 AETAEEKIKALAQW
+1999 ADTAEEKIKALAQW

-2054 DMSSGVMTTAAEIE
+2054 NMSSGVMTTAAEIE

-2129 ENAGNGSGGTPGSSK
+2129 ENAGNGSGGGSSGGSK
-2144 GGSKSGSKG
+2144 GGSSSGSKG

-2160 KTIKNDAQDSERQ
+2160 TPKKPGVSKISSTPKPTEKNKPKFEDDQLAI
-2173 RDKKEAAKAARAKE
+2173 KEAQKE
-2187 QRLNTEKWMKE
+2187 V
-2198 NRKKWSSPSTDT
+2198 SSTITP
-2210 SKTENETNPNQGPTD
+2210 SKTENETNPTQGPTD

-2235 SGPSRDNNFTNPKD
+2235 SGPSRDNNFTD
-2249 VGNFPK
+2249 RRDQGNFPK
-2255 NKGTGSGSGSGSKDS
+2255 NKGSGGSGSGSGSKDS
-2270 PSSNDE
+2270 PSNNDE

-2377 GSGSSSGLRVIN
+2377 GSGSSSGLHVIN

-2394 GGGSGDTK
+2394 GGSEDTK
-2402 KDQSKRTMLSEA
+2402 KDQGKRTMLSEA

-2476 REIIDQGKDEFQDF
+2476 REIIDQGKDEFKDF

-2682 MAYLMTGRQLEYIG
+2682 IAYLMTGRQLEYIG

-2768 IPSSSGGTNT
+2768 APSYSGGTNT

-2787 WQIGGQNGVI
+2787 WQIGGSHGVI

-2806 VSVWDAG
+2806 VSVWDFG

-2840 LLDRKELGAVWKD
+2840 FLDKKELGAVWKD